1 MVCAEFS
8 VCFWHCSW
16 SSHFCPRLR
25 WQRIR
30 RGLTKPSPRPSQW
43 TGTRRRPIPPAQEQ
57 PKNENPPAPEEP
69 KTFTVTYTDG
79 VGGAVFDNEVHSN
92 LPSGTATPAF
102 SGSLAREG
110 YTFAGWNPA
119 VAETVTADV
128 TYAAKWEEG
137 KTGPRRVTLPTIPG
151 PDVDLAALDTGHK
164 IDVRFTVL
172 YVGDEFNIGYNYGSS
187 EKTKFVCQYKTNHSD
202 TAYNNHTIA
211 ISDIKA
217 AASRASVNSGYQIV
231 GWSKESNANPTT
243 WSLNKS
249 GTTACNKGSTIYLVA
264 KNPNPTTK
272 YTYTLNYDANG
283 GTGAPSA
290 DSWSTTDAS
299 IRYHSFT
306 VKNTIPTREGYVF
319 KGWKAKDG
327 ADTIYAGGAL
337 CSVSQ
342 QGNDVVKNGNTWTR
356 TLYAVWEEAV
366 PSKPEWSDIRR
377 EMQKVSV
384 HVTCINP
391 DVNHTEKTYSY
402 KESNDDTIGSVQD
415 SAGSYTCT
423 VTVHLGRYRLQYN
436 QDFNREHEFASSL
449 TADVVL
455 QYNGTGWVI
464 ASALPLELKLTCG
477 SAPTPNPPG
486 SDVLNS
492 LKVLVKCD
500 SKTYHFEKPYKMDD
514 GDYRLEKVD
523 DNTYTVIVLA
533 DKYVEKYNAV
543 YPGHTLF
550 DNNTKTIKLVY
561 RYGAW
566 TVVGSNGVTFNVSC
580 EQKYT
585 VTYTDGVDGEVIF
598 ADQVSYKKPGEKT
611 PKFRGTPTR
620 TGYKFIGWEPA
631 VVGTVTA
638 NATYTAQWVSI
649 SDLDPAPEL
658 VSSLYMNFQ
667 CTNENASHDHR
678 SEMIAIGY
686 GIGAG
691 GVIVTDAAG
700 NPVYN
705 KDGNITAVITFYQDS
720 GFLNEYNKRT
730 GVAHRYADY
739 EPKTKSVD
747 GVLIGEVF
755 HMYKKDY
762 PVVFDVVCGS
772 LYTVTYKDGTNGT
785 VFADDVHSNL
795 NANAATP
802 AFVGGTPTR
811 PGYVFTGWNPAVAAT
826 VTGNATYTA
835 VWEKDANGNG
845 KPDKDEEKYTVTY
858 TDGVENEEIFADE
871 TYSDL
876 LSGTATPAFNGTPTR
891 KGYAF
896 TGWNPAVAATV
907 TGNATYAAV
916 WEEAAPPKPDK
927 PTPPTDE
934 IGGATVAVKCIT
946 GHGDLSWKI
955 DSSTFTVGEVTGDD
969 TTGYTCTVTVQA
981 EVYVNAFNSDKK
993 ANGVKHTLA
1002 DDAEKTFTMTY
1013 VNGAW
1018 TGPTNPAVTFEV
1030 KCEEELVPVHLV
1042 IYRNGDTSKAYKD
1055 VALESQPKG
1064 HVIDLSTI
1072 DIADYYTGNYEFYG
1086 WYDDGAWNNYKANPA
1101 NPPAGLK
1108 EKTVNGWTNLKCMV
1122 YDKYQVVYFQSEEA
1136 LRDFQND
1143 HSKTEGRLYS
1153 TTALFGSTLPTA
1165 DAPTPTRTGYTF
1177 KFWSR
1182 EGQNG
1187 DVTGQTVNGW
1197 TNLYAVWEK
1206 NTYTVTYTDGVDGEA
1221 FADQAYTAKYEDA
1234 TPAFE
1239 GTPTRKGFVFDG
1251 WNPEV
1256 AETVTEDVT
1265 YTAQWKP
1272 VQPDKKAIEGAIGR
1286 GVAVVCDN
1294 QNVKHGAKAY
1304 KVTLGEY
1311 TASNVM
1317 GTAADGYTCTVTVR
1331 AAKFIEKYSSD
1342 MSDAVHTL
1350 IAGEPAEKTIEL
1362 KWNGEKWVAET
1373 ELPVTFHTLCPPEQ
1387 PSKKD
1392 IEGAI
1397 GRGVKIVCDNQN
1409 VKHGGKDYKPTQ
1421 GEYTVSDVTG
1431 TASEGYTCT
1440 ITVKAAKIIEK
1451 YSSDMGKTHAL
1462 IVGEQAEKTVEL
1474 KWDGE
1479 KWVAKTELPITFHVE
1494 CPPEKPT
1501 YDELKGLGINAKVDC
1516 TTTTAHNGK
1525 SYTLIE
1531 DTYNVSD
1538 PERKGTAYTCILTVN
1553 AKDYVAKYNAEENV
1567 GPHTLDDRDS
1577 KTIELT
1583 WNGEKWTAAE
1593 TSVTFNVKCE
1603 LLTVTY
1609 TDGVKGEEVFADVV
1623 YNDIP
1628 YGTNTPAFGTKDPT
1642 RKGYKFLGWE
1652 PVVADTVTENAT
1664 YVAQWEKLYTVTY
1677 TDGAKGKAFEDQVF
1691 TDLESGTKTP
1701 EFNGTPT
1708 RKGYKFLGWE
1718 PVVADTVT
1726 ENVTYTAP
1734 VGRTLHRY
1742 LHRRREG
1749 QGVQGSGL
1757 QRS

>member
-1 MVCAEFS
+1 MQTVCASGMDRQMKGEYFKMKNHGLRRIFS
-8 VCFWHCSW
+8 LFLALFMVFTLL
-16 SSHFCPRLR
+16 PTTALAED
-25 WQRIR
+25 
-30 RGLTKPSPRPSQW
+30 T
-43 TGTRRRPIPPAQEQ
+43 TGADETPPKTVVVNEGEKKTDPPAQEQ

-79 VGGAVFDNEVHSN
+79 ADGAVFPNQVYSN

-110 YTFAGWNPA
+110 YTFVGWNPA

-249 GTTACNKGSTIYLVA
+249 GTTACNKGTTIYLVA

-319 KGWKAKDG
+319 KGWKANDG
-327 ADTIYAGGAL
+327 SDTIYTGGMTCA
-337 CSVSQ
+337 VSQ
-342 QGNDVVKNGNTWTR
+342 YGNDVVKNGNTWTR
-356 TLYAVWEEAV
+356 TLYAVWEEDAPAQPTPLDEAGVKALLGENAV
-366 PSKPEWSDIRR
+366 QIICTNTQISHGSKTFGLIDGTFTVHQSNNRCEVVINSFSPYVNEFNAAVSVPAGTHITDNSMAGQNRTKINLVWSDG
-377 EMQKVSV
+377 KWTAADAPAKY
-384 HVTCINP
+384 HVLCSSQPAEPTAPGEGDLENI
-391 DVNHTEKTYSY
+391 EKLVRIVCDRNIHDA
-402 KESNDDTIGSVQD
+402 KEYGVI
-415 SAGSYTCT
+415 AGSCEFGDIDMTGDVPTCP
-423 VTVHLGRYRLQYN
+423 VTIQAAEYVK
-436 QDFNREHEFASSL
+436 A
-449 TADVVL
+449 
-455 QYNGTGWVI
+455 YNGTIGVEHTITGDTERLLILAWDANNNVWRPMTDTPVTFTVI
-464 ASALPLELKLTCG
+464 CPPAKPGAEDLSNLKAPVDVTCTTKPETH
-477 SAPTPNPPG
+477 AA
-486 SDVLNS
+486 VHFS
-492 LKVLVKCD
+492 LR
-500 SKTYHFEKPYKMDD
+500 
-514 GDYRLEKVD
+514 GG
-523 DNTYTVIVLA
+523 TYTIGDVAGNETDGYTCDITVTA
-533 DKYVEKYNAV
+533 DKYVARYNMD
-543 YPGHTLF
+543 YGKHTLTG
-550 DNNTKTIKLVY
+550 DNTKTL
-561 RYGAW
+561 
-566 TVVGSNGVTFNVSC
+566 TL
-580 EQKYT
+580 KY
-585 VTYTDGVDGEVIF
+585 VEGQWAVD
-598 ADQVSYKKPGEKT
+598 T
-611 PKFRGTPTR
+611 P
-620 TGYKFIGWEPA
+620 
-631 VVGTVTA
+631 
-638 NATYTAQWVSI
+638 
-649 SDLDPAPEL
+649 
-658 VSSLYMNFQ
+658 
-667 CTNENASHDHR
+667 
-678 SEMIAIGY
+678 
-686 GIGAG
+686 
-691 GVIVTDAAG
+691 
-700 NPVYN
+700 
-705 KDGNITAVITFYQDS
+705 ITF
-720 GFLNEYNKRT
+720 
-730 GVAHRYADY
+730 
-739 EPKTKSVD
+739 
-747 GVLIGEVF
+747 
-755 HMYKKDY
+755 
-762 PVVFDVVCGS
+762 PV
-772 LYTVTYKDGTNGT
+772 
-785 VFADDVHSNL
+785 
-795 NANAATP
+795 
-802 AFVGGTPTR
+802 
-811 PGYVFTGWNPAVAAT
+811 
-826 VTGNATYTA
+826 
-835 VWEKDANGNG
+835 E
-845 KPDKDEEKYTVTY
+845 
-858 TDGVENEEIFADE
+858 
-871 TYSDL
+871 
-876 LSGTATPAFNGTPTR
+876 
-891 KGYAF
+891 
-896 TGWNPAVAATV
+896 
-907 TGNATYAAV
+907 
-916 WEEAAPPKPDK
+916 
-927 PTPPTDE
+927 
-934 IGGATVAVKCIT
+934 
-946 GHGDLSWKI
+946 
-955 DSSTFTVGEVTGDD
+955 
-969 TTGYTCTVTVQA
+969 
-981 EVYVNAFNSDKK
+981 
-993 ANGVKHTLA
+993 
-1002 DDAEKTFTMTY
+1002 
-1013 VNGAW
+1013 
-1018 TGPTNPAVTFEV
+1018 
-1030 KCEEELVPVHLV
+1030 CEEELFPVHLV

-1086 WYDDGAWNNYKANPA
+1086 WYDDGLFNIYKSDPA

-1206 NTYTVTYTDGVDGEA
+1206 NTYTVTYTDGVNGEA

-1256 AETVTEDVT
+1256 AETVTKDVT

-1294 QNVKHGAKAY
+1294 QNVNHGEKKY
-1304 KVTLGEY
+1304 KPTLGEY
-1311 TASNVM
+1311 TVSNVM

-1474 KWDGE
+1474 KWNGE

-1623 YNDIP
+1623 YKDIP
-1628 YGTNTPAFGTKDPT
+1628 YGTSAPAFGTKDPT
-1642 RKGYKFLGWE
+1642 RKGYKFVGWE
-1652 PVVADTVTENAT
+1652 PEVAETVTEDVT
-1664 YVAQWEKLYTVTY
+1664 YTAKWEKLYTVTY
-1677 TDGAKGKAFEDQVF
+1677 TDGVKGKAFKDQVYK
-1691 TDLESGTKTP
+1691 DLESGADTP
-1701 EFNGTPT
+1701 KFDGKPT
-1708 RKGYKFLGWE
+1708 RKGYTFTGWS
-1718 PVVADTVT
+1718 PKVTDTVT
-1726 ENVTYTAP
+1726 KDVTYVAQWKSVKNGKDNIPKTGDSEI
-1734 VGRTLHRY
+1734 VMVL
-1742 LHRRREG
+1742 
-1749 QGVQGSGL
+1749 GSVLLFSFCGAAAVSVYD
-1757 QRS
+1757 RKRKHF

>member
-1 MVCAEFS
+1 MQTVCASGMDHQMKGEYFKMKNHGLRRIFS
-8 VCFWHCSW
+8 LFLALFMVFTLL
-16 SSHFCPRLR
+16 PTTALAED
-25 WQRIR
+25 
-30 RGLTKPSPRPSQW
+30 T
-43 TGTRRRPIPPAQEQ
+43 TGADETPPKTVVVNEGEKKTDPPAQEQ
-57 PKNENPPAPEEP
+57 PNNENPPAPEEP

-79 VGGAVFDNEVHSN
+79 ADGAVFPNQVSN
-92 LPSGTATPAF
+92 LPAGTATPAF
-102 SGSLAREG
+102 SGTLARDG

-119 VAETVTADV
+119 VAETVTANV
-128 TYAAKWEEG
+128 TYVAQWETG
-137 KTGPRRVTLPTIPG
+137 KTSARRVTLPTIPE
-151 PDVDLAALDTGHK
+151 PDIAPAALNTGHK
-164 IDVRFTVL
+164 IDVTFTVL

-249 GTTACNKGSTIYLVA
+249 GTTACNKGTTIYLVA

-290 DSWSTTDAS
+290 DSWSTTDAA

-319 KGWKAKDG
+319 KGWKANDG
-327 ADTIYAGGAL
+327 SDTIYTGGMTCA
-337 CSVSQ
+337 VSQ
-342 QGNDVVKNGNTWTR
+342 YGNDVVKNGNTWTR
-356 TLYAVWEEAV
+356 TLYAVWEEA
-366 PSKPEWSDIRR
+366 
-377 EMQKVSV
+377 
-384 HVTCINP
+384 T
-391 DVNHTEKTYSY
+391 
-402 KESNDDTIGSVQD
+402 
-415 SAGSYTCT
+415 
-423 VTVHLGRYRLQYN
+423 
-436 QDFNREHEFASSL
+436 
-449 TADVVL
+449 
-455 QYNGTGWVI
+455 
-464 ASALPLELKLTCG
+464 
-477 SAPTPNPPG
+477 
-486 SDVLNS
+486 
-492 LKVLVKCD
+492 
-500 SKTYHFEKPYKMDD
+500 
-514 GDYRLEKVD
+514 
-523 DNTYTVIVLA
+523 
-533 DKYVEKYNAV
+533 
-543 YPGHTLF
+543 
-550 DNNTKTIKLVY
+550 
-561 RYGAW
+561 
-566 TVVGSNGVTFNVSC
+566 
-580 EQKYT
+580 
-585 VTYTDGVDGEVIF
+585 
-598 ADQVSYKKPGEKT
+598 
-611 PKFRGTPTR
+611 
-620 TGYKFIGWEPA
+620 
-631 VVGTVTA
+631 
-638 NATYTAQWVSI
+638 
-649 SDLDPAPEL
+649 
-658 VSSLYMNFQ
+658 
-667 CTNENASHDHR
+667 
-678 SEMIAIGY
+678 
-686 GIGAG
+686 
-691 GVIVTDAAG
+691 
-700 NPVYN
+700 
-705 KDGNITAVITFYQDS
+705 
-720 GFLNEYNKRT
+720 
-730 GVAHRYADY
+730 
-739 EPKTKSVD
+739 
-747 GVLIGEVF
+747 
-755 HMYKKDY
+755 
-762 PVVFDVVCGS
+762 
-772 LYTVTYKDGTNGT
+772 
-785 VFADDVHSNL
+785 
-795 NANAATP
+795 
-802 AFVGGTPTR
+802 
-811 PGYVFTGWNPAVAAT
+811 
-826 VTGNATYTA
+826 
-835 VWEKDANGNG
+835 
-845 KPDKDEEKYTVTY
+845 
-858 TDGVENEEIFADE
+858 
-871 TYSDL
+871 
-876 LSGTATPAFNGTPTR
+876 
-891 KGYAF
+891 
-896 TGWNPAVAATV
+896 
-907 TGNATYAAV
+907 
-916 WEEAAPPKPDK
+916 PPKPDK
-927 PTPPTDE
+927 PTAPGE
-934 IGGATVAVKCIT
+934 
-946 GHGDLSWKI
+946 GDLSGLI
-955 DSSTFTVGEVTGDD
+955 GNITVNCTNDKAAHELKTKSYALIPGSYTTGEVEGDAENGYTYTVTINSQKYVEQFD
-969 TTGYTCTVTVQA
+969 TNTRTVHDPKGVNATVTLKYTDNGWTVESGAPVVFDVACVTEIVPPARPGAEDLSNLKAPVDVTCTTKPETHAAVHFSLRGGTYTIGDVAGNETDGYTCDITVTA
-981 EVYVNAFNSDKK
+981 DKYVARYNMDY
-993 ANGVKHTLA
+993 GKHTLTG
-1002 DDAEKTFTMTY
+1002 DNTKTLTLKY
-1013 VNGAW
+1013 VEGQW
-1018 TGPTNPAVTFEV
+1018 AVDTPITFPVE
-1030 KCEEELVPVHLV
+1030 CEEELFPVHLV
-1042 IYRNGDTSKAYKD
+1042 IYRNGNTTTAYKD
-1055 VALESQPKG
+1055 IALESQPKG

-1086 WYDDGAWNNYKANPA
+1086 WYDDGLFNIYKSDPA

-1206 NTYTVTYTDGVDGEA
+1206 NTYTVTYTDGVNGEA

-1239 GTPTRKGFVFDG
+1239 GTPARKGFVFDG
-1251 WNPEV
+1251 WTPDV
-1256 AETVTEDVT
+1256 ARTVTDNAT

-1294 QNVKHGAKAY
+1294 QNVNHGEKKY
-1304 KVTLGEY
+1304 KPTLGEY
-1311 TASNVM
+1311 TVSNVM

-1397 GRGVKIVCDNQN
+1397 GRGIKIVCDNQN
-1409 VKHGGKDYKPTQ
+1409 VNHWGKDYKPTQ

-1474 KWDGE
+1474 KWNGE

-1516 TTTTAHNGK
+1516 ATTTAHNGK

-1623 YNDIP
+1623 YKDIP
-1628 YGTNTPAFGTKDPT
+1628 YGTGTPAFGTKDPT
-1642 RKGYKFLGWE
+1642 REGYKFVGWE
-1652 PVVADTVTENAT
+1652 PEIAETVTKDVT
-1664 YVAQWEKLYTVTY
+1664 YTAKWEKLYTVTY
-1677 TDGAKGKAFEDQVF
+1677 TDGVKGKAFKDQVYS
-1691 TDLESGTKTP
+1691 DLEAGTATP
-1701 EFNGTPT
+1701 KFDGKPT
-1708 RKGYKFLGWE
+1708 RKGYTFTGWS
-1718 PVVADTVT
+1718 PKVTDTVT
-1726 ENVTYTAP
+1726 KDVTYVAQWKSVKNGKDNIPKTGDSEI
-1734 VGRTLHRY
+1734 VMVL
-1742 LHRRREG
+1742 
-1749 QGVQGSGL
+1749 GSVLLFSFCGAAAVSVYD
-1757 QRS
+1757 RKRKHF

>member
-1 MVCAEFS
+1 MDKGEKK
-8 VCFWHCSW
+8 
-16 SSHFCPRLR
+16 
-25 WQRIR
+25 
-30 RGLTKPSPRPSQW
+30 TDPS
-43 TGTRRRPIPPAQEQ
+43 
-57 PKNENPPAPEEP
+57 APEDP

-79 VGGAVFDNEVHSN
+79 VDGTVFPNQVYSN
-92 LPSGTATPAF
+92 LSSGTATPAF
-102 SGSLAREG
+102 NGTPERKG
-110 YTFAGWNPA
+110 YTFVRWNPA
-119 VAETVTADV
+119 FAGTVTADV
-128 TYAAKWEEG
+128 TYVAQWEE
-137 KTGPRRVTLPTIPG
+137 KRVTVPTIPG
-151 PDVDLAALDTGHK
+151 PDPAPAALNTGHK
-164 IDVRFTVL
+164 IDVTFTVL
-172 YVGDEFNIGYNYGSS
+172 YVGDEFRIGYNYGSS
-187 EKTKFVCQYKTNHSD
+187 EKTKFVCQYSSNHSD

-283 GTGAPSA
+283 GTGAPESQSYSEA
-290 DSWSTTDAS
+290 STKSPLTH
-299 IRYHSFT
+299 IFT
-306 VKNTIPTREGYVF
+306 VSGTEPTRVGYTF
-319 KGWKAKDG
+319 KGWSENKVGTDEY
-327 ADTIYAGGAL
+327 YAGNDYPLTARKDNPN
-337 CSVSQ
+337 VSA
-342 QGNDVVKNGNTWTR
+342 
-356 TLYAVWEEAV
+356 TLYAVWEEAAPPMPDKPTAPGEGDLSGLIGNITV
-366 PSKPEWSDIRR
+366 NCTNEAATHDPKSK
-377 EMQKVSV
+377 
-384 HVTCINP
+384 
-391 DVNHTEKTYSY
+391 SY
-402 KESNDDTIGSVQD
+402 ALISGSYTTSEV
-415 SAGSYTCT
+415 AGDAENGYTCT
-423 VTVHLGRYRLQYN
+423 VT
-436 QDFNREHEFASSL
+436 
-449 TADVVL
+449 
-455 QYNGTGWVI
+455 I
-464 ASALPLELKLTCG
+464 
-477 SAPTPNPPG
+477 
-486 SDVLNS
+486 NS
-492 LKVLVKCD
+492 Q
-500 SKTYHFEKPYKMDD
+500 
-514 GDYRLEKVD
+514 
-523 DNTYTVIVLA
+523 
-533 DKYVEKYNAV
+533 KYVEK
-543 YPGHTLF
+543 F
-550 DNNTKTIKLVY
+550 D
-561 RYGAW
+561 
-566 TVVGSNGVTFNVSC
+566 
-580 EQKYT
+580 
-585 VTYTDGVDGEVIF
+585 
-598 ADQVSYKKPGEKT
+598 AD
-611 PKFRGTPTR
+611 
-620 TGYKFIGWEPA
+620 
-631 VVGTVTA
+631 
-638 NATYTAQWVSI
+638 
-649 SDLDPAPEL
+649 
-658 VSSLYMNFQ
+658 
-667 CTNENASHDHR
+667 
-678 SEMIAIGY
+678 
-686 GIGAG
+686 
-691 GVIVTDAAG
+691 
-700 NPVYN
+700 
-705 KDGNITAVITFYQDS
+705 
-720 GFLNEYNKRT
+720 T
-730 GVAHRYADY
+730 GVAHD
-739 EPKTKSVD
+739 PKDASATVTLKYTDNGWAVER
-747 GVLIGEVF
+747 VV
-755 HMYKKDY
+755 
-762 PVVFDVVCGS
+762 PVVFNVACVTEIVPPAKPGAEDLSNLKAPVEVVCTTKPETHAAAHFS
-772 LYTVTYKDGTNGT
+772 LGYGTYTIGDVAGNKTDGYTCDITVT
-785 VFADDVHSNL
+785 ADRYVAWYNL
-795 NANAATP
+795 DYGKHTLTGDNTKTLTLKYVEGQWAVDTP
-802 AFVGGTPTR
+802 ATFP
-811 PGYVFTGWNPAVAAT
+811 
-826 VTGNATYTA
+826 
-835 VWEKDANGNG
+835 
-845 KPDKDEEKYTVTY
+845 
-858 TDGVENEEIFADE
+858 VEC
-871 TYSDL
+871 
-876 LSGTATPAFNGTPTR
+876 GTAPQ
-891 KGYAF
+891 
-896 TGWNPAVAATV
+896 
-907 TGNATYAAV
+907 
-916 WEEAAPPKPDK
+916 K

-955 DSSTFTVGEVTGDD
+955 GSSTFTVGEVTGDD

-1018 TGPTNPAVTFEV
+1018 TTPTNPAVTFEV

-1086 WYDDGAWNNYKANPA
+1086 WYDDGLFNIYKSDPA

-1136 LRDFQND
+1136 WRDYQND

-1153 TTALFGSTLPTA
+1153 TTAPFGSTLPTA
-1165 DAPTPTRTGYTF
+1165 DAPTPTRTGYSF

-1206 NTYTVTYTDGVDGEA
+1206 NTYTVTYADGVNGEA

-1239 GTPTRKGFVFDG
+1239 GTPARAGYKFLGWEPTVAETVTENATYVAQWEKLYTVTYTDGVGEKAFKDDVHSDLEKDTPTPAFSGDTPTRKGFVFDG

-1294 QNVKHGAKAY
+1294 QNVKHGEKKY
-1304 KVTLGEY
+1304 KPTLGEY
-1311 TASNVM
+1311 TVSDVM
-1317 GTAADGYTCTVTVR
+1317 GTAADGYTCTVTVK
-1331 AAKFIEKYSSD
+1331 ATKFIEKYSSD
-1342 MSDAVHTL
+1342 MGDAVHTL

-1409 VKHGGKDYKPTQ
+1409 VNHWGKDYKPTQ

-1440 ITVKAAKIIEK
+1440 ITVKAAKIIKK
-1451 YSSDMGKTHAL
+1451 YSSDMGKTHEL

-1516 TTTTAHNGK
+1516 TTTTAHNDK
-1525 SYTLIE
+1525 PYTLIE
-1531 DTYNVSD
+1531 GTYDISD
-1538 PERKGTAYTCILTVN
+1538 PARKGTAYTCILTVN

-1577 KTIELT
+1577 KAIELT

-1609 TDGVKGEEVFADVV
+1609 TDGVKGEEVFEDVV
-1623 YNDIP
+1623 YKDIP
-1628 YGTNTPAFGTKDPT
+1628 YGTSTPAFGTKDPT
-1642 RKGYKFLGWE
+1642 REGYKFVGWE
-1652 PVVADTVTENAT
+1652 PEVAETVTGNAT
-1664 YVAQWEKLYTVTY
+1664 YTAKWEKLYTVTY
-1677 TDGAKGKAFEDQVF
+1677 TDGAKGKAFKDQVYK
-1691 TDLESGTKTP
+1691 DLESGTDTP
-1701 EFNGTPT
+1701 KFDGKPT
-1708 RKGYKFLGWE
+1708 RKGYTFTGWS
-1718 PVVADTVT
+1718 PKVTDTVT
-1726 ENVTYTAP
+1726 KDVTYVAQWKSVKNGKDNIPKTGDSEI
-1734 VGRTLHRY
+1734 VMVL
-1742 LHRRREG
+1742 
-1749 QGVQGSGL
+1749 GSVLLFSFCGAAAVSVYD
-1757 QRS
+1757 RKRKHF

>member
-1 MVCAEFS
+1 MMKNHGLRRIFSLFLALFMVFTLLPTTALAED
-8 VCFWHCSW
+8 
-16 SSHFCPRLR
+16 
-25 WQRIR
+25 
-30 RGLTKPSPRPSQW
+30 T
-43 TGTRRRPIPPAQEQ
+43 TGADETQPKTVVVDEGEKKTDPPAQEQ

-79 VGGAVFDNEVHSN
+79 ADGAVFDNEVHSN
-92 LPSGTATPAF
+92 LPAGTATPAF
-102 SGSLAREG
+102 SGTLARDG

-137 KTGPRRVTLPTIPG
+137 KTGPRRVTLPPIPDPG
-151 PDVDLAALDTGHK
+151 VAPAALNTGHK

-187 EKTKFVCQYKTNHSD
+187 EKTQFVCQYKTNHSD

-217 AASRASVNSGYQIV
+217 AAGRASVNSGYQIV

-306 VKNTIPTREGYVF
+306 VKNTVPTREGYVF
-319 KGWKAKDG
+319 KGWKANDG
-327 ADTIYAGGAL
+327 SDTIYTGGMTCA
-337 CSVSQ
+337 VSQ
-342 QGNDVVKNGNTWTR
+342 YGNDVVKNGNTWTR
-356 TLYAVWEEAV
+356 TLYAVWEEA
-366 PSKPEWSDIRR
+366 
-377 EMQKVSV
+377 
-384 HVTCINP
+384 T
-391 DVNHTEKTYSY
+391 
-402 KESNDDTIGSVQD
+402 
-415 SAGSYTCT
+415 
-423 VTVHLGRYRLQYN
+423 
-436 QDFNREHEFASSL
+436 
-449 TADVVL
+449 
-455 QYNGTGWVI
+455 
-464 ASALPLELKLTCG
+464 
-477 SAPTPNPPG
+477 
-486 SDVLNS
+486 
-492 LKVLVKCD
+492 
-500 SKTYHFEKPYKMDD
+500 
-514 GDYRLEKVD
+514 
-523 DNTYTVIVLA
+523 
-533 DKYVEKYNAV
+533 
-543 YPGHTLF
+543 
-550 DNNTKTIKLVY
+550 
-561 RYGAW
+561 
-566 TVVGSNGVTFNVSC
+566 
-580 EQKYT
+580 
-585 VTYTDGVDGEVIF
+585 
-598 ADQVSYKKPGEKT
+598 
-611 PKFRGTPTR
+611 
-620 TGYKFIGWEPA
+620 
-631 VVGTVTA
+631 
-638 NATYTAQWVSI
+638 
-649 SDLDPAPEL
+649 
-658 VSSLYMNFQ
+658 
-667 CTNENASHDHR
+667 
-678 SEMIAIGY
+678 
-686 GIGAG
+686 
-691 GVIVTDAAG
+691 
-700 NPVYN
+700 
-705 KDGNITAVITFYQDS
+705 
-720 GFLNEYNKRT
+720 
-730 GVAHRYADY
+730 
-739 EPKTKSVD
+739 
-747 GVLIGEVF
+747 
-755 HMYKKDY
+755 
-762 PVVFDVVCGS
+762 
-772 LYTVTYKDGTNGT
+772 
-785 VFADDVHSNL
+785 
-795 NANAATP
+795 
-802 AFVGGTPTR
+802 
-811 PGYVFTGWNPAVAAT
+811 
-826 VTGNATYTA
+826 
-835 VWEKDANGNG
+835 
-845 KPDKDEEKYTVTY
+845 
-858 TDGVENEEIFADE
+858 
-871 TYSDL
+871 
-876 LSGTATPAFNGTPTR
+876 
-891 KGYAF
+891 
-896 TGWNPAVAATV
+896 
-907 TGNATYAAV
+907 
-916 WEEAAPPKPDK
+916 PPKPDK
-927 PTPPTDE
+927 PTAPGE
-934 IGGATVAVKCIT
+934 
-946 GHGDLSWKI
+946 GDLSGLI
-955 DSSTFTVGEVTGDD
+955 GNITVNCTNGKAAHELKAKGYTLISGSYTTNEVAGDAENGYTYTVTINSQKYVEQFDADTGATHDPKD
-969 TTGYTCTVTVQA
+969 ASATVTLKYTDNGWTVTSGTPVVFNVACVTEIVPPAKPGAEDLAKLEAPVEVACTTKPETHNAARFPLIEGTYNIGDVSGNETDGYTCDIIITADEYVTK
-981 EVYVNAFNSDKK
+981 YNTDF
-993 ANGVKHTLA
+993 GKHTLTG
-1002 DDAEKTFTMTY
+1002 DNTKTLTLKY
-1013 VNGAW
+1013 VEGQW
-1018 TGPTNPAVTFEV
+1018 AVDTPITFPVE
-1030 KCEEELVPVHLV
+1030 CEEDLFPVHLV
-1042 IYRNGDTSKAYKD
+1042 IYRNGNTTTAYKD
-1055 VALESQPKG
+1055 IALESQPKG

-1086 WYDDGAWNNYKANPA
+1086 WYDDGLFNIYKSDPA

-1153 TTALFGSTLPTA
+1153 TTAPFGSTLPTA

-1206 NTYTVTYTDGVDGEA
+1206 NTYTVTYTDGVNGEA

-1239 GTPTRKGFVFDG
+1239 GTPARAGYKFLGWEPTVAETVTENTTYVAQWEKLYTVTYTDGVDGKAFKDDVHSDLEKDTPTPAFSGDTPTRKGFVFDG

-1294 QNVKHGAKAY
+1294 QNVNHGEKKY
-1304 KVTLGEY
+1304 KPTLGEY
-1311 TASNVM
+1311 TVSNVM

-1342 MSDAVHTL
+1342 MGDAVHTL

-1409 VKHGGKDYKPTQ
+1409 VNHWGKDYKPTQ

-1462 IVGEQAEKTVEL
+1462 IVGEQPEKTVEL
-1474 KWDGE
+1474 KWNGE

-1623 YNDIP
+1623 YKDIP
-1628 YGTNTPAFGTKDPT
+1628 YGTSTPAFGTKDPT
-1642 RKGYKFLGWE
+1642 REGYKFVGWE
-1652 PVVADTVTENAT
+1652 PEVAETVTKNVT
-1664 YVAQWEKLYTVTY
+1664 YTAKWEKLYTVTY
-1677 TDGAKGKAFEDQVF
+1677 TDGVKGKAFKDQVYS
-1691 TDLESGTKTP
+1691 DLEAGTATP
-1701 EFNGTPT
+1701 KFDGKPT
-1708 RKGYKFLGWE
+1708 RKGYTFTGWS
-1718 PVVADTVT
+1718 PKVTDTVT
-1726 ENVTYTAP
+1726 KDVTYVAQWKSVKNGKDNIPKTGDSEI
-1734 VGRTLHRY
+1734 VMVL
-1742 LHRRREG
+1742 
-1749 QGVQGSGL
+1749 GSVLLFSFCGAAAVSVYD
-1757 QRS
+1757 RKRKHF

>member
-1 MVCAEFS
+1 MKNHGLRRIFSLFLALFMVFTLLPTTALAED
-8 VCFWHCSW
+8 
-16 SSHFCPRLR
+16 
-25 WQRIR
+25 
-30 RGLTKPSPRPSQW
+30 T
-43 TGTRRRPIPPAQEQ
+43 TGADGTQPKTVAVDGGEKKTDPPAQEQ
-57 PKNENPPAPEEP
+57 PKNENPPAPEDP

-79 VGGAVFDNEVHSN
+79 VGGAVFDNDVHSN

-137 KTGPRRVTLPTIPG
+137 KTNARRVPLPTIPK
-151 PDVDLAALDTGHK
+151 PDPAPADLNTGHK

-319 KGWKAKDG
+319 KGWKANDG
-327 ADTIYAGGAL
+327 SDTIYTGGMTCA
-337 CSVSQ
+337 VSQ
-342 QGNDVVKNGNTWTR
+342 YGNDVVKNGNTWTR
-356 TLYAVWEEAV
+356 TLYAVWEEA
-366 PSKPEWSDIRR
+366 
-377 EMQKVSV
+377 
-384 HVTCINP
+384 
-391 DVNHTEKTYSY
+391 
-402 KESNDDTIGSVQD
+402 
-415 SAGSYTCT
+415 
-423 VTVHLGRYRLQYN
+423 
-436 QDFNREHEFASSL
+436 
-449 TADVVL
+449 
-455 QYNGTGWVI
+455 
-464 ASALPLELKLTCG
+464 
-477 SAPTPNPPG
+477 
-486 SDVLNS
+486 
-492 LKVLVKCD
+492 
-500 SKTYHFEKPYKMDD
+500 
-514 GDYRLEKVD
+514 
-523 DNTYTVIVLA
+523 
-533 DKYVEKYNAV
+533 
-543 YPGHTLF
+543 
-550 DNNTKTIKLVY
+550 
-561 RYGAW
+561 
-566 TVVGSNGVTFNVSC
+566 
-580 EQKYT
+580 
-585 VTYTDGVDGEVIF
+585 
-598 ADQVSYKKPGEKT
+598 
-611 PKFRGTPTR
+611 
-620 TGYKFIGWEPA
+620 
-631 VVGTVTA
+631 
-638 NATYTAQWVSI
+638 
-649 SDLDPAPEL
+649 
-658 VSSLYMNFQ
+658 
-667 CTNENASHDHR
+667 
-678 SEMIAIGY
+678 
-686 GIGAG
+686 
-691 GVIVTDAAG
+691 
-700 NPVYN
+700 
-705 KDGNITAVITFYQDS
+705 
-720 GFLNEYNKRT
+720 
-730 GVAHRYADY
+730 
-739 EPKTKSVD
+739 
-747 GVLIGEVF
+747 
-755 HMYKKDY
+755 
-762 PVVFDVVCGS
+762 
-772 LYTVTYKDGTNGT
+772 
-785 VFADDVHSNL
+785 
-795 NANAATP
+795 
-802 AFVGGTPTR
+802 
-811 PGYVFTGWNPAVAAT
+811 
-826 VTGNATYTA
+826 
-835 VWEKDANGNG
+835 
-845 KPDKDEEKYTVTY
+845 
-858 TDGVENEEIFADE
+858 
-871 TYSDL
+871 
-876 LSGTATPAFNGTPTR
+876 
-891 KGYAF
+891 
-896 TGWNPAVAATV
+896 
-907 TGNATYAAV
+907 
-916 WEEAAPPKPDK
+916 APPMPDK
-927 PTPPTDE
+927 PTAPGE
-934 IGGATVAVKCIT
+934 
-946 GHGDLSWKI
+946 GDLSGLI
-955 DSSTFTVGEVTGDD
+955 DNITVNCTNNAATHTLKSKGYALIASSYTPSEVAGDAEN
-969 TTGYTCTVTVQA
+969 GYTCTVTINSQKYVEQFDTDTGA
-981 EVYVNAFNSDKK
+981 AHDPKGVNATVTLKYTDNGWTVESGAPVVFDVACVTEIVPPARPGAEDLSNLKAPVDVTCTTKPETHAAVHFSLRGGTYTIGDVAGNETDGYTCDITVTADKYV
-993 ANGVKHTLA
+993 ARYNMDYGKHTLTG
-1002 DDAEKTFTMTY
+1002 DNTKTLTLKY
-1013 VNGAW
+1013 VEGQW
-1018 TGPTNPAVTFEV
+1018 AVDTPITFPVE
-1030 KCEEELVPVHLV
+1030 CEEELFPVHLV

-1055 VALESQPKG
+1055 IPLESQPKG

-1153 TTALFGSTLPTA
+1153 TTAPFGSTLPTA

-1206 NTYTVTYTDGVDGEA
+1206 NTYTVTYTDGVNGEA
-1221 FADQAYTAKYEDA
+1221 FPNKTYPAKYEDA

-1311 TASNVM
+1311 TVSNVM

-1342 MSDAVHTL
+1342 MGDAVHTL

-1409 VKHGGKDYKPTQ
+1409 VNHWGKDYKPTQ

-1462 IVGEQAEKTVEL
+1462 IVGEQAEKAVEL
-1474 KWDGE
+1474 KWNGE

-1501 YDELKGLGINAKVDC
+1501 YDELKGLGINAKVAC

-1609 TDGVKGEEVFADVV
+1609 TDGVKGEEVFEDVV
-1623 YNDIP
+1623 YKDIP
-1628 YGTNTPAFGTKDPT
+1628 YGTSTPAFGTKDPT
-1642 RKGYKFLGWE
+1642 REGYKFVGWE
-1652 PVVADTVTENAT
+1652 PEVAETVTENVT
-1664 YVAQWEKLYTVTY
+1664 YTAKWEKLYTVTY
-1677 TDGAKGKAFEDQVF
+1677 TDGAKGKAFKDQVYS
-1691 TDLESGTKTP
+1691 DLEAGTDTP
-1701 EFNGTPT
+1701 KFDGKPT
-1708 RKGYKFLGWE
+1708 RKGYTFTGWS
-1718 PVVADTVT
+1718 PKVTDTVT
-1726 ENVTYTAP
+1726 KDVTYVAQWKSTKNGKDNVP
-1734 VGRTLHRY
+1734 KTGDSEIVMVL
-1742 LHRRREG
+1742 
-1749 QGVQGSGL
+1749 GSVLLFSFCGAAAVSVYD
-1757 QRS
+1757 RKRKHF

>member
-1 MVCAEFS
+1 M
-8 VCFWHCSW
+8 
-16 SSHFCPRLR
+16 
-25 WQRIR
+25 
-30 RGLTKPSPRPSQW
+30 
-43 TGTRRRPIPPAQEQ
+43 
-57 PKNENPPAPEEP
+57 
-69 KTFTVTYTDG
+69 
-79 VGGAVFDNEVHSN
+79 
-92 LPSGTATPAF
+92 
-102 SGSLAREG
+102 
-110 YTFAGWNPA
+110 
-119 VAETVTADV
+119 TADV
-128 TYAAKWEEG
+128 TYAAKWEAG
-137 KTGPRRVTLPTIPG
+137 KTSARRVTLPTIPE
-151 PDVDLAALDTGHK
+151 PDIAPAALDTGHK

-187 EKTKFVCQYKTNHSD
+187 EKTQFVCQYKTNHSD
-202 TAYNNHTIA
+202 TASTNHTIA

-217 AASRASVNSGYQIV
+217 AAGRASVNSGYQIV

-249 GTTACNKGSTIYLVA
+249 GTTACNKGTTIYLVA

-290 DSWSTTDAS
+290 DSWSTTDAA

-327 ADTIYAGGAL
+327 SDTIYTGGMTCA
-337 CSVSQ
+337 VSQ
-342 QGNDVVKNGNTWTR
+342 YGNDVVKNGNTWTR
-356 TLYAVWEEAV
+356 TLYAVWEEDAPAQPTPLDEAGVKALLGENAV
-366 PSKPEWSDIRR
+366 QIICTNTQISHGSKTFGLIDGTFTVHQSNNRCEVVINSFSPYVNEFNAAVSVPAGTHITDNSMAGQNRTKINLVWSDG
-377 EMQKVSV
+377 KWTAADAPAKY
-384 HVTCINP
+384 HVLCSSQPAEPTAPGEGDLENI
-391 DVNHTEKTYSY
+391 EKLVRIVCDRNIHDA
-402 KESNDDTIGSVQD
+402 KEYGVI
-415 SAGSYTCT
+415 AGSCEFGDIDMTGDVPTCP
-423 VTVHLGRYRLQYN
+423 VTIQAAEYVK
-436 QDFNREHEFASSL
+436 A
-449 TADVVL
+449 
-455 QYNGTGWVI
+455 YNGTIGVEHTITGDTERLLILAWDANNNVWRPMTDTPVTFTVI
-464 ASALPLELKLTCG
+464 CPPAKPGAEDLAKLEAPVEVVCTTKPETHTAAQFSLRNGTYTIGDVAGNETDGYTCDIIITADEYVTKYNTDFGKHTLTG
-477 SAPTPNPPG
+477 
-486 SDVLNS
+486 
-492 LKVLVKCD
+492 
-500 SKTYHFEKPYKMDD
+500 
-514 GDYRLEKVD
+514 
-523 DNTYTVIVLA
+523 DNTKPLTL
-533 DKYVEKYNAV
+533 KYVE
-543 YPGHTLF
+543 G
-550 DNNTKTIKLVY
+550 
-561 RYGAW
+561 RW
-566 TVVGSNGVTFNVSC
+566 VVNDPVTF
-580 EQKYT
+580 
-585 VTYTDGVDGEVIF
+585 
-598 ADQVSYKKPGEKT
+598 
-611 PKFRGTPTR
+611 
-620 TGYKFIGWEPA
+620 
-631 VVGTVTA
+631 
-638 NATYTAQWVSI
+638 
-649 SDLDPAPEL
+649 
-658 VSSLYMNFQ
+658 
-667 CTNENASHDHR
+667 
-678 SEMIAIGY
+678 
-686 GIGAG
+686 
-691 GVIVTDAAG
+691 
-700 NPVYN
+700 PV
-705 KDGNITAVITFYQDS
+705 
-720 GFLNEYNKRT
+720 E
-730 GVAHRYADY
+730 
-739 EPKTKSVD
+739 
-747 GVLIGEVF
+747 
-755 HMYKKDY
+755 
-762 PVVFDVVCGS
+762 
-772 LYTVTYKDGTNGT
+772 
-785 VFADDVHSNL
+785 
-795 NANAATP
+795 
-802 AFVGGTPTR
+802 
-811 PGYVFTGWNPAVAAT
+811 
-826 VTGNATYTA
+826 
-835 VWEKDANGNG
+835 
-845 KPDKDEEKYTVTY
+845 
-858 TDGVENEEIFADE
+858 
-871 TYSDL
+871 
-876 LSGTATPAFNGTPTR
+876 
-891 KGYAF
+891 
-896 TGWNPAVAATV
+896 
-907 TGNATYAAV
+907 
-916 WEEAAPPKPDK
+916 
-927 PTPPTDE
+927 
-934 IGGATVAVKCIT
+934 
-946 GHGDLSWKI
+946 
-955 DSSTFTVGEVTGDD
+955 
-969 TTGYTCTVTVQA
+969 
-981 EVYVNAFNSDKK
+981 
-993 ANGVKHTLA
+993 
-1002 DDAEKTFTMTY
+1002 
-1013 VNGAW
+1013 
-1018 TGPTNPAVTFEV
+1018 
-1030 KCEEELVPVHLV
+1030 CEEELFPVHLV

-1086 WYDDGAWNNYKANPA
+1086 WYDDGLFNIYKSDPA

-1206 NTYTVTYTDGVDGEA
+1206 NTYTVTYTDGVNGEA

-1239 GTPTRKGFVFDG
+1239 GTPARKGFVFDG
-1251 WNPEV
+1251 WTPEV
-1256 AETVTEDVT
+1256 AETVTDNAT

-1311 TASNVM
+1311 TVSDVM

-1409 VKHGGKDYKPTQ
+1409 VNHWGKDYKPTQ

-1501 YDELKGLGINAKVDC
+1501 YDELKGLGIKAKVDC

-1623 YNDIP
+1623 YKDIP
-1628 YGTNTPAFGTKDPT
+1628 YGTRTPAFGTKDPT
-1642 RKGYKFLGWE
+1642 REGYKFVGWE
-1652 PVVADTVTENAT
+1652 PEVAETVTKNVT
-1664 YVAQWEKLYTVTY
+1664 YTAKWEKLYTVTY
-1677 TDGAKGKAFEDQVF
+1677 TDGVKGKAFKDQVYS
-1691 TDLESGTKTP
+1691 DLEAGTDTP
-1701 EFNGTPT
+1701 KFDGKPT
-1708 RKGYKFLGWE
+1708 RKGYTFTGWS
-1718 PVVADTVT
+1718 PKVTDTVT
-1726 ENVTYTAP
+1726 KDVTYVAQWKSVKNGKDNIPKTGDSEI
-1734 VGRTLHRY
+1734 VMVL
-1742 LHRRREG
+1742 
-1749 QGVQGSGL
+1749 GSVLLFSFCGAAAVSVYD
-1757 QRS
+1757 RKRKHF

>member
-1 MVCAEFS
+1 MQTVCASGMDRQMKGEYFKMKNHGLRRIFS
-8 VCFWHCSW
+8 LFLALFMVFTLL
-16 SSHFCPRLR
+16 PTTALAEDTA
-25 WQRIR
+25 
-30 RGLTKPSPRPSQW
+30 GADET
-43 TGTRRRPIPPAQEQ
+43 Q
-57 PKNENPPAPEEP
+57 PKTVVVDEGEKKTDPSAPEDP

-79 VGGAVFDNEVHSN
+79 AGGAVFADKVYRN
-92 LPSGTATPAF
+92 LSFGTATPAF
-102 SGSLAREG
+102 SGTLERED
-110 YTFAGWNPA
+110 YTFAGWKPA

-128 TYAAKWEEG
+128 TYAAQWEAV
-137 KTGPRRVTLPTIPG
+137 KKRVTLPTIPD
-151 PDVDLAALDTGHK
+151 PDPAPAALNTGHK

-217 AASRASVNSGYQIV
+217 AAGRASVNSGYQIV

-319 KGWKAKDG
+319 KGWKANDG
-327 ADTIYAGGAL
+327 SDTIYTGGMTCA
-337 CSVSQ
+337 VSQ
-342 QGNDVVKNGNTWTR
+342 YGNDVVKNGNTWTR
-356 TLYAVWEEAV
+356 TLYAVWEEAA
-366 PSKPEWSDIRR
+366 PPMPDKPTAPGEGDLSGLIG
-377 EMQKVSV
+377 QI
-384 HVTCINP
+384 T
-391 DVNHTEKTYSY
+391 VNCTNEAAAHELKTKGYALIS
-402 KESNDDTIGSVQD
+402 
-415 SAGSYTCT
+415 GSYTT
-423 VTVHLGRYRLQYN
+423 GEVEG
-436 QDFNREHEFASSL
+436 DAE
-449 TADVVL
+449 
-455 QYNGTGWVI
+455 NG
-464 ASALPLELKLTCG
+464 
-477 SAPTPNPPG
+477 
-486 SDVLNS
+486 
-492 LKVLVKCD
+492 
-500 SKTYHFEKPYKMDD
+500 Y
-514 GDYRLEKVD
+514 
-523 DNTYTVIVLA
+523 TYTVTINSQ
-533 DKYVEKYNAV
+533 KYVEQ
-543 YPGHTLF
+543 F
-550 DNNTKTIKLVY
+550 DTDT
-561 RYGAW
+561 GA
-566 TVVGSNGVTFNVSC
+566 
-580 EQKYT
+580 
-585 VTYTDGVDGEVIF
+585 
-598 ADQVSYKKPGEKT
+598 AHT
-611 PKFRGTPTR
+611 PK
-620 TGYKFIGWEPA
+620 
-631 VVGTVTA
+631 
-638 NATYTAQWVSI
+638 
-649 SDLDPAPEL
+649 
-658 VSSLYMNFQ
+658 
-667 CTNENASHDHR
+667 
-678 SEMIAIGY
+678 
-686 GIGAG
+686 
-691 GVIVTDAAG
+691 DA
-700 NPVYN
+700 
-705 KDGNITAVITFYQDS
+705 
-720 GFLNEYNKRT
+720 
-730 GVAHRYADY
+730 
-739 EPKTKSVD
+739 
-747 GVLIGEVF
+747 
-755 HMYKKDY
+755 
-762 PVVFDVVCGS
+762 
-772 LYTVTYKDGTNGT
+772 
-785 VFADDVHSNL
+785 
-795 NANAATP
+795 
-802 AFVGGTPTR
+802 
-811 PGYVFTGWNPAVAAT
+811 AAT
-826 VTGNATYTA
+826 VTLKHTDNGWAVERVVPVVFNVACVTEIVPPAKPGAEDLAKLEAPVEVVCTTKPETHAAARFSLIEGTYDIGDVSGNETDGYTC
-835 VWEKDANGNG
+835 DI
-845 KPDKDEEKYTVTY
+845 TVTADRFVAWY
-858 TDGVENEEIFADE
+858 NLDYGKHTLPGDNTKTLTLKYVEGQWAVDTPVTFPVEC
-871 TYSDL
+871 
-876 LSGTATPAFNGTPTR
+876 GTAPQ
-891 KGYAF
+891 
-896 TGWNPAVAATV
+896 
-907 TGNATYAAV
+907 
-916 WEEAAPPKPDK
+916 KPDK
-927 PTPPTDE
+927 PNDE
-934 IGGATVAVKCIT
+934 IKEATVAVKCTT
-946 GHGDLSWKI
+946 GHGDLSWTLR
-955 DSSTFTVGEVTGDD
+955 DDTFTVGEVTGDD

-1042 IYRNGDTSKAYKD
+1042 IYRNGNTSKAYKD
-1055 VALESQPKG
+1055 IALEGQPKG

-1086 WYDDGAWNNYKANPA
+1086 WYDDGLFNIYKSDPA

-1108 EKTVNGWTNLKCMV
+1108 EKTVNGWTNFKCMV
-1122 YDKYQVVYFQSEEA
+1122 YDYVPVVYFQSVEA
-1136 LRDFQND
+1136 WRDFQND

-1206 NTYTVTYTDGVDGEA
+1206 NTYTVTYTDGVNGEA

-1239 GTPTRKGFVFDG
+1239 GTPARKGFVFDG

-1256 AETVTEDVT
+1256 AETVTDNAT

-1286 GVAVVCDN
+1286 GVTVVCDN

-1311 TASNVM
+1311 TVSDVM

-1342 MSDAVHTL
+1342 MGDAVHTL

-1409 VKHGGKDYKPTQ
+1409 VNHWGKDYKPTQ

-1462 IVGEQAEKTVEL
+1462 IVGEQPEKTVEL
-1474 KWDGE
+1474 KWNGE

-1553 AKDYVAKYNAEENV
+1553 AKDYVARYNVEENV

-1623 YNDIP
+1623 YKDIP
-1628 YGTNTPAFGTKDPT
+1628 YGTSTPAFGTKDPT
-1642 RKGYKFLGWE
+1642 RKGYKFVGWE
-1652 PVVADTVTENAT
+1652 PEVAETVTKNVT
-1664 YVAQWEKLYTVTY
+1664 YTAKWEELYTVTY
-1677 TDGAKGKAFEDQVF
+1677 TDGVKGKAFKDQVYS
-1691 TDLESGTKTP
+1691 DLESGADTP
-1701 EFNGTPT
+1701 KFDGKPT
-1708 RKGYKFLGWE
+1708 RKGYTFTGWS
-1718 PVVADTVT
+1718 PKVTDTVT
-1726 ENVTYTAP
+1726 KDVTYVAQWKSTKNGKDNIP
-1734 VGRTLHRY
+1734 KTGDSEIVMVL
-1742 LHRRREG
+1742 
-1749 QGVQGSGL
+1749 GSVLLFSFCGAAAVSVYD
-1757 QRS
+1757 RKRKHF

>member
-1 MVCAEFS
+1 M
-8 VCFWHCSW
+8 
-16 SSHFCPRLR
+16 
-25 WQRIR
+25 
-30 RGLTKPSPRPSQW
+30 
-43 TGTRRRPIPPAQEQ
+43 
-57 PKNENPPAPEEP
+57 
-69 KTFTVTYTDG
+69 
-79 VGGAVFDNEVHSN
+79 
-92 LPSGTATPAF
+92 
-102 SGSLAREG
+102 
-110 YTFAGWNPA
+110 
-119 VAETVTADV
+119 TADV

-290 DSWSTTDAS
+290 DSWSTTDAA

-319 KGWKAKDG
+319 KGWKANDG
-327 ADTIYAGGAL
+327 SDTIYTGGMTCA
-337 CSVSQ
+337 VSQ
-342 QGNDVVKNGNTWTR
+342 YGNDVVKNGNTWTR
-356 TLYAVWEEAV
+356 TLYAVWEEA
-366 PSKPEWSDIRR
+366 
-377 EMQKVSV
+377 
-384 HVTCINP
+384 T
-391 DVNHTEKTYSY
+391 
-402 KESNDDTIGSVQD
+402 
-415 SAGSYTCT
+415 
-423 VTVHLGRYRLQYN
+423 
-436 QDFNREHEFASSL
+436 
-449 TADVVL
+449 
-455 QYNGTGWVI
+455 
-464 ASALPLELKLTCG
+464 
-477 SAPTPNPPG
+477 
-486 SDVLNS
+486 
-492 LKVLVKCD
+492 
-500 SKTYHFEKPYKMDD
+500 
-514 GDYRLEKVD
+514 
-523 DNTYTVIVLA
+523 
-533 DKYVEKYNAV
+533 
-543 YPGHTLF
+543 
-550 DNNTKTIKLVY
+550 
-561 RYGAW
+561 
-566 TVVGSNGVTFNVSC
+566 
-580 EQKYT
+580 
-585 VTYTDGVDGEVIF
+585 
-598 ADQVSYKKPGEKT
+598 
-611 PKFRGTPTR
+611 
-620 TGYKFIGWEPA
+620 
-631 VVGTVTA
+631 
-638 NATYTAQWVSI
+638 
-649 SDLDPAPEL
+649 
-658 VSSLYMNFQ
+658 
-667 CTNENASHDHR
+667 
-678 SEMIAIGY
+678 
-686 GIGAG
+686 
-691 GVIVTDAAG
+691 
-700 NPVYN
+700 
-705 KDGNITAVITFYQDS
+705 
-720 GFLNEYNKRT
+720 
-730 GVAHRYADY
+730 
-739 EPKTKSVD
+739 
-747 GVLIGEVF
+747 
-755 HMYKKDY
+755 
-762 PVVFDVVCGS
+762 
-772 LYTVTYKDGTNGT
+772 
-785 VFADDVHSNL
+785 
-795 NANAATP
+795 
-802 AFVGGTPTR
+802 
-811 PGYVFTGWNPAVAAT
+811 
-826 VTGNATYTA
+826 
-835 VWEKDANGNG
+835 
-845 KPDKDEEKYTVTY
+845 
-858 TDGVENEEIFADE
+858 
-871 TYSDL
+871 
-876 LSGTATPAFNGTPTR
+876 
-891 KGYAF
+891 
-896 TGWNPAVAATV
+896 
-907 TGNATYAAV
+907 
-916 WEEAAPPKPDK
+916 PPKPDK
-927 PTPPTDE
+927 PTAPGE
-934 IGGATVAVKCIT
+934 
-946 GHGDLSWKI
+946 GDLSGLI
-955 DSSTFTVGEVTGDD
+955 GNITVNCTNGKAAHELKTKGYTLISGSYTTSEVAGDAENGYTYTVTINSQKYVEQFDTDTGAAHDPKD
-969 TTGYTCTVTVQA
+969 ATATVTLNHTDNGWAVESGAPVVFDVACVTEIVPPTKPGAEDLSNLKAPVDVTCTTKPETHAAVHFSLRGGTYTIGYVAGNETDGYTCDITVTA
-981 EVYVNAFNSDKK
+981 DKYVARYNMDY
-993 ANGVKHTLA
+993 GKHTLTG
-1002 DDAEKTFTMTY
+1002 DNTKTLTLKY
-1013 VNGAW
+1013 VEGQW
-1018 TGPTNPAVTFEV
+1018 AVDTPITFPVE
-1030 KCEEELVPVHLV
+1030 CEEELFPVHLV

-1072 DIADYYTGNYEFYG
+1072 NIADYYTGNYEFYG
-1086 WYDDGAWNNYKANPA
+1086 WYDDGLFNIYKSDPA

-1143 HSKTEGRLYS
+1143 HSKTEGRLHS

-1206 NTYTVTYTDGVDGEA
+1206 NTYTVTYTDGVNGEA
-1221 FADQAYTAKYEDA
+1221 FADQVYNVPFEDA
-1234 TPAFE
+1234 TPAFDGTPARAGYKFLGWE
-1239 GTPTRKGFVFDG
+1239 PTVAETVTENATYVAQWEKLYTVTYTDGVDEKVFKDDVHSDLEKDTKTPAFSGGTPTRKGFVFDG

-1311 TASNVM
+1311 TVSNVM

-1342 MSDAVHTL
+1342 MGDAVHTL
-1350 IAGEPAEKTIEL
+1350 IAGEPAEKAIEL

-1409 VKHGGKDYKPTQ
+1409 VNHWGKDYKPTQ

-1474 KWDGE
+1474 KWNGE

-1516 TTTTAHNGK
+1516 ATTTAHNGK

-1531 DTYNVSD
+1531 GTYDVSD

-1623 YNDIP
+1623 YKDIP
-1628 YGTNTPAFGTKDPT
+1628 YGTSTPAFGTKDPT
-1642 RKGYKFLGWE
+1642 RKGYKFVGWE
-1652 PVVADTVTENAT
+1652 PEVAETVTKNVT
-1664 YVAQWEKLYTVTY
+1664 YTAKWEELYTVTY
-1677 TDGAKGKAFEDQVF
+1677 TDGVKGKAFKDQVYS
-1691 TDLESGTKTP
+1691 DLEAGTDTP
-1701 EFNGTPT
+1701 KFDGKPT
-1708 RKGYKFLGWE
+1708 RKGYTFTGWS
-1718 PVVADTVT
+1718 PKVTDTVT
-1726 ENVTYTAP
+1726 KDVTYVAQWKSVKNGKDNIPKTGDSEI
-1734 VGRTLHRY
+1734 VMVL
-1742 LHRRREG
+1742 
-1749 QGVQGSGL
+1749 GSVLLFSFCGAAAVSVYD
-1757 QRS
+1757 RKRKHF

>member
-1 MVCAEFS
+1 MTA
-8 VCFWHCSW
+8 
-16 SSHFCPRLR
+16 
-25 WQRIR
+25 
-30 RGLTKPSPRPSQW
+30 
-43 TGTRRRPIPPAQEQ
+43 
-57 PKNENPPAPEEP
+57 N
-69 KTFTVTYTDG
+69 VTY
-79 VGGAVFDNEVHSN
+79 VAQWE
-92 LPSGTATPAF
+92 
-102 SGSLAREG
+102 
-110 YTFAGWNPA
+110 AGKA
-119 VAETVTADV
+119 SA
-128 TYAAKWEEG
+128 
-137 KTGPRRVTLPTIPG
+137 RRVTLPTIPG
-151 PDVDLAALDTGHK
+151 PDVDPAALDTGHK

-290 DSWSTTDAS
+290 DSWSTTDAA

-319 KGWKAKDG
+319 KGWKANDG
-327 ADTIYAGGAL
+327 SDTIYTGGMTCA
-337 CSVSQ
+337 VSQ
-342 QGNDVVKNGNTWTR
+342 YGNDVVKNGNTWTR
-356 TLYAVWEEAV
+356 TLYAVWEEA
-366 PSKPEWSDIRR
+366 
-377 EMQKVSV
+377 
-384 HVTCINP
+384 T
-391 DVNHTEKTYSY
+391 
-402 KESNDDTIGSVQD
+402 
-415 SAGSYTCT
+415 
-423 VTVHLGRYRLQYN
+423 
-436 QDFNREHEFASSL
+436 
-449 TADVVL
+449 
-455 QYNGTGWVI
+455 
-464 ASALPLELKLTCG
+464 
-477 SAPTPNPPG
+477 
-486 SDVLNS
+486 
-492 LKVLVKCD
+492 
-500 SKTYHFEKPYKMDD
+500 
-514 GDYRLEKVD
+514 
-523 DNTYTVIVLA
+523 
-533 DKYVEKYNAV
+533 
-543 YPGHTLF
+543 
-550 DNNTKTIKLVY
+550 
-561 RYGAW
+561 
-566 TVVGSNGVTFNVSC
+566 
-580 EQKYT
+580 
-585 VTYTDGVDGEVIF
+585 
-598 ADQVSYKKPGEKT
+598 
-611 PKFRGTPTR
+611 
-620 TGYKFIGWEPA
+620 
-631 VVGTVTA
+631 
-638 NATYTAQWVSI
+638 
-649 SDLDPAPEL
+649 
-658 VSSLYMNFQ
+658 
-667 CTNENASHDHR
+667 
-678 SEMIAIGY
+678 
-686 GIGAG
+686 
-691 GVIVTDAAG
+691 
-700 NPVYN
+700 
-705 KDGNITAVITFYQDS
+705 
-720 GFLNEYNKRT
+720 
-730 GVAHRYADY
+730 
-739 EPKTKSVD
+739 
-747 GVLIGEVF
+747 
-755 HMYKKDY
+755 
-762 PVVFDVVCGS
+762 
-772 LYTVTYKDGTNGT
+772 
-785 VFADDVHSNL
+785 
-795 NANAATP
+795 
-802 AFVGGTPTR
+802 
-811 PGYVFTGWNPAVAAT
+811 
-826 VTGNATYTA
+826 
-835 VWEKDANGNG
+835 
-845 KPDKDEEKYTVTY
+845 
-858 TDGVENEEIFADE
+858 
-871 TYSDL
+871 
-876 LSGTATPAFNGTPTR
+876 
-891 KGYAF
+891 
-896 TGWNPAVAATV
+896 
-907 TGNATYAAV
+907 
-916 WEEAAPPKPDK
+916 PPKPDK
-927 PTPPTDE
+927 PTAPGE
-934 IGGATVAVKCIT
+934 
-946 GHGDLSWKI
+946 GDLSGLI
-955 DSSTFTVGEVTGDD
+955 GNITVNCTNGKAAHELKAKGYTLISGSYTTNEVAGDAEN
-969 TTGYTCTVTVQA
+969 GYTCTVTINSQKYVEQFDTNTRT
-981 EVYVNAFNSDKK
+981 VHDPKGVNATVTLKYTDNGWTVESGAPVVFDVACVTEIVPPARPGAEDLSNLKAPVDVTCTTKPETHAAVHFSLRGGTYTIGDVAGNETDGYTCDITVTADKYV
-993 ANGVKHTLA
+993 ARYNMDYGKHTLTG
-1002 DDAEKTFTMTY
+1002 DNTKTLTLKY
-1013 VNGAW
+1013 VEGQW
-1018 TGPTNPAVTFEV
+1018 AVDTPITFPVE
-1030 KCEEELVPVHLV
+1030 CEEELFPVHLV

-1086 WYDDGAWNNYKANPA
+1086 WYDDGLFNIYKSDPA

-1153 TTALFGSTLPTA
+1153 TTAPFGSTLPTA

-1206 NTYTVTYTDGVDGEA
+1206 NTYTVTYTDGVNGEA

-1239 GTPTRKGFVFDG
+1239 GTPTRAGYKFLGWEPTVAETVTENATYVAQWEKLYTVTYTDGVGGKAFEDDVHSDLEKDTPTPAFSGGTPTRKGFVFDG

-1311 TASNVM
+1311 TVSNVM

-1397 GRGVKIVCDNQN
+1397 GRGVKIVCDNQDVN
-1409 VKHGGKDYKPTQ
+1409 HWGKDYKPTQ

-1623 YNDIP
+1623 YKDIP
-1628 YGTNTPAFGTKDPT
+1628 YGTSTPAFGTKDPT
-1642 RKGYKFLGWE
+1642 REGYKFVGWE
-1652 PVVADTVTENAT
+1652 PEVAETVTKNVT
-1664 YVAQWEKLYTVTY
+1664 YTAKWEKLYTVTY
-1677 TDGAKGKAFEDQVF
+1677 TDGVKGKAFKDQVYK
-1691 TDLESGTKTP
+1691 DLEAGTATP
-1701 EFNGTPT
+1701 KFDGKPT
-1708 RKGYKFLGWE
+1708 RKGYTFTGWS
-1718 PVVADTVT
+1718 PKVTDTVT
-1726 ENVTYTAP
+1726 KDVTYVAQWKSVKNGKDNIPKTGDSEI
-1734 VGRTLHRY
+1734 VMVL
-1742 LHRRREG
+1742 
-1749 QGVQGSGL
+1749 GSVLLFSFCGAAAVSVYD
-1757 QRS
+1757 RKRKHF

>member
-1 MVCAEFS
+1 MTA
-8 VCFWHCSW
+8 
-16 SSHFCPRLR
+16 
-25 WQRIR
+25 
-30 RGLTKPSPRPSQW
+30 
-43 TGTRRRPIPPAQEQ
+43 
-57 PKNENPPAPEEP
+57 N
-69 KTFTVTYTDG
+69 VTY
-79 VGGAVFDNEVHSN
+79 
-92 LPSGTATPAF
+92 
-102 SGSLAREG
+102 
-110 YTFAGWNPA
+110 
-119 VAETVTADV
+119 VAQ
-128 TYAAKWEEG
+128 WEAG
-137 KTGPRRVTLPTIPG
+137 KTSARRVTLPTIPE
-151 PDVDLAALDTGHK
+151 PDIAPATLNTGHK

-187 EKTKFVCQYKTNHSD
+187 EKTQFVCQYKTNHSD

-217 AASRASVNSGYQIV
+217 AAGRASVNSGYQIV

-249 GTTACNKGSTIYLVA
+249 GTTACNKGTTIYLVA

-306 VKNTIPTREGYVF
+306 VKNTTPTREGYVF

-327 ADTIYAGGAL
+327 SDTIYTGGTL

-342 QGNDVVKNGNTWTR
+342 YGNDVVKNGNTWTR
-356 TLYAVWEEAV
+356 TLYAVWEEDAPAQPTPLDEAGVKALLGENAV
-366 PSKPEWSDIRR
+366 QIICTNTQISHGSKTFGLIDGTFTVHQSNNRCEVVINSFSPYVNEFNAAVSVPAGTHITDNSMAGQNRTKINLVWSDG
-377 EMQKVSV
+377 KWTAADAPAKY
-384 HVTCINP
+384 HVLCSSQPAEPTAPGEGDLENI
-391 DVNHTEKTYSY
+391 EKLVRIVCDRNIHDA
-402 KESNDDTIGSVQD
+402 KEYGVI
-415 SAGSYTCT
+415 AGSCEFGDIDMTGDVPTCP
-423 VTVHLGRYRLQYN
+423 VTIQAAEYVK
-436 QDFNREHEFASSL
+436 A
-449 TADVVL
+449 
-455 QYNGTGWVI
+455 YNGTIGVEHTITGDTERLLILAWDANNNVWRPMTDTPVTFTVI
-464 ASALPLELKLTCG
+464 CPPAKPGAEDLAKLEAPVEVVCTTKPETHTAAPFSLIEGTYDIGDVSGNETDGYTCDITVTAGNYVALYNTDFGKHTLTG
-477 SAPTPNPPG
+477 DN
-486 SDVLNS
+486 
-492 LKVLVKCD
+492 
-500 SKTYHFEKPYKMDD
+500 SKT
-514 GDYRLEKVD
+514 L
-523 DNTYTVIVLA
+523 TL
-533 DKYVEKYNAV
+533 KYVE
-543 YPGHTLF
+543 G
-550 DNNTKTIKLVY
+550 
-561 RYGAW
+561 RW
-566 TVVGSNGVTFNVSC
+566 VVNDPVTF
-580 EQKYT
+580 
-585 VTYTDGVDGEVIF
+585 
-598 ADQVSYKKPGEKT
+598 
-611 PKFRGTPTR
+611 
-620 TGYKFIGWEPA
+620 
-631 VVGTVTA
+631 
-638 NATYTAQWVSI
+638 
-649 SDLDPAPEL
+649 
-658 VSSLYMNFQ
+658 
-667 CTNENASHDHR
+667 
-678 SEMIAIGY
+678 
-686 GIGAG
+686 
-691 GVIVTDAAG
+691 
-700 NPVYN
+700 PV
-705 KDGNITAVITFYQDS
+705 
-720 GFLNEYNKRT
+720 E
-730 GVAHRYADY
+730 
-739 EPKTKSVD
+739 
-747 GVLIGEVF
+747 
-755 HMYKKDY
+755 
-762 PVVFDVVCGS
+762 
-772 LYTVTYKDGTNGT
+772 
-785 VFADDVHSNL
+785 
-795 NANAATP
+795 
-802 AFVGGTPTR
+802 
-811 PGYVFTGWNPAVAAT
+811 
-826 VTGNATYTA
+826 
-835 VWEKDANGNG
+835 
-845 KPDKDEEKYTVTY
+845 
-858 TDGVENEEIFADE
+858 
-871 TYSDL
+871 
-876 LSGTATPAFNGTPTR
+876 
-891 KGYAF
+891 
-896 TGWNPAVAATV
+896 
-907 TGNATYAAV
+907 
-916 WEEAAPPKPDK
+916 
-927 PTPPTDE
+927 
-934 IGGATVAVKCIT
+934 
-946 GHGDLSWKI
+946 
-955 DSSTFTVGEVTGDD
+955 
-969 TTGYTCTVTVQA
+969 
-981 EVYVNAFNSDKK
+981 
-993 ANGVKHTLA
+993 
-1002 DDAEKTFTMTY
+1002 
-1013 VNGAW
+1013 
-1018 TGPTNPAVTFEV
+1018 
-1030 KCEEELVPVHLV
+1030 CEEELFPVHLV

-1086 WYDDGAWNNYKANPA
+1086 WYDDGLFNIYKSDPA

-1206 NTYTVTYTDGVDGEA
+1206 NTYTVTYTDGVNGEA

-1251 WNPEV
+1251 WTPEV
-1256 AETVTEDVT
+1256 AETVTDDAT

-1311 TASNVM
+1311 TVSNVM

-1342 MSDAVHTL
+1342 MGDAVHTL

-1409 VKHGGKDYKPTQ
+1409 VNHWGKDYKPTQ

-1451 YSSDMGKTHAL
+1451 YSSDMGKAHAL
-1462 IVGEQAEKTVEL
+1462 IVGEQPEKTVEL
-1474 KWDGE
+1474 KWNGE

-1609 TDGVKGEEVFADVV
+1609 TDGVKGEEVFEDVV
-1623 YNDIP
+1623 YKDIP
-1628 YGTNTPAFGTKDPT
+1628 YGTSTPAFGTKDPT
-1642 RKGYKFLGWE
+1642 RKGYKFVGWE
-1652 PVVADTVTENAT
+1652 PEVAETVTKNVT
-1664 YVAQWEKLYTVTY
+1664 YTAKWEKLYTVTY
-1677 TDGAKGKAFEDQVF
+1677 TDGVKGKAFKDQVYS
-1691 TDLESGTKTP
+1691 DLEAGTDTP
-1701 EFNGTPT
+1701 KFDGKPT
-1708 RKGYKFLGWE
+1708 RKGYTFTGWS
-1718 PVVADTVT
+1718 PKVTDTVT
-1726 ENVTYTAP
+1726 KDVTYVAQWKSVKNGKDNIPKTGDSEI
-1734 VGRTLHRY
+1734 VMVL
-1742 LHRRREG
+1742 
-1749 QGVQGSGL
+1749 GSVLLFSFCGAAAVSVYD
-1757 QRS
+1757 RKRKHF

>member
-1 MVCAEFS
+1 M
-8 VCFWHCSW
+8 
-16 SSHFCPRLR
+16 
-25 WQRIR
+25 
-30 RGLTKPSPRPSQW
+30 
-43 TGTRRRPIPPAQEQ
+43 
-57 PKNENPPAPEEP
+57 
-69 KTFTVTYTDG
+69 
-79 VGGAVFDNEVHSN
+79 
-92 LPSGTATPAF
+92 
-102 SGSLAREG
+102 
-110 YTFAGWNPA
+110 
-119 VAETVTADV
+119 TADV
-128 TYAAKWEEG
+128 TYAAQWEAV
-137 KTGPRRVTLPTIPG
+137 KKRVTVPTIPE
-151 PDVDLAALDTGHK
+151 PDVNPAALNTGHK
-164 IDVRFTVL
+164 IDVTFTVL
-172 YVGDEFNIGYNYGSS
+172 YVGDEFRIGYNYGSS
-187 EKTKFVCQYKTNHSD
+187 EKTKFVCQYSSNHSD

-217 AASRASVNSGYQIV
+217 AAGRATVNSGYTIV

-290 DSWSTTDAS
+290 DSWSTTDAA

-327 ADTIYAGGAL
+327 SDTIYTGGTL

-356 TLYAVWEEAV
+356 TLYAVWEEDAPAKPTAPDNDTVKALLGENAV
-366 PSKPEWSDIRR
+366 QIICTNAQIGHGSKTFGLIDGTFTVYQSNNRCEVVINSLSPYVNEFNAAVSVPAGTHITDNSMAGQNRTKINLVWSDG
-377 EMQKVSV
+377 KWTAADAPAKY
-384 HVTCINP
+384 HVLCSLQPVEPTTPGEGDLENI
-391 DVNHTEKTYSY
+391 EKLVRIVCDRNIHDA
-402 KESNDDTIGSVQD
+402 KEYGVI
-415 SAGSYTCT
+415 AGSCEFGGIDMTGDVPTCP
-423 VTVHLGRYRLQYN
+423 VTIRAAKYV
-436 QDFNREHEFASSL
+436 EA
-449 TADVVL
+449 
-455 QYNGTGWVI
+455 YNGTIGVEHTI
-464 ASALPLELKLTCG
+464 T
-477 SAPTPNPPG
+477 
-486 SDVLNS
+486 
-492 LKVLVKCD
+492 
-500 SKTYHFEKPYKMDD
+500 
-514 GDYRLEKVD
+514 GDTERLL
-523 DNTYTVIVLA
+523 ILA
-533 DKYVEKYNAV
+533 
-543 YPGHTLF
+543 
-550 DNNTKTIKLVY
+550 
-561 RYGAW
+561 W
-566 TVVGSNGVTFNVSC
+566 
-580 EQKYT
+580 
-585 VTYTDGVDGEVIF
+585 
-598 ADQVSYKKPGEKT
+598 
-611 PKFRGTPTR
+611 
-620 TGYKFIGWEPA
+620 
-631 VVGTVTA
+631 
-638 NATYTAQWVSI
+638 
-649 SDLDPAPEL
+649 
-658 VSSLYMNFQ
+658 
-667 CTNENASHDHR
+667 
-678 SEMIAIGY
+678 
-686 GIGAG
+686 
-691 GVIVTDAAG
+691 
-700 NPVYN
+700 
-705 KDGNITAVITFYQDS
+705 
-720 GFLNEYNKRT
+720 
-730 GVAHRYADY
+730 
-739 EPKTKSVD
+739 
-747 GVLIGEVF
+747 
-755 HMYKKDY
+755 
-762 PVVFDVVCGS
+762 
-772 LYTVTYKDGTNGT
+772 
-785 VFADDVHSNL
+785 
-795 NANAATP
+795 
-802 AFVGGTPTR
+802 
-811 PGYVFTGWNPAVAAT
+811 
-826 VTGNATYTA
+826 
-835 VWEKDANGNG
+835 DANNNVWR
-845 KPDKDEEKYTVTY
+845 PM
-858 TDGVENEEIFADE
+858 TD
-871 TYSDL
+871 
-876 LSGTATPAFNGTPTR
+876 TP
-891 KGYAF
+891 
-896 TGWNPAVAATV
+896 V
-907 TGNATYAAV
+907 
-916 WEEAAPPKPDK
+916 
-927 PTPPTDE
+927 
-934 IGGATVAVKCIT
+934 
-946 GHGDLSWKI
+946 
-955 DSSTFTVGEVTGDD
+955 TFTVVCPPAKPGAEDLAKLEAPVEVACTTKPETHAAARFSLIEGTYDIGDVSGNETD
-969 TTGYTCTVTVQA
+969 GYTCDIIITADEYVTK
-981 EVYVNAFNSDKK
+981 YNTDF
-993 ANGVKHTLA
+993 GKHTLA
-1002 DDAEKTFTMTY
+1002 GDNTKPLTLKY
-1013 VNGAW
+1013 VEGRWVVND
-1018 TGPTNPAVTFEV
+1018 PVTFAVE
-1030 KCEEELVPVHLV
+1030 CEEELFPVHLV
-1042 IYRNGDTSKAYKD
+1042 IYRNGNTKTAYKD
-1055 VALESQPKG
+1055 VALEGQPKG

-1086 WYDDGAWNNYKANPA
+1086 WYDDGLFNIYKSDPA

-1136 LRDFQND
+1136 WRDYQND

-1206 NTYTVTYTDGVDGEA
+1206 NTYTVTYTDGVNGEA
-1221 FADQAYTAKYEDA
+1221 FADQAYMAKYEDA

-1239 GTPTRKGFVFDG
+1239 GTPARAGYKFLGWEPTVAETVTENATYVAQWEKLYTVTYTDGVDGKAFKDDVHSDLEKDTPTPAFSGDTPTRKGFVFDG

-1311 TASNVM
+1311 TVSDVM
-1317 GTAADGYTCTVTVR
+1317 GTAADGYTCTVTVK

-1342 MSDAVHTL
+1342 MGDAVHTL

-1409 VKHGGKDYKPTQ
+1409 VNHWGKDYKPTQ

-1451 YSSDMGKTHAL
+1451 YSSDMGKTHEL

-1474 KWDGE
+1474 KWNGE

-1525 SYTLIE
+1525 SYTLIGG
-1531 DTYNVSD
+1531 TYDISD

-1577 KTIELT
+1577 KAIELT

-1609 TDGVKGEEVFADVV
+1609 TDGVKGEEVFADIV
-1623 YNDIP
+1623 YKDIP
-1628 YGTNTPAFGTKDPT
+1628 YGTDTPAFGTKDPT
-1642 RKGYKFLGWE
+1642 RKGYKFVGWE
-1652 PVVADTVTENAT
+1652 PEVAETVTKNVT
-1664 YVAQWEKLYTVTY
+1664 YTAKWEKLYTVTY
-1677 TDGAKGKAFEDQVF
+1677 TDGAKGKAFKDQVYK
-1691 TDLESGTKTP
+1691 DLESGADTP
-1701 EFNGTPT
+1701 KFDGKPT
-1708 RKGYKFLGWE
+1708 RKGYTFTGWS
-1718 PVVADTVT
+1718 PKVTDTVT
-1726 ENVTYTAP
+1726 KDVTYVAQWKSVKNGKDNIPKTGDSEI
-1734 VGRTLHRY
+1734 VMVL
-1742 LHRRREG
+1742 
-1749 QGVQGSGL
+1749 GSVLLFSFCGAAAVSVYD
-1757 QRS
+1757 RKRKHF

>member
-1 MVCAEFS
+1 MQTVCASGMDRQMKGEYFKMKNHGLRRIFS
-8 VCFWHCSW
+8 LFLALFMVFTLL
-16 SSHFCPRLR
+16 PTTALAED
-25 WQRIR
+25 
-30 RGLTKPSPRPSQW
+30 T
-43 TGTRRRPIPPAQEQ
+43 TGADETQPKTVVVNEGEKKTDPPAQEQ

-79 VGGAVFDNEVHSN
+79 ADGAVFPNQVSN
-92 LPSGTATPAF
+92 LPAGTATPAF
-102 SGSLAREG
+102 SGTLARDG

-119 VAETVTADV
+119 VAETVTANV
-128 TYAAKWEEG
+128 TYVAQWEAG
-137 KTGPRRVTLPTIPG
+137 KTNPRRVTVPPIPDPG
-151 PDVDLAALDTGHK
+151 VAPAALNTGHK

-187 EKTKFVCQYKTNHSD
+187 EKTQFVCQYKTNHSD
-202 TAYNNHTIA
+202 TASTNHTIA

-217 AASRASVNSGYQIV
+217 AAGRASVNSGYQIV

-249 GTTACNKGSTIYLVA
+249 GTTACNKGTTIYLVA

-290 DSWSTTDAS
+290 DSWSTTDAA

-319 KGWKAKDG
+319 KGWKANDG
-327 ADTIYAGGAL
+327 SDTIYTGGMTCA
-337 CSVSQ
+337 VSQ
-342 QGNDVVKNGNTWTR
+342 YGNDVVKNGNTWTR
-356 TLYAVWEEAV
+356 TLYAVWEEA
-366 PSKPEWSDIRR
+366 
-377 EMQKVSV
+377 
-384 HVTCINP
+384 
-391 DVNHTEKTYSY
+391 
-402 KESNDDTIGSVQD
+402 
-415 SAGSYTCT
+415 
-423 VTVHLGRYRLQYN
+423 
-436 QDFNREHEFASSL
+436 
-449 TADVVL
+449 
-455 QYNGTGWVI
+455 
-464 ASALPLELKLTCG
+464 
-477 SAPTPNPPG
+477 
-486 SDVLNS
+486 
-492 LKVLVKCD
+492 
-500 SKTYHFEKPYKMDD
+500 
-514 GDYRLEKVD
+514 
-523 DNTYTVIVLA
+523 
-533 DKYVEKYNAV
+533 
-543 YPGHTLF
+543 
-550 DNNTKTIKLVY
+550 
-561 RYGAW
+561 
-566 TVVGSNGVTFNVSC
+566 
-580 EQKYT
+580 
-585 VTYTDGVDGEVIF
+585 
-598 ADQVSYKKPGEKT
+598 
-611 PKFRGTPTR
+611 
-620 TGYKFIGWEPA
+620 
-631 VVGTVTA
+631 
-638 NATYTAQWVSI
+638 
-649 SDLDPAPEL
+649 
-658 VSSLYMNFQ
+658 
-667 CTNENASHDHR
+667 
-678 SEMIAIGY
+678 
-686 GIGAG
+686 
-691 GVIVTDAAG
+691 
-700 NPVYN
+700 
-705 KDGNITAVITFYQDS
+705 
-720 GFLNEYNKRT
+720 
-730 GVAHRYADY
+730 
-739 EPKTKSVD
+739 
-747 GVLIGEVF
+747 
-755 HMYKKDY
+755 
-762 PVVFDVVCGS
+762 
-772 LYTVTYKDGTNGT
+772 
-785 VFADDVHSNL
+785 
-795 NANAATP
+795 
-802 AFVGGTPTR
+802 
-811 PGYVFTGWNPAVAAT
+811 
-826 VTGNATYTA
+826 
-835 VWEKDANGNG
+835 
-845 KPDKDEEKYTVTY
+845 
-858 TDGVENEEIFADE
+858 
-871 TYSDL
+871 
-876 LSGTATPAFNGTPTR
+876 
-891 KGYAF
+891 
-896 TGWNPAVAATV
+896 
-907 TGNATYAAV
+907 
-916 WEEAAPPKPDK
+916 APPTPDK
-927 PTPPTDE
+927 PTAPGE
-934 IGGATVAVKCIT
+934 
-946 GHGDLSWKI
+946 GDLSGLI
-955 DSSTFTVGEVTGDD
+955 GNITVNCTNNAATHTLKSKGYALISGSYTTSEVAGDAEN
-969 TTGYTCTVTVQA
+969 GYTCTVTINSQKYVEQFDTDTGA
-981 EVYVNAFNSDKK
+981 AHDPKGVNATVTLKYTDNGWTVESGAPVVFDVACVTEIVPPARPGAEDLSNLKAPVEVTCTTKPETHAAVHFSLRGGTYTIGDVAGNETDGYTCDITVTADKYV
-993 ANGVKHTLA
+993 ARYNMDYGKHTLTG
-1002 DDAEKTFTMTY
+1002 DNSKTLTLKY
-1013 VNGAW
+1013 VEGRWVVND
-1018 TGPTNPAVTFEV
+1018 PVTFPVE
-1030 KCEEELVPVHLV
+1030 CEEELFPVHLV

-1055 VALESQPKG
+1055 IPLESQPKG

-1072 DIADYYTGNYEFYG
+1072 DIADYYTGNYKFYG

-1206 NTYTVTYTDGVDGEA
+1206 NTYTVTYTDGVNGEA

-1251 WNPEV
+1251 WTPEV
-1256 AETVTEDVT
+1256 AETVTDNAT
-1265 YTAQWKP
+1265 YSAQWKP
-1272 VQPDKKAIEGAIGR
+1272 IQPDKKAIEGAIGR

-1311 TASNVM
+1311 TVSNVM

-1342 MSDAVHTL
+1342 MGDAVHTL

-1409 VKHGGKDYKPTQ
+1409 VNHWGKDYKPTQ

-1516 TTTTAHNGK
+1516 TTTTAHNDK

-1531 DTYNVSD
+1531 GTYDVSD

-1623 YNDIP
+1623 YKDIP
-1628 YGTNTPAFGTKDPT
+1628 YGTSTPAFGTKDPT
-1642 RKGYKFLGWE
+1642 REGYKFVDWE
-1652 PVVADTVTENAT
+1652 PEVAETVTKDVT
-1664 YVAQWEKLYTVTY
+1664 YTAKWEKLYTVTY
-1677 TDGAKGKAFEDQVF
+1677 TDGVKGKAFKDQVYS
-1691 TDLESGTKTP
+1691 DLEAGTDTP
-1701 EFNGTPT
+1701 KFDGKPT
-1708 RKGYKFLGWE
+1708 RKGYTFTGWS
-1718 PVVADTVT
+1718 PKVTDTVT
-1726 ENVTYTAP
+1726 KDVTYVAQWKSVKNGKDNIPKTGDGEI
-1734 VGRTLHRY
+1734 VMVL
-1742 LHRRREG
+1742 
-1749 QGVQGSGL
+1749 GSVLLFSFCGAAAVSVYD
-1757 QRS
+1757 RKRKHF

>member
-8 VCFWHCSW
+8 ACFWHCSW

-43 TGTRRRPIPPAQEQ
+43 TRARRRPTPPAQEQ
-57 PKNENPPAPEEP
+57 PKNENPPAPEDP

-79 VGGAVFDNEVHSN
+79 ANGAVFPNQVSN
-92 LPSGTATPAF
+92 LPAGTATPAF
-102 SGSLAREG
+102 SGTLARDG

-119 VAETVTADV
+119 VAETVTANV
-128 TYAAKWEEG
+128 TYVAQWEAG
-137 KTGPRRVTLPTIPG
+137 KTSARRVPLPTIPK
-151 PDVDLAALDTGHK
+151 PDPAPADLNTGHK

-290 DSWSTTDAS
+290 DSWSTTDAA

-319 KGWKAKDG
+319 KGWKANDG
-327 ADTIYAGGAL
+327 SDTIYTGGMTCA
-337 CSVSQ
+337 VSQ
-342 QGNDVVKNGNTWTR
+342 YGNDVVKNGNTWTR
-356 TLYAVWEEAV
+356 TLYAVWEEA
-366 PSKPEWSDIRR
+366 
-377 EMQKVSV
+377 
-384 HVTCINP
+384 T
-391 DVNHTEKTYSY
+391 
-402 KESNDDTIGSVQD
+402 
-415 SAGSYTCT
+415 
-423 VTVHLGRYRLQYN
+423 
-436 QDFNREHEFASSL
+436 
-449 TADVVL
+449 
-455 QYNGTGWVI
+455 
-464 ASALPLELKLTCG
+464 
-477 SAPTPNPPG
+477 
-486 SDVLNS
+486 
-492 LKVLVKCD
+492 
-500 SKTYHFEKPYKMDD
+500 
-514 GDYRLEKVD
+514 
-523 DNTYTVIVLA
+523 
-533 DKYVEKYNAV
+533 
-543 YPGHTLF
+543 
-550 DNNTKTIKLVY
+550 
-561 RYGAW
+561 
-566 TVVGSNGVTFNVSC
+566 
-580 EQKYT
+580 
-585 VTYTDGVDGEVIF
+585 
-598 ADQVSYKKPGEKT
+598 
-611 PKFRGTPTR
+611 
-620 TGYKFIGWEPA
+620 
-631 VVGTVTA
+631 
-638 NATYTAQWVSI
+638 
-649 SDLDPAPEL
+649 
-658 VSSLYMNFQ
+658 
-667 CTNENASHDHR
+667 
-678 SEMIAIGY
+678 
-686 GIGAG
+686 
-691 GVIVTDAAG
+691 
-700 NPVYN
+700 
-705 KDGNITAVITFYQDS
+705 
-720 GFLNEYNKRT
+720 
-730 GVAHRYADY
+730 
-739 EPKTKSVD
+739 
-747 GVLIGEVF
+747 
-755 HMYKKDY
+755 
-762 PVVFDVVCGS
+762 
-772 LYTVTYKDGTNGT
+772 
-785 VFADDVHSNL
+785 
-795 NANAATP
+795 
-802 AFVGGTPTR
+802 
-811 PGYVFTGWNPAVAAT
+811 
-826 VTGNATYTA
+826 
-835 VWEKDANGNG
+835 
-845 KPDKDEEKYTVTY
+845 
-858 TDGVENEEIFADE
+858 
-871 TYSDL
+871 
-876 LSGTATPAFNGTPTR
+876 
-891 KGYAF
+891 
-896 TGWNPAVAATV
+896 
-907 TGNATYAAV
+907 
-916 WEEAAPPKPDK
+916 PPKPDK
-927 PTPPTDE
+927 PTAPGE
-934 IGGATVAVKCIT
+934 
-946 GHGDLSWKI
+946 GDLSGLI
-955 DSSTFTVGEVTGDD
+955 DNITVNCTNGKAAHELKTKGYTLISGSYTTSEVAGDAENGYTYTVTINSQKYVEQFDTDTGATHDPKD
-969 TTGYTCTVTVQA
+969 ASATVTLKYTDNGWTVTSGTPVVFNVACVTEIVPPAKPGAEDLAKLEAPVEVACTTKPETHNAARFPLIEGTYNIGDVSGNETDGYTCDIIITADEYVTK
-981 EVYVNAFNSDKK
+981 YNTDF
-993 ANGVKHTLA
+993 GKHTLTG
-1002 DDAEKTFTMTY
+1002 DNTKPLTLKY
-1013 VNGAW
+1013 VEGRWVVND
-1018 TGPTNPAVTFEV
+1018 PVTFPVE
-1030 KCEEELVPVHLV
+1030 CEEELFPVHLV

-1086 WYDDGAWNNYKANPA
+1086 WYDDGLFNIYKSDPA

-1122 YDKYQVVYFQSEEA
+1122 YDKFQVVYFQSEEA
-1136 LRDFQND
+1136 WRDYQND

-1153 TTALFGSTLPTA
+1153 TTAPFGSPLPTA

-1206 NTYTVTYTDGVDGEA
+1206 NTYTVTYTDGVNGEA
-1221 FADQAYTAKYEDA
+1221 FTDQAYTAKYEDA
-1234 TPAFE
+1234 TPAFVGTPARAGYKFLGWE
-1239 GTPTRKGFVFDG
+1239 PTVAETVTENATYVAQWEKLYTVTYTDGVGEKAFKDDVHSDLEKDTPTPAFSGGTPTRKGFVFDG

-1311 TASNVM
+1311 TVSDVM
-1317 GTAADGYTCTVTVR
+1317 GTAADGYTCTVTVK
-1331 AAKFIEKYSSD
+1331 ATKFIEKYSSD
-1342 MSDAVHTL
+1342 MGDAVHTL

-1409 VKHGGKDYKPTQ
+1409 VNHWGKDYKPTQ

-1451 YSSDMGKTHAL
+1451 YSSDMGKTHEL

-1501 YDELKGLGINAKVDC
+1501 YDELKGLDINAKVDC

-1531 DTYNVSD
+1531 GTYNVSD

-1583 WNGEKWTAAE
+1583 WNGEKWTATE

-1623 YNDIP
+1623 YKDIP
-1628 YGTNTPAFGTKDPT
+1628 YGTSTPAFGTKDPT
-1642 RKGYKFLGWE
+1642 RKGYKFAGWDPE
-1652 PVVADTVTENAT
+1652 VSETVTKNVT
-1664 YVAQWEKLYTVTY
+1664 YTAKWEKLYTVTY
-1677 TDGAKGKAFEDQVF
+1677 TDGAKGKAFKDQVYK
-1691 TDLESGTKTP
+1691 DLESGTDTP
-1701 EFNGTPT
+1701 KFDGKPT
-1708 RKGYKFLGWE
+1708 RKGYTFTGWS
-1718 PVVADTVT
+1718 PKVTDTVT
-1726 ENVTYTAP
+1726 KDVTYVAQWKSVKNGKDNIPKTGDSEI
-1734 VGRTLHRY
+1734 VMVL
-1742 LHRRREG
+1742 
-1749 QGVQGSGL
+1749 GSVLLFSFCGAAAVSVYD
-1757 QRS
+1757 RKRKHF

>member
-1 MVCAEFS
+1 MKNHGLRRIFSLLLALFMVFTLLPTTAFAED
-8 VCFWHCSW
+8 
-16 SSHFCPRLR
+16 
-25 WQRIR
+25 
-30 RGLTKPSPRPSQW
+30 T
-43 TGTRRRPIPPAQEQ
+43 TGADEAQPKTVVVDEGEKKTDPPAQEQ

-79 VGGAVFDNEVHSN
+79 ANGAVFPNQVSN
-92 LPSGTATPAF
+92 LPAGTATPAF
-102 SGSLAREG
+102 SGTLARDG

-119 VAETVTADV
+119 VAETVTANV
-128 TYAAKWEEG
+128 TYVAQWEAG
-137 KTGPRRVTLPTIPG
+137 KTNPRRVTVPPIPDPG
-151 PDVDLAALDTGHK
+151 VAPAALNTGHK

-290 DSWSTTDAS
+290 DSWSTTDAA

-319 KGWKAKDG
+319 KGWKANDG
-327 ADTIYAGGAL
+327 SDTIYTGGMTCA
-337 CSVSQ
+337 VSQ
-342 QGNDVVKNGNTWTR
+342 YGNDVVKNGNTWTR
-356 TLYAVWEEAV
+356 TLYAVWEEA
-366 PSKPEWSDIRR
+366 
-377 EMQKVSV
+377 
-384 HVTCINP
+384 T
-391 DVNHTEKTYSY
+391 
-402 KESNDDTIGSVQD
+402 
-415 SAGSYTCT
+415 
-423 VTVHLGRYRLQYN
+423 
-436 QDFNREHEFASSL
+436 
-449 TADVVL
+449 
-455 QYNGTGWVI
+455 
-464 ASALPLELKLTCG
+464 
-477 SAPTPNPPG
+477 
-486 SDVLNS
+486 
-492 LKVLVKCD
+492 
-500 SKTYHFEKPYKMDD
+500 
-514 GDYRLEKVD
+514 
-523 DNTYTVIVLA
+523 
-533 DKYVEKYNAV
+533 
-543 YPGHTLF
+543 
-550 DNNTKTIKLVY
+550 
-561 RYGAW
+561 
-566 TVVGSNGVTFNVSC
+566 
-580 EQKYT
+580 
-585 VTYTDGVDGEVIF
+585 
-598 ADQVSYKKPGEKT
+598 
-611 PKFRGTPTR
+611 
-620 TGYKFIGWEPA
+620 
-631 VVGTVTA
+631 
-638 NATYTAQWVSI
+638 
-649 SDLDPAPEL
+649 
-658 VSSLYMNFQ
+658 
-667 CTNENASHDHR
+667 
-678 SEMIAIGY
+678 
-686 GIGAG
+686 
-691 GVIVTDAAG
+691 
-700 NPVYN
+700 
-705 KDGNITAVITFYQDS
+705 
-720 GFLNEYNKRT
+720 
-730 GVAHRYADY
+730 
-739 EPKTKSVD
+739 
-747 GVLIGEVF
+747 
-755 HMYKKDY
+755 
-762 PVVFDVVCGS
+762 
-772 LYTVTYKDGTNGT
+772 
-785 VFADDVHSNL
+785 
-795 NANAATP
+795 
-802 AFVGGTPTR
+802 
-811 PGYVFTGWNPAVAAT
+811 
-826 VTGNATYTA
+826 
-835 VWEKDANGNG
+835 
-845 KPDKDEEKYTVTY
+845 
-858 TDGVENEEIFADE
+858 
-871 TYSDL
+871 
-876 LSGTATPAFNGTPTR
+876 
-891 KGYAF
+891 
-896 TGWNPAVAATV
+896 
-907 TGNATYAAV
+907 
-916 WEEAAPPKPDK
+916 PPKPDK
-927 PTPPTDE
+927 PTAPGE
-934 IGGATVAVKCIT
+934 
-946 GHGDLSWKI
+946 GDLSGLI
-955 DSSTFTVGEVTGDD
+955 GNITVNCTNGKAAHELKAKGYTLISGSYTTNEVAGDAENGYTYTVTINSQKYVEQFDADTGATHDPKD
-969 TTGYTCTVTVQA
+969 ASATVTLKYTDNGWTVTSWTPVVFNVACVTEIVPPAKPGAEDLAKLEAPVEVACTTKPETHNAARFPLIEGTYNIGDVSGNETDGYTCDIIITADEYVTK
-981 EVYVNAFNSDKK
+981 YNTDF
-993 ANGVKHTLA
+993 GKHTLTG
-1002 DDAEKTFTMTY
+1002 DNTKPLTLKY
-1013 VNGAW
+1013 VEGRWVVND
-1018 TGPTNPAVTFEV
+1018 PVTFPVE
-1030 KCEEELVPVHLV
+1030 CEEELFPVHLV

-1086 WYDDGAWNNYKANPA
+1086 WYDDGLFNIYKSDPA

-1122 YDKYQVVYFQSEEA
+1122 YDKFQVVYFQSEEA
-1136 LRDFQND
+1136 WRDYQND

-1206 NTYTVTYTDGVDGEA
+1206 NTYTVTYTDGVNGEA

-1251 WNPEV
+1251 WTPEV
-1256 AETVTEDVT
+1256 AETVTDDAT

-1311 TASNVM
+1311 TVSNVM

-1397 GRGVKIVCDNQN
+1397 GRGVRIVCDNQHVN
-1409 VKHGGKDYKPTQ
+1409 HWAKDYKPTQ
-1421 GEYTVSDVTG
+1421 GEYTVSNVTG

-1440 ITVKAAKIIEK
+1440 ITVKAAKIVEK
-1451 YSSDMGKTHAL
+1451 YGSDFGKPHDL
-1462 IVGEQAEKTVEL
+1462 IVGEAAEKTVEL

-1501 YDELKGLGINAKVDC
+1501 YDELKELGIDAKVHC
-1516 TTTTAHNGK
+1516 ATTTAHTDAT
-1525 SYTLIE
+1525 YALIGG
-1531 DTYNVSD
+1531 TYEISD
-1538 PERKGTAYTCILTVN
+1538 PARKGTVYTCTLTVK
-1553 AKDYVAKYNAEENV
+1553 AKDYVAKYNTEENV

-1593 TSVTFNVKCE
+1593 TRVTFNVKCE

-1664 YVAQWEKLYTVTY
+1664 YVAQWEELYTVTY
-1677 TDGAKGKAFEDQVF
+1677 TDGVKGKAFKDQVYK
-1691 TDLESGTKTP
+1691 DLESGADTP
-1701 EFNGTPT
+1701 KFDGKPT
-1708 RKGYKFLGWE
+1708 RKGYTFTGWS
-1718 PVVADTVT
+1718 PKVTDTVT
-1726 ENVTYTAP
+1726 KDVTYVAQWKSVKNGKDNIPKTGDSEI
-1734 VGRTLHRY
+1734 VMVL
-1742 LHRRREG
+1742 
-1749 QGVQGSGL
+1749 GSVLLFSFCGAAAVSVYD
-1757 QRS
+1757 RKRKHF

>member
-1 MVCAEFS
+1 MQTVCASGMDRQMKGEYFKMKNHGLRRIFS
-8 VCFWHCSW
+8 LFLALFMVFTLL
-16 SSHFCPRLR
+16 PTTALAED
-25 WQRIR
+25 
-30 RGLTKPSPRPSQW
+30 T
-43 TGTRRRPIPPAQEQ
+43 TGADETQPKTVAVDEGEKKTDPPAQEQ
-57 PKNENPPAPEEP
+57 PKDEDPPAPEEP

-79 VGGAVFDNEVHSN
+79 ADGAVFPNQVYSN
-92 LPSGTATPAF
+92 LSSGTATPAF
-102 SGSLAREG
+102 SGTPAREG

-119 VAETVTADV
+119 VAETVTANV
-128 TYAAKWEEG
+128 TYVAQWEAG
-137 KTGPRRVTLPTIPG
+137 KTSARRVTLPTIPG
-151 PDVDLAALDTGHK
+151 PDVDPAALNTGHK

-187 EKTKFVCQYKTNHSD
+187 EKTQFVCQYKTNHSD

-290 DSWSTTDAS
+290 DSWSTTDAA

-319 KGWKAKDG
+319 KGWKANDG
-327 ADTIYAGGAL
+327 SDTIYTGGMTCA
-337 CSVSQ
+337 VSQ
-342 QGNDVVKNGNTWTR
+342 YGNDVVKNGNTWTR
-356 TLYAVWEEAV
+356 TLYAVWEEDAPAQPTAPDNDAV
-366 PSKPEWSDIRR
+366 KALLGENAVQIICTNAQIGHGSKTFGLIDGTFTVYHSNNRCEVVINSFSPYVNEFNAAVSVPAGTHITDNSMAGQNRTKINLVWSDG
-377 EMQKVSV
+377 KWTAADAPAKY
-384 HVTCINP
+384 HVQCSLQPANP
-391 DVNHTEKTYSY
+391 TVPGEGDLENIEKLVRIVCDRNIHEV
-402 KESNDDTIGSVQD
+402 KEYGVI
-415 SAGSYTCT
+415 AGSCEFGDIDMTGDVPTCP
-423 VTVHLGRYRLQYN
+423 VTIQAAEYVK
-436 QDFNREHEFASSL
+436 A
-449 TADVVL
+449 
-455 QYNGTGWVI
+455 YNGTIDVEHTITGDTERLLILAWDANNNVWRPMTDTPVTFTVI
-464 ASALPLELKLTCG
+464 CPPAKPGAEDLAKLEAPVEVACTTKPETHTAASFALIEG
-477 SAPTPNPPG
+477 
-486 SDVLNS
+486 
-492 LKVLVKCD
+492 
-500 SKTYHFEKPYKMDD
+500 
-514 GDYRLEKVD
+514 
-523 DNTYTVIVLA
+523 TYTVGDTFGNETDGYTCDIIITA
-533 DKYVEKYNAV
+533 DEYVTKYNTDFGKHTLTGDNTKPLTLKYVEGRWVVNA
-543 YPGHTLF
+543 P
-550 DNNTKTIKLVY
+550 
-561 RYGAW
+561 
-566 TVVGSNGVTFNVSC
+566 VTF
-580 EQKYT
+580 
-585 VTYTDGVDGEVIF
+585 
-598 ADQVSYKKPGEKT
+598 
-611 PKFRGTPTR
+611 
-620 TGYKFIGWEPA
+620 
-631 VVGTVTA
+631 
-638 NATYTAQWVSI
+638 
-649 SDLDPAPEL
+649 
-658 VSSLYMNFQ
+658 
-667 CTNENASHDHR
+667 
-678 SEMIAIGY
+678 
-686 GIGAG
+686 
-691 GVIVTDAAG
+691 
-700 NPVYN
+700 PV
-705 KDGNITAVITFYQDS
+705 
-720 GFLNEYNKRT
+720 E
-730 GVAHRYADY
+730 
-739 EPKTKSVD
+739 
-747 GVLIGEVF
+747 
-755 HMYKKDY
+755 
-762 PVVFDVVCGS
+762 
-772 LYTVTYKDGTNGT
+772 
-785 VFADDVHSNL
+785 
-795 NANAATP
+795 
-802 AFVGGTPTR
+802 
-811 PGYVFTGWNPAVAAT
+811 
-826 VTGNATYTA
+826 
-835 VWEKDANGNG
+835 
-845 KPDKDEEKYTVTY
+845 
-858 TDGVENEEIFADE
+858 
-871 TYSDL
+871 
-876 LSGTATPAFNGTPTR
+876 
-891 KGYAF
+891 
-896 TGWNPAVAATV
+896 
-907 TGNATYAAV
+907 
-916 WEEAAPPKPDK
+916 
-927 PTPPTDE
+927 
-934 IGGATVAVKCIT
+934 
-946 GHGDLSWKI
+946 
-955 DSSTFTVGEVTGDD
+955 
-969 TTGYTCTVTVQA
+969 
-981 EVYVNAFNSDKK
+981 
-993 ANGVKHTLA
+993 
-1002 DDAEKTFTMTY
+1002 
-1013 VNGAW
+1013 
-1018 TGPTNPAVTFEV
+1018 
-1030 KCEEELVPVHLV
+1030 CEEELFPVHLV

-1086 WYDDGAWNNYKANPA
+1086 WYDDGLFNIYKSDPA

-1182 EGQNG
+1182 EGQDG

-1206 NTYTVTYTDGVDGEA
+1206 NTYTVTYTDGVNGEA

-1311 TASNVM
+1311 TVSNVM

-1342 MSDAVHTL
+1342 MGDAVHTL

-1373 ELPVTFHTLCPPEQ
+1373 ELPVAFHTLCPPEQ

-1409 VKHGGKDYKPTQ
+1409 VNHWGKDYKPTQ

-1462 IVGEQAEKTVEL
+1462 IVGEQAEKAVEL

-1609 TDGVKGEEVFADVV
+1609 TDGVKGEEVFEDVV
-1623 YNDIP
+1623 YKDIP
-1628 YGTNTPAFGTKDPT
+1628 YGTSTPAFGTKDPT
-1642 RKGYKFLGWE
+1642 RKGYKFVGWE
-1652 PVVADTVTENAT
+1652 PEVAETVTKNVT
-1664 YVAQWEKLYTVTY
+1664 YTAKWEKLYTVTY
-1677 TDGAKGKAFEDQVF
+1677 TDGVKGKAFKDQVYS
-1691 TDLESGTKTP
+1691 DLEAGTDTP
-1701 EFNGTPT
+1701 KFDGKPT
-1708 RKGYKFLGWE
+1708 RKGYTFTGWS
-1718 PVVADTVT
+1718 PKVTDTVT
-1726 ENVTYTAP
+1726 KDVTYVAQWKSVKNGKDNIPKTGDSEI
-1734 VGRTLHRY
+1734 VMVL
-1742 LHRRREG
+1742 
-1749 QGVQGSGL
+1749 GSVLLFSFCGAAAVSVYD
-1757 QRS
+1757 RKRKHF

>member
-1 MVCAEFS
+1 MQTVCASGMDRQMKGEYFKMKNHGLRRIFS
-8 VCFWHCSW
+8 LFLALFMVFTLL
-16 SSHFCPRLR
+16 PTTALAED
-25 WQRIR
+25 
-30 RGLTKPSPRPSQW
+30 T
-43 TGTRRRPIPPAQEQ
+43 TGADETQPKTVVVNEGEKKTDPPAQEQ

-79 VGGAVFDNEVHSN
+79 ADGAVFPNQVSN
-92 LPSGTATPAF
+92 LPAGTATPAF
-102 SGSLAREG
+102 SGTLARDG

-119 VAETVTADV
+119 VAETVTANV

-137 KTGPRRVTLPTIPG
+137 KTGPRRVTVPTIPG
-151 PDVDLAALDTGHK
+151 PDVDPAALDTGHK

-217 AASRASVNSGYQIV
+217 AAGRASVNSGYQIV

-249 GTTACNKGSTIYLVA
+249 GTTACNKGTTIYLVA

-319 KGWKAKDG
+319 KGWKANDG
-327 ADTIYAGGAL
+327 SDTIYTGGMTCA
-337 CSVSQ
+337 VSQ
-342 QGNDVVKNGNTWTR
+342 YGNDVVKNGNTWTR
-356 TLYAVWEEAV
+356 TLYAVWEEA
-366 PSKPEWSDIRR
+366 
-377 EMQKVSV
+377 
-384 HVTCINP
+384 T
-391 DVNHTEKTYSY
+391 
-402 KESNDDTIGSVQD
+402 
-415 SAGSYTCT
+415 
-423 VTVHLGRYRLQYN
+423 
-436 QDFNREHEFASSL
+436 
-449 TADVVL
+449 
-455 QYNGTGWVI
+455 
-464 ASALPLELKLTCG
+464 
-477 SAPTPNPPG
+477 
-486 SDVLNS
+486 
-492 LKVLVKCD
+492 
-500 SKTYHFEKPYKMDD
+500 
-514 GDYRLEKVD
+514 
-523 DNTYTVIVLA
+523 
-533 DKYVEKYNAV
+533 
-543 YPGHTLF
+543 
-550 DNNTKTIKLVY
+550 
-561 RYGAW
+561 
-566 TVVGSNGVTFNVSC
+566 
-580 EQKYT
+580 
-585 VTYTDGVDGEVIF
+585 
-598 ADQVSYKKPGEKT
+598 
-611 PKFRGTPTR
+611 
-620 TGYKFIGWEPA
+620 
-631 VVGTVTA
+631 
-638 NATYTAQWVSI
+638 
-649 SDLDPAPEL
+649 
-658 VSSLYMNFQ
+658 
-667 CTNENASHDHR
+667 
-678 SEMIAIGY
+678 
-686 GIGAG
+686 
-691 GVIVTDAAG
+691 
-700 NPVYN
+700 
-705 KDGNITAVITFYQDS
+705 
-720 GFLNEYNKRT
+720 
-730 GVAHRYADY
+730 
-739 EPKTKSVD
+739 
-747 GVLIGEVF
+747 
-755 HMYKKDY
+755 
-762 PVVFDVVCGS
+762 
-772 LYTVTYKDGTNGT
+772 
-785 VFADDVHSNL
+785 
-795 NANAATP
+795 
-802 AFVGGTPTR
+802 
-811 PGYVFTGWNPAVAAT
+811 
-826 VTGNATYTA
+826 
-835 VWEKDANGNG
+835 
-845 KPDKDEEKYTVTY
+845 
-858 TDGVENEEIFADE
+858 
-871 TYSDL
+871 
-876 LSGTATPAFNGTPTR
+876 
-891 KGYAF
+891 
-896 TGWNPAVAATV
+896 
-907 TGNATYAAV
+907 
-916 WEEAAPPKPDK
+916 PPKPDK
-927 PTPPTDE
+927 PTAPGE
-934 IGGATVAVKCIT
+934 
-946 GHGDLSWKI
+946 GDLSGLI
-955 DSSTFTVGEVTGDD
+955 GNITVNCTNGKAAHELKAKGYTLISGSYTTNEVAGDAEN
-969 TTGYTCTVTVQA
+969 GYTCTVTINSQKYVEQFDTNTRT
-981 EVYVNAFNSDKK
+981 VHDPKGVNATVTLKYTDNGWTVESGAPVVFDVACVTEIVPPARPGAEDLSNLKAPVDVTCTTKPETHAAVHFSLRGGTYTIGDVAGNETDGYTCDITVTADKYV
-993 ANGVKHTLA
+993 ARYNMDYGKHTLTG
-1002 DDAEKTFTMTY
+1002 DNTKTLTLKY
-1013 VNGAW
+1013 VEGQW
-1018 TGPTNPAVTFEV
+1018 AVDTPITFPVE
-1030 KCEEELVPVHLV
+1030 CEEDLFPVHLV
-1042 IYRNGDTSKAYKD
+1042 IYRNGNTTTAYKD
-1055 VALESQPKG
+1055 IALESQPKG

-1086 WYDDGAWNNYKANPA
+1086 WYDDGLFNIYKSDPA

-1206 NTYTVTYTDGVDGEA
+1206 NTYTVTYTDGVNGEA

-1239 GTPTRKGFVFDG
+1239 GTPARAGYKFLGWEPTVAETVTENATYVAQWEKLYTVTYTDGVDGKAFKDDVHSDLEKDTPTPAFSGDTPTRKGFVFDG

-1294 QNVKHGAKAY
+1294 QNVNHGEKKY
-1304 KVTLGEY
+1304 KPTLGEY
-1311 TASNVM
+1311 TVSDVM

-1409 VKHGGKDYKPTQ
+1409 VNHWGKDYKPTQ

-1462 IVGEQAEKTVEL
+1462 IVGEQAEKAVEV
-1474 KWDGE
+1474 KWNGE

-1501 YDELKGLGINAKVDC
+1501 YDDLKELGIDAKVHC
-1516 TTTTAHNGK
+1516 ATTTAHTDAT
-1525 SYTLIE
+1525 YALIGG
-1531 DTYNVSD
+1531 TYEISD
-1538 PERKGTAYTCILTVN
+1538 PARKGTVYTCTLTVK

-1577 KTIELT
+1577 KTIELA

-1609 TDGVKGEEVFADVV
+1609 TDGVKGEEVFEDVV
-1623 YNDIP
+1623 YKDIP
-1628 YGTNTPAFGTKDPT
+1628 YGTSTPAFGTKDPT
-1642 RKGYKFLGWE
+1642 RKGYKFVGWE
-1652 PVVADTVTENAT
+1652 PEVAETVTKNVT
-1664 YVAQWEKLYTVTY
+1664 YTAKWEKLYTVTY
-1677 TDGAKGKAFEDQVF
+1677 TDGAKGKAFKDQVYS
-1691 TDLESGTKTP
+1691 DLESGTDTP
-1701 EFNGTPT
+1701 KFDGKPT
-1708 RKGYKFLGWE
+1708 RKGYTFTGWS
-1718 PVVADTVT
+1718 PKVTDTVT
-1726 ENVTYTAP
+1726 KDVTYVAQWKSVKNGKDNIPKTGDSDI
-1734 VGRTLHRY
+1734 VMVL
-1742 LHRRREG
+1742 
-1749 QGVQGSGL
+1749 GSVLLFSFCGAAAVSVYD
-1757 QRS
+1757 RKRKHF

>member
-1 MVCAEFS
+1 MQTVCASGMDHQMKGEYFKMKNHGLRRIFS
-8 VCFWHCSW
+8 LFLALFMVFTLL
-16 SSHFCPRLR
+16 PTTALAED
-25 WQRIR
+25 
-30 RGLTKPSPRPSQW
+30 T
-43 TGTRRRPIPPAQEQ
+43 TGADETPPKTVVVNEGEKKTDPPAQEQ
-57 PKNENPPAPEEP
+57 PNNENPPAPEEP

-79 VGGAVFDNEVHSN
+79 ADGAVFPNQVSN
-92 LPSGTATPAF
+92 LPAGTATPAF
-102 SGSLAREG
+102 SGTLARDG

-119 VAETVTADV
+119 VAETVTANV
-128 TYAAKWEEG
+128 TYVAQWETG
-137 KTGPRRVTLPTIPG
+137 KTSARRVTLPTIPE
-151 PDVDLAALDTGHK
+151 PDIAPAALNTGHK
-164 IDVRFTVL
+164 IDVTFTVL

-306 VKNTIPTREGYVF
+306 VKNTVPTREGYVF
-319 KGWKAKDG
+319 KGWKANDG
-327 ADTIYAGGAL
+327 SDTIYTGGMTCA
-337 CSVSQ
+337 VSQ
-342 QGNDVVKNGNTWTR
+342 YGNDVVKNGNTWTR
-356 TLYAVWEEAV
+356 TLYAVWEEA
-366 PSKPEWSDIRR
+366 
-377 EMQKVSV
+377 
-384 HVTCINP
+384 T
-391 DVNHTEKTYSY
+391 
-402 KESNDDTIGSVQD
+402 
-415 SAGSYTCT
+415 
-423 VTVHLGRYRLQYN
+423 
-436 QDFNREHEFASSL
+436 
-449 TADVVL
+449 
-455 QYNGTGWVI
+455 
-464 ASALPLELKLTCG
+464 
-477 SAPTPNPPG
+477 
-486 SDVLNS
+486 
-492 LKVLVKCD
+492 
-500 SKTYHFEKPYKMDD
+500 
-514 GDYRLEKVD
+514 
-523 DNTYTVIVLA
+523 
-533 DKYVEKYNAV
+533 
-543 YPGHTLF
+543 
-550 DNNTKTIKLVY
+550 
-561 RYGAW
+561 
-566 TVVGSNGVTFNVSC
+566 
-580 EQKYT
+580 
-585 VTYTDGVDGEVIF
+585 
-598 ADQVSYKKPGEKT
+598 
-611 PKFRGTPTR
+611 
-620 TGYKFIGWEPA
+620 
-631 VVGTVTA
+631 
-638 NATYTAQWVSI
+638 
-649 SDLDPAPEL
+649 
-658 VSSLYMNFQ
+658 
-667 CTNENASHDHR
+667 
-678 SEMIAIGY
+678 
-686 GIGAG
+686 
-691 GVIVTDAAG
+691 
-700 NPVYN
+700 
-705 KDGNITAVITFYQDS
+705 
-720 GFLNEYNKRT
+720 
-730 GVAHRYADY
+730 
-739 EPKTKSVD
+739 
-747 GVLIGEVF
+747 
-755 HMYKKDY
+755 
-762 PVVFDVVCGS
+762 
-772 LYTVTYKDGTNGT
+772 
-785 VFADDVHSNL
+785 
-795 NANAATP
+795 
-802 AFVGGTPTR
+802 
-811 PGYVFTGWNPAVAAT
+811 
-826 VTGNATYTA
+826 
-835 VWEKDANGNG
+835 
-845 KPDKDEEKYTVTY
+845 
-858 TDGVENEEIFADE
+858 
-871 TYSDL
+871 
-876 LSGTATPAFNGTPTR
+876 
-891 KGYAF
+891 
-896 TGWNPAVAATV
+896 
-907 TGNATYAAV
+907 
-916 WEEAAPPKPDK
+916 PPKPDK
-927 PTPPTDE
+927 PTAPGE
-934 IGGATVAVKCIT
+934 
-946 GHGDLSWKI
+946 GDLSGLI
-955 DSSTFTVGEVTGDD
+955 DNITVNCTNGKAAHELKTKGYTLISGSYTTSEVAGDAENGYTYTVTINSQKYVEQFDTDTGAAHDPKGVNATVTLKYTD
-969 TTGYTCTVTVQA
+969 NGWTVESGAPVVFDVACVTEIVPPTKPGAEDLAKLEAPVEVACTTKPETHTAASFALIEGTYNIGDVSGNETDGYTCDIIITADEYVTK
-981 EVYVNAFNSDKK
+981 YNTDF
-993 ANGVKHTLA
+993 GKHTLTG
-1002 DDAEKTFTMTY
+1002 DNSKTLTLKY
-1013 VNGAW
+1013 VEGRWVVND
-1018 TGPTNPAVTFEV
+1018 PVTFPVE
-1030 KCEEELVPVHLV
+1030 CEEELFPVHLV

-1055 VALESQPKG
+1055 IPLESQPKG

-1072 DIADYYTGNYEFYG
+1072 DIADYYTGNYKFYG

-1182 EGQNG
+1182 EGQSG

-1206 NTYTVTYTDGVDGEA
+1206 NIYTVTYTDGVNGEA

-1239 GTPTRKGFVFDG
+1239 GTPARAGYKFLGWEPTVAETVTENATYVAQWEKLYTVTYTDGVGGKAFKDDVHSDLEKDTPTPAFSGDTPTRKGFVFDG

-1294 QNVKHGAKAY
+1294 QNVNHGEKKY
-1304 KVTLGEY
+1304 KPTLGEY
-1311 TASNVM
+1311 TVSDVM

-1397 GRGVKIVCDNQN
+1397 GRGVRIVCDNQN
-1409 VKHGGKDYKPTQ
+1409 VNHWAKDYKPTQ

-1440 ITVKAAKIIEK
+1440 ITVKAAKIVEK
-1451 YSSDMGKTHAL
+1451 YGSDFGKPHDL
-1462 IVGEQAEKTVEL
+1462 IIGEAAEKTVEL

-1538 PERKGTAYTCILTVN
+1538 PERKGTVYTCILTVN

-1609 TDGVKGEEVFADVV
+1609 TDGVKGEEVFEDVV
-1623 YNDIP
+1623 YKDIP
-1628 YGTNTPAFGTKDPT
+1628 YGTSTPAFGTKDPT
-1642 RKGYKFLGWE
+1642 REGYKFVGWE
-1652 PVVADTVTENAT
+1652 PEVAETVTKNVT
-1664 YVAQWEKLYTVTY
+1664 YTAKWEKLYTVTY
-1677 TDGAKGKAFEDQVF
+1677 TDGVKGKAFKDQVYS
-1691 TDLESGTKTP
+1691 DLEAGTDTP
-1701 EFNGTPT
+1701 KFDGKPT
-1708 RKGYKFLGWE
+1708 RKGYTFTGWS
-1718 PVVADTVT
+1718 PKVTDTVT
-1726 ENVTYTAP
+1726 KDVTYVAQWKSVKNGKDNIPKTGDSEI
-1734 VGRTLHRY
+1734 VMVL
-1742 LHRRREG
+1742 
-1749 QGVQGSGL
+1749 GSVLLFSFCGAAAVSVYD
-1757 QRS
+1757 RKRKHF

>member
-1 MVCAEFS
+1 MTA
-8 VCFWHCSW
+8 
-16 SSHFCPRLR
+16 
-25 WQRIR
+25 
-30 RGLTKPSPRPSQW
+30 
-43 TGTRRRPIPPAQEQ
+43 
-57 PKNENPPAPEEP
+57 N
-69 KTFTVTYTDG
+69 VTY
-79 VGGAVFDNEVHSN
+79 
-92 LPSGTATPAF
+92 
-102 SGSLAREG
+102 
-110 YTFAGWNPA
+110 
-119 VAETVTADV
+119 VAQ
-128 TYAAKWEEG
+128 WEAG
-137 KTGPRRVTLPTIPG
+137 KTGPRRVTVPPIPDPG
-151 PDVDLAALDTGHK
+151 VAPAALNTGHK
-164 IDVRFTVL
+164 IDVTFTVL

-202 TAYNNHTIA
+202 TAYDNHTIA

-217 AASRASVNSGYQIV
+217 AAGRASVNSGYQIV

-249 GTTACNKGSTIYLVA
+249 GTTACNKGTTIYLVA

-290 DSWSTTDAS
+290 DSWSTTDAA

-319 KGWKAKDG
+319 KGWKANDG
-327 ADTIYAGGAL
+327 SDTIYTGGMTCA
-337 CSVSQ
+337 VSQ
-342 QGNDVVKNGNTWTR
+342 YGNDVVKNGNTWTR
-356 TLYAVWEEAV
+356 TLYAVWEEA
-366 PSKPEWSDIRR
+366 
-377 EMQKVSV
+377 
-384 HVTCINP
+384 
-391 DVNHTEKTYSY
+391 
-402 KESNDDTIGSVQD
+402 
-415 SAGSYTCT
+415 
-423 VTVHLGRYRLQYN
+423 
-436 QDFNREHEFASSL
+436 
-449 TADVVL
+449 
-455 QYNGTGWVI
+455 
-464 ASALPLELKLTCG
+464 
-477 SAPTPNPPG
+477 
-486 SDVLNS
+486 
-492 LKVLVKCD
+492 
-500 SKTYHFEKPYKMDD
+500 
-514 GDYRLEKVD
+514 
-523 DNTYTVIVLA
+523 
-533 DKYVEKYNAV
+533 
-543 YPGHTLF
+543 
-550 DNNTKTIKLVY
+550 
-561 RYGAW
+561 
-566 TVVGSNGVTFNVSC
+566 
-580 EQKYT
+580 
-585 VTYTDGVDGEVIF
+585 
-598 ADQVSYKKPGEKT
+598 
-611 PKFRGTPTR
+611 
-620 TGYKFIGWEPA
+620 
-631 VVGTVTA
+631 
-638 NATYTAQWVSI
+638 
-649 SDLDPAPEL
+649 
-658 VSSLYMNFQ
+658 
-667 CTNENASHDHR
+667 
-678 SEMIAIGY
+678 
-686 GIGAG
+686 
-691 GVIVTDAAG
+691 
-700 NPVYN
+700 
-705 KDGNITAVITFYQDS
+705 
-720 GFLNEYNKRT
+720 
-730 GVAHRYADY
+730 
-739 EPKTKSVD
+739 
-747 GVLIGEVF
+747 
-755 HMYKKDY
+755 
-762 PVVFDVVCGS
+762 
-772 LYTVTYKDGTNGT
+772 
-785 VFADDVHSNL
+785 
-795 NANAATP
+795 
-802 AFVGGTPTR
+802 
-811 PGYVFTGWNPAVAAT
+811 
-826 VTGNATYTA
+826 
-835 VWEKDANGNG
+835 
-845 KPDKDEEKYTVTY
+845 
-858 TDGVENEEIFADE
+858 
-871 TYSDL
+871 
-876 LSGTATPAFNGTPTR
+876 
-891 KGYAF
+891 
-896 TGWNPAVAATV
+896 
-907 TGNATYAAV
+907 
-916 WEEAAPPKPDK
+916 APPKPDK
-927 PTPPTDE
+927 PTAPGE
-934 IGGATVAVKCIT
+934 
-946 GHGDLSWKI
+946 GDLSGLIGNITVNCTNNAATHTLKSKGYALI
-955 DSSTFTVGEVTGDD
+955 ASSYTPSEVAGDAENGYTYTVTINSQKYVEQFDTDTGAAHDPKGVNATVTLKYTDNGWTVESGAPVVFDVACVTEIVPPAKPGVEDLAKLEAPVEVVCTTKPETHTAAPFSLIEGTYNIGDVSGNETD
-969 TTGYTCTVTVQA
+969 GYTCDIIITADEYVTK
-981 EVYVNAFNSDKK
+981 YNTDF
-993 ANGVKHTLA
+993 GKHTLTGDNTKPLTLKYVEGRWA
-1002 DDAEKTFTMTY
+1002 VDA
-1013 VNGAW
+1013 
-1018 TGPTNPAVTFEV
+1018 PVTFPVE
-1030 KCEEELVPVHLV
+1030 CEEELFPVHLV

-1055 VALESQPKG
+1055 IPLESQPKG

-1072 DIADYYTGNYEFYG
+1072 DIADYYTGNYKFYG

-1206 NTYTVTYTDGVDGEA
+1206 NTYTVTYTDGVNGEA

-1239 GTPTRKGFVFDG
+1239 GTPARAGYKFLGWEPTVAETVTENATYVAQWEKLYTVTYTDGVDGKAFKDDVHSDLEKDTPTPAFSGDTPTRKGFVFDG

-1294 QNVKHGAKAY
+1294 QNVNHGEKKY
-1304 KVTLGEY
+1304 KPTLGEY
-1311 TASNVM
+1311 TVSNVM

-1342 MSDAVHTL
+1342 MSNAVHTL

-1409 VKHGGKDYKPTQ
+1409 VNHWGKDYKPTQ

-1462 IVGEQAEKTVEL
+1462 IVGEQPEKTVEL
-1474 KWDGE
+1474 KWNGE

-1623 YNDIP
+1623 YKDIP
-1628 YGTNTPAFGTKDPT
+1628 YGTSTPAFGTKDPT
-1642 RKGYKFLGWE
+1642 REGYKFVGWE
-1652 PVVADTVTENAT
+1652 PEVAETVTKNVT
-1664 YVAQWEKLYTVTY
+1664 YTAKWEKLYTVTY
-1677 TDGAKGKAFEDQVF
+1677 TDGVKGKAFKDQVYK
-1691 TDLESGTKTP
+1691 DLESGTDTP
-1701 EFNGTPT
+1701 KFDGKPT
-1708 RKGYKFLGWE
+1708 RKGYTFTGWS
-1718 PVVADTVT
+1718 PKVTDTVT
-1726 ENVTYTAP
+1726 KDVTYVAQWKSVKNGKDNIPKTGDSEI
-1734 VGRTLHRY
+1734 VMVL
-1742 LHRRREG
+1742 
-1749 QGVQGSGL
+1749 GSVLLFSFCGAAAVSVYD
-1757 QRS
+1757 RKRKHF

>member
-1 MVCAEFS
+1 MKNHGLRRIFSLFLALFMVFTLLPTTALAEDTT
-8 VCFWHCSW
+8 
-16 SSHFCPRLR
+16 
-25 WQRIR
+25 
-30 RGLTKPSPRPSQW
+30 GLTKPSPRNGDEKK
-43 TGTRRRPIPPAQEQ
+43 TDPPAQEQ

-79 VGGAVFDNEVHSN
+79 ADGAVFPNQVYRDLS
-92 LPSGTATPAF
+92 SGTPTPAF
-102 SGSLAREG
+102 DGTLAREG
-110 YTFAGWNPA
+110 YTFAGWNPT
-119 VAETVTADV
+119 VAGTVTADV

-137 KTGPRRVTLPTIPG
+137 KTGPRRVTVPTIPG
-151 PDVDLAALDTGHK
+151 PDVDPAALDTGHK

-217 AASRASVNSGYQIV
+217 AAGRASVNSGYQIV

-290 DSWSTTDAS
+290 DSWSTTDAA

-319 KGWKAKDG
+319 KGWKANDG
-327 ADTIYAGGAL
+327 SDTIYTGGMTCA
-337 CSVSQ
+337 VSQ
-342 QGNDVVKNGNTWTR
+342 YGNDVVKNGNTWTR
-356 TLYAVWEEAV
+356 TLYAVWEEDAPAQPTPLDEAGVKALLGENAV
-366 PSKPEWSDIRR
+366 QIICTNAQIGHGSKTFGLIDGTFTVHQSNNRCEVVINGFSSYMSEFDAAVSVPAGTHITDNSMAGQNRTKINLVWSDG
-377 EMQKVSV
+377 KWTAADAPAKY
-384 HVTCINP
+384 HVLCSLQPVEPTTPGEGDLENI
-391 DVNHTEKTYSY
+391 EKLVRIVCDRNIHDA
-402 KESNDDTIGSVQD
+402 KEYGVI
-415 SAGSYTCT
+415 AGSCEFGGIDMTGDVPTCP
-423 VTVHLGRYRLQYN
+423 VTIRAAKYV
-436 QDFNREHEFASSL
+436 EA
-449 TADVVL
+449 
-455 QYNGTGWVI
+455 YNGTIGVEHTITGDTERPLLLAWDANNNVWRPMTDTPVTFTVI
-464 ASALPLELKLTCG
+464 CPPAKPGAEDLAKLEAPVEVACTTKPETHTAASFALIEG
-477 SAPTPNPPG
+477 
-486 SDVLNS
+486 
-492 LKVLVKCD
+492 
-500 SKTYHFEKPYKMDD
+500 
-514 GDYRLEKVD
+514 
-523 DNTYTVIVLA
+523 TYTVGDTFGNETDGYTCDIIITA
-533 DKYVEKYNAV
+533 DEYVTKYNTDFGKHTLTGDNTKPLTLKYVEGRWVVNA
-543 YPGHTLF
+543 P
-550 DNNTKTIKLVY
+550 
-561 RYGAW
+561 
-566 TVVGSNGVTFNVSC
+566 VTF
-580 EQKYT
+580 
-585 VTYTDGVDGEVIF
+585 
-598 ADQVSYKKPGEKT
+598 
-611 PKFRGTPTR
+611 
-620 TGYKFIGWEPA
+620 
-631 VVGTVTA
+631 
-638 NATYTAQWVSI
+638 
-649 SDLDPAPEL
+649 
-658 VSSLYMNFQ
+658 
-667 CTNENASHDHR
+667 
-678 SEMIAIGY
+678 
-686 GIGAG
+686 
-691 GVIVTDAAG
+691 
-700 NPVYN
+700 PV
-705 KDGNITAVITFYQDS
+705 
-720 GFLNEYNKRT
+720 E
-730 GVAHRYADY
+730 
-739 EPKTKSVD
+739 
-747 GVLIGEVF
+747 
-755 HMYKKDY
+755 
-762 PVVFDVVCGS
+762 
-772 LYTVTYKDGTNGT
+772 
-785 VFADDVHSNL
+785 
-795 NANAATP
+795 
-802 AFVGGTPTR
+802 
-811 PGYVFTGWNPAVAAT
+811 
-826 VTGNATYTA
+826 
-835 VWEKDANGNG
+835 
-845 KPDKDEEKYTVTY
+845 
-858 TDGVENEEIFADE
+858 
-871 TYSDL
+871 
-876 LSGTATPAFNGTPTR
+876 
-891 KGYAF
+891 
-896 TGWNPAVAATV
+896 
-907 TGNATYAAV
+907 
-916 WEEAAPPKPDK
+916 
-927 PTPPTDE
+927 
-934 IGGATVAVKCIT
+934 
-946 GHGDLSWKI
+946 
-955 DSSTFTVGEVTGDD
+955 
-969 TTGYTCTVTVQA
+969 
-981 EVYVNAFNSDKK
+981 
-993 ANGVKHTLA
+993 
-1002 DDAEKTFTMTY
+1002 
-1013 VNGAW
+1013 
-1018 TGPTNPAVTFEV
+1018 
-1030 KCEEELVPVHLV
+1030 CEEELFPVHLV

-1055 VALESQPKG
+1055 IALESQPKG

-1072 DIADYYTGNYEFYG
+1072 DIADYYTGNYKFYG

-1206 NTYTVTYTDGVDGEA
+1206 NTYTVTYTDGVNGEA

-1251 WNPEV
+1251 WIPEV
-1256 AETVTEDVT
+1256 AETVTDNAT

-1294 QNVKHGAKAY
+1294 QNVNHGEKKY
-1304 KVTLGEY
+1304 KPTLGEY
-1311 TASNVM
+1311 TVSNVM

-1409 VKHGGKDYKPTQ
+1409 VNHWGKDYKPTQ

-1462 IVGEQAEKTVEL
+1462 IVGEQAEKAVEL
-1474 KWDGE
+1474 KWNGE

-1538 PERKGTAYTCILTVN
+1538 PERKGTVYTCILTVN

-1623 YNDIP
+1623 YKDIP
-1628 YGTNTPAFGTKDPT
+1628 YGTGTPAFGTKDPT
-1642 RKGYKFLGWE
+1642 RKGYKFVGWE
-1652 PVVADTVTENAT
+1652 PEVAETVTKDVT
-1664 YVAQWEKLYTVTY
+1664 YTAKWEKLYTVTY
-1677 TDGAKGKAFEDQVF
+1677 TDGVKGKAFKDQVYS
-1691 TDLESGTKTP
+1691 DLEAGTDTP
-1701 EFNGTPT
+1701 KFDGKPT
-1708 RKGYKFLGWE
+1708 RKGYTFTGWS
-1718 PVVADTVT
+1718 PKVTDTVT
-1726 ENVTYTAP
+1726 KDVTYVAQWKSVKNGKDNIPKTGDSEI
-1734 VGRTLHRY
+1734 VMVL
-1742 LHRRREG
+1742 
-1749 QGVQGSGL
+1749 GSVLLFSFCGAAAVSVYD
-1757 QRS
+1757 RKRKHF

>member
-1 MVCAEFS
+1 MQTVCASGMDHQMKGEYFKMKNHGLRRIFS
-8 VCFWHCSW
+8 LFLALFMVFTLL
-16 SSHFCPRLR
+16 PTTALAED
-25 WQRIR
+25 
-30 RGLTKPSPRPSQW
+30 T
-43 TGTRRRPIPPAQEQ
+43 TGADETQPKTVVVDEGEKKTDPPAQEQ
-57 PKNENPPAPEEP
+57 PKNENPPAPEDP

-79 VGGAVFDNEVHSN
+79 VGGAVFDNDVHSN

-110 YTFAGWNPA
+110 YTFVGWNPA

-249 GTTACNKGSTIYLVA
+249 GTTACNKGTTIYLVA

-290 DSWSTTDAS
+290 DSWSTTDAA

-319 KGWKAKDG
+319 KGWKANDG
-327 ADTIYAGGAL
+327 SDTIYTGGTL

-342 QGNDVVKNGNTWTR
+342 YGNDVVKNGNTWTR
-356 TLYAVWEEAV
+356 TLYAVWEEDAPAQPTPLDEAGVKALLGENAV
-366 PSKPEWSDIRR
+366 QIICTNTQISHGSKTFGLIDGTFTVHQSNNRCEVVINSFSPYVNEFNAAVSVPAGTHITDNSMAGQNRTKINLVWSDG
-377 EMQKVSV
+377 KWTAADAPAKY
-384 HVTCINP
+384 HVLCSSQPAEPTAPGEGDLENI
-391 DVNHTEKTYSY
+391 EKLVRIVCDRNIHDA
-402 KESNDDTIGSVQD
+402 KEYGVI
-415 SAGSYTCT
+415 AGSCEFGDIDMTGDVPTCP
-423 VTVHLGRYRLQYN
+423 VTIQAAEYVK
-436 QDFNREHEFASSL
+436 A
-449 TADVVL
+449 
-455 QYNGTGWVI
+455 YNGTIGVEHTITGDTERLLILAWDANNNVWRPMTDTPVTFTVI
-464 ASALPLELKLTCG
+464 CPPAKPGAEDLAKLEAPVEVVCTTKPETHTAAPFSLIEGTYDIGDVSGNETDGYTCDITVTAGNYVALYNTDFGKHTLTG
-477 SAPTPNPPG
+477 
-486 SDVLNS
+486 
-492 LKVLVKCD
+492 
-500 SKTYHFEKPYKMDD
+500 
-514 GDYRLEKVD
+514 
-523 DNTYTVIVLA
+523 DNTKPLTL
-533 DKYVEKYNAV
+533 KYVEDQWAV
-543 YPGHTLF
+543 DAP
-550 DNNTKTIKLVY
+550 
-561 RYGAW
+561 
-566 TVVGSNGVTFNVSC
+566 VTF
-580 EQKYT
+580 
-585 VTYTDGVDGEVIF
+585 
-598 ADQVSYKKPGEKT
+598 
-611 PKFRGTPTR
+611 
-620 TGYKFIGWEPA
+620 
-631 VVGTVTA
+631 
-638 NATYTAQWVSI
+638 
-649 SDLDPAPEL
+649 
-658 VSSLYMNFQ
+658 
-667 CTNENASHDHR
+667 
-678 SEMIAIGY
+678 
-686 GIGAG
+686 
-691 GVIVTDAAG
+691 
-700 NPVYN
+700 PV
-705 KDGNITAVITFYQDS
+705 
-720 GFLNEYNKRT
+720 E
-730 GVAHRYADY
+730 
-739 EPKTKSVD
+739 
-747 GVLIGEVF
+747 
-755 HMYKKDY
+755 
-762 PVVFDVVCGS
+762 
-772 LYTVTYKDGTNGT
+772 
-785 VFADDVHSNL
+785 
-795 NANAATP
+795 
-802 AFVGGTPTR
+802 
-811 PGYVFTGWNPAVAAT
+811 
-826 VTGNATYTA
+826 
-835 VWEKDANGNG
+835 
-845 KPDKDEEKYTVTY
+845 
-858 TDGVENEEIFADE
+858 
-871 TYSDL
+871 
-876 LSGTATPAFNGTPTR
+876 
-891 KGYAF
+891 
-896 TGWNPAVAATV
+896 
-907 TGNATYAAV
+907 
-916 WEEAAPPKPDK
+916 
-927 PTPPTDE
+927 
-934 IGGATVAVKCIT
+934 
-946 GHGDLSWKI
+946 
-955 DSSTFTVGEVTGDD
+955 
-969 TTGYTCTVTVQA
+969 
-981 EVYVNAFNSDKK
+981 
-993 ANGVKHTLA
+993 
-1002 DDAEKTFTMTY
+1002 
-1013 VNGAW
+1013 
-1018 TGPTNPAVTFEV
+1018 
-1030 KCEEELVPVHLV
+1030 CEEELFPVHLV

-1055 VALESQPKG
+1055 IALESQPKG

-1086 WYDDGAWNNYKANPA
+1086 WYDDGAWNDYKANPA

-1122 YDKYQVVYFQSEEA
+1122 YDKYQVVYFQSKEA
-1136 LRDFQND
+1136 WRDFQND

-1153 TTALFGSTLPTA
+1153 TTAPFGSTLPTA

-1206 NTYTVTYTDGVDGEA
+1206 NTYTVTYTDGVNGEA

-1239 GTPTRKGFVFDG
+1239 GTPARKGFVFDG
-1251 WNPEV
+1251 WTPEV
-1256 AETVTEDVT
+1256 AETVTDNAT

-1286 GVAVVCDN
+1286 GVMVVCDN

-1311 TASNVM
+1311 SVSNVM

-1331 AAKFIEKYSSD
+1331 AAKFIEKYNSD
-1342 MSDAVHTL
+1342 MGDAVHTL

-1397 GRGVKIVCDNQN
+1397 GRGVRIVCDNQHVN
-1409 VKHGGKDYKPTQ
+1409 HWAKDYKPTQ

-1440 ITVKAAKIIEK
+1440 ITVKAAKIVEK
-1451 YSSDMGKTHAL
+1451 YGSDFGKPHDL
-1462 IVGEQAEKTVEL
+1462 IIGEAAEKTVEL

-1501 YDELKGLGINAKVDC
+1501 YDDLKELGIDAKVHC
-1516 TTTTAHNGK
+1516 ATTTAHNGK

-1531 DTYNVSD
+1531 GTYNVSD

-1553 AKDYVAKYNAEENV
+1553 AKNYVAKYNAEENV
-1567 GPHTLDDRDS
+1567 GPHALDDRDS
-1577 KTIELT
+1577 KAIELT

-1609 TDGVKGEEVFADVV
+1609 TDGVKGEEVFEDVV
-1623 YNDIP
+1623 YKDIP
-1628 YGTNTPAFGTKDPT
+1628 YGTSTPAFGTKDPT
-1642 RKGYKFLGWE
+1642 RKGYKFVGWE
-1652 PVVADTVTENAT
+1652 PEVAETVTKNVT
-1664 YVAQWEKLYTVTY
+1664 YTAKWEKLYTVTY
-1677 TDGAKGKAFEDQVF
+1677 TDGVKGKAFKDQVYS
-1691 TDLESGTKTP
+1691 DLEAGTDTP
-1701 EFNGTPT
+1701 KFDGKPT
-1708 RKGYKFLGWE
+1708 RKGYTFTGWS
-1718 PVVADTVT
+1718 PKVTDTVT
-1726 ENVTYTAP
+1726 KDVTYVAQWKSVKNGKDNIPKTGDSEI
-1734 VGRTLHRY
+1734 VMVL
-1742 LHRRREG
+1742 
-1749 QGVQGSGL
+1749 GSVLLFSFCGAAAVSVYD
-1757 QRS
+1757 RKRKHF

>member
-1 MVCAEFS
+1 MQTVCASGMDRQMKGEYFKMKNHGLRRIFS
-8 VCFWHCSW
+8 LFLALFMVFTLL
-16 SSHFCPRLR
+16 PTTALAED
-25 WQRIR
+25 
-30 RGLTKPSPRPSQW
+30 T
-43 TGTRRRPIPPAQEQ
+43 TGADETPPKTVVVDEGEKKTDPPAQEQ

-79 VGGAVFDNEVHSN
+79 VGGAVFDNDVHSN

-110 YTFAGWNPA
+110 YTFVGWNPA

-137 KTGPRRVTLPTIPG
+137 KTNARRVPLPTIPK
-151 PDVDLAALDTGHK
+151 PDPAPADLNTGHK

-187 EKTKFVCQYKTNHSD
+187 EKTQFVCQYKTNHSD
-202 TAYNNHTIA
+202 TASTNHTIA

-217 AASRASVNSGYQIV
+217 AAGRASVNSGYQIV

-249 GTTACNKGSTIYLVA
+249 GTTACNKGTTIYLVA

-290 DSWSTTDAS
+290 DSWSTTDAA

-327 ADTIYAGGAL
+327 SDTIYTGGTL

-342 QGNDVVKNGNTWTR
+342 YGNDVVKNGNTWTR
-356 TLYAVWEEAV
+356 TLYAVWEEA
-366 PSKPEWSDIRR
+366 
-377 EMQKVSV
+377 
-384 HVTCINP
+384 T
-391 DVNHTEKTYSY
+391 
-402 KESNDDTIGSVQD
+402 
-415 SAGSYTCT
+415 
-423 VTVHLGRYRLQYN
+423 
-436 QDFNREHEFASSL
+436 
-449 TADVVL
+449 
-455 QYNGTGWVI
+455 
-464 ASALPLELKLTCG
+464 
-477 SAPTPNPPG
+477 
-486 SDVLNS
+486 
-492 LKVLVKCD
+492 
-500 SKTYHFEKPYKMDD
+500 
-514 GDYRLEKVD
+514 
-523 DNTYTVIVLA
+523 
-533 DKYVEKYNAV
+533 
-543 YPGHTLF
+543 
-550 DNNTKTIKLVY
+550 
-561 RYGAW
+561 
-566 TVVGSNGVTFNVSC
+566 
-580 EQKYT
+580 
-585 VTYTDGVDGEVIF
+585 
-598 ADQVSYKKPGEKT
+598 
-611 PKFRGTPTR
+611 
-620 TGYKFIGWEPA
+620 
-631 VVGTVTA
+631 
-638 NATYTAQWVSI
+638 
-649 SDLDPAPEL
+649 
-658 VSSLYMNFQ
+658 
-667 CTNENASHDHR
+667 
-678 SEMIAIGY
+678 
-686 GIGAG
+686 
-691 GVIVTDAAG
+691 
-700 NPVYN
+700 
-705 KDGNITAVITFYQDS
+705 
-720 GFLNEYNKRT
+720 
-730 GVAHRYADY
+730 
-739 EPKTKSVD
+739 
-747 GVLIGEVF
+747 
-755 HMYKKDY
+755 
-762 PVVFDVVCGS
+762 
-772 LYTVTYKDGTNGT
+772 
-785 VFADDVHSNL
+785 
-795 NANAATP
+795 
-802 AFVGGTPTR
+802 
-811 PGYVFTGWNPAVAAT
+811 
-826 VTGNATYTA
+826 
-835 VWEKDANGNG
+835 
-845 KPDKDEEKYTVTY
+845 
-858 TDGVENEEIFADE
+858 
-871 TYSDL
+871 
-876 LSGTATPAFNGTPTR
+876 
-891 KGYAF
+891 
-896 TGWNPAVAATV
+896 
-907 TGNATYAAV
+907 
-916 WEEAAPPKPDK
+916 PPKPDK
-927 PTPPTDE
+927 PTAPGE
-934 IGGATVAVKCIT
+934 
-946 GHGDLSWKI
+946 GDLSGLI
-955 DSSTFTVGEVTGDD
+955 GNITVNCTNGKAAHELKAKGYTLISGSYTTNEVAGDAENGYTYTVTINSQKYVEQFDADTGATHDPKD
-969 TTGYTCTVTVQA
+969 ASATVTLKYTDNGWTVTSGTPVVFNVACVTEIVPPAKPGAEDLAKLEAPVEVACTTKPETHNAVHFSLRGGTYTIGDVAGNETDGYTCDITVTA
-981 EVYVNAFNSDKK
+981 DKYVARYNMDY
-993 ANGVKHTLA
+993 GKHTLTG
-1002 DDAEKTFTMTY
+1002 DNTKTLTLKY
-1013 VNGAW
+1013 VEGQW
-1018 TGPTNPAVTFEV
+1018 AVDTPITFPVE
-1030 KCEEELVPVHLV
+1030 CEEELFPVHLV
-1042 IYRNGDTSKAYKD
+1042 IYRNGNTTTAYKD

-1206 NTYTVTYTDGVDGEA
+1206 NTYTVTYTDGVNGEA

-1239 GTPTRKGFVFDG
+1239 GTPARKGFVFDG
-1251 WNPEV
+1251 WTPEV
-1256 AETVTEDVT
+1256 AETVTDNAT

-1311 TASNVM
+1311 TVSNVM

-1409 VKHGGKDYKPTQ
+1409 VNHWGKDYKPTQ

-1609 TDGVKGEEVFADVV
+1609 TDGVKGEEVFEDVV

-1652 PVVADTVTENAT
+1652 PEVAE
-1664 YVAQWEKLYTVTY
+1664 
-1677 TDGAKGKAFEDQVF
+1677 
-1691 TDLESGTKTP
+1691 
-1701 EFNGTPT
+1701 
-1708 RKGYKFLGWE
+1708 
-1718 PVVADTVT
+1718 TVT
-1726 ENVTYTAP
+1726 ENVTYTAKWEELYT
-1734 VGRTLHRY
+1734 VTY
-1742 LHRRREG
+1742 TD
-1749 QGVQGSGL
+1749 GVKGKAFKDQVYKDLEAGTATPKFDGKPTRKGYTFTGWSPKVTDTVTKDVTYVAQWKSVKNGKDNIPKTGDSEIVMVLGSVLLFSFCGAAAVSVYD
-1757 QRS
+1757 RKRKHF

>member
-1 MVCAEFS
+1 M
-8 VCFWHCSW
+8 
-16 SSHFCPRLR
+16 
-25 WQRIR
+25 
-30 RGLTKPSPRPSQW
+30 
-43 TGTRRRPIPPAQEQ
+43 
-57 PKNENPPAPEEP
+57 
-69 KTFTVTYTDG
+69 
-79 VGGAVFDNEVHSN
+79 
-92 LPSGTATPAF
+92 
-102 SGSLAREG
+102 
-110 YTFAGWNPA
+110 
-119 VAETVTADV
+119 TADV
-128 TYAAKWEEG
+128 TYAAKWEAG
-137 KTGPRRVTLPTIPG
+137 KTNARRVPLPTIPK
-151 PDVDLAALDTGHK
+151 PDPAPADLNTGHK

-231 GWSKESNANPTT
+231 GWSKESNANPKTL
-243 WSLNKS
+243 SLNAS
-249 GTTACNKGSTIYLVA
+249 GTTACNKGTTIYLVA

-290 DSWSTTDAS
+290 DSWSTTDAA

-319 KGWKAKDG
+319 KGWKANDG
-327 ADTIYAGGAL
+327 SDTIYTGGMTCA
-337 CSVSQ
+337 VSQ
-342 QGNDVVKNGNTWTR
+342 YGNDVVKNGNTWTR
-356 TLYAVWEEAV
+356 TLYAVWEEA
-366 PSKPEWSDIRR
+366 
-377 EMQKVSV
+377 
-384 HVTCINP
+384 T
-391 DVNHTEKTYSY
+391 
-402 KESNDDTIGSVQD
+402 
-415 SAGSYTCT
+415 
-423 VTVHLGRYRLQYN
+423 
-436 QDFNREHEFASSL
+436 
-449 TADVVL
+449 
-455 QYNGTGWVI
+455 
-464 ASALPLELKLTCG
+464 
-477 SAPTPNPPG
+477 
-486 SDVLNS
+486 
-492 LKVLVKCD
+492 
-500 SKTYHFEKPYKMDD
+500 
-514 GDYRLEKVD
+514 
-523 DNTYTVIVLA
+523 
-533 DKYVEKYNAV
+533 
-543 YPGHTLF
+543 
-550 DNNTKTIKLVY
+550 
-561 RYGAW
+561 
-566 TVVGSNGVTFNVSC
+566 
-580 EQKYT
+580 
-585 VTYTDGVDGEVIF
+585 
-598 ADQVSYKKPGEKT
+598 
-611 PKFRGTPTR
+611 
-620 TGYKFIGWEPA
+620 
-631 VVGTVTA
+631 
-638 NATYTAQWVSI
+638 
-649 SDLDPAPEL
+649 
-658 VSSLYMNFQ
+658 
-667 CTNENASHDHR
+667 
-678 SEMIAIGY
+678 
-686 GIGAG
+686 
-691 GVIVTDAAG
+691 
-700 NPVYN
+700 
-705 KDGNITAVITFYQDS
+705 
-720 GFLNEYNKRT
+720 
-730 GVAHRYADY
+730 
-739 EPKTKSVD
+739 
-747 GVLIGEVF
+747 
-755 HMYKKDY
+755 
-762 PVVFDVVCGS
+762 
-772 LYTVTYKDGTNGT
+772 
-785 VFADDVHSNL
+785 
-795 NANAATP
+795 
-802 AFVGGTPTR
+802 
-811 PGYVFTGWNPAVAAT
+811 
-826 VTGNATYTA
+826 
-835 VWEKDANGNG
+835 
-845 KPDKDEEKYTVTY
+845 
-858 TDGVENEEIFADE
+858 
-871 TYSDL
+871 
-876 LSGTATPAFNGTPTR
+876 
-891 KGYAF
+891 
-896 TGWNPAVAATV
+896 
-907 TGNATYAAV
+907 
-916 WEEAAPPKPDK
+916 PPKPDK
-927 PTPPTDE
+927 PTAPGE
-934 IGGATVAVKCIT
+934 
-946 GHGDLSWKI
+946 GDLSGLI
-955 DSSTFTVGEVTGDD
+955 GNITVNCTNGKAAHELKAKGYTLISGSYTTNEVAGDAEN
-969 TTGYTCTVTVQA
+969 GYTCTVTINSQKYVEQFDTDTGA
-981 EVYVNAFNSDKK
+981 AHDPKGVNATVTLKYTDNGWTVESGAPVVFDVACVTEIVPPARPGAEDLSNLKAPVDVTCTTKPETHAAVHFSLRGGTYTIGDVAGNETDGYTCDITVTADKYV
-993 ANGVKHTLA
+993 ARYNMDYGKHTLTG
-1002 DDAEKTFTMTY
+1002 DNTKTLTLKY
-1013 VNGAW
+1013 VEGQW
-1018 TGPTNPAVTFEV
+1018 AVDTPITFPVE
-1030 KCEEELVPVHLV
+1030 CEEELFPVHLV

-1086 WYDDGAWNNYKANPA
+1086 WYDDGLFNIYKSDPA

-1153 TTALFGSTLPTA
+1153 TTAPFGSTLPTA

-1206 NTYTVTYTDGVDGEA
+1206 NTYTVTYTDGVNGEA

-1251 WNPEV
+1251 WTPEV
-1256 AETVTEDVT
+1256 AETVTDNAT

-1294 QNVKHGAKAY
+1294 QNVNHGEKKY
-1304 KVTLGEY
+1304 KPTLGEY
-1311 TASNVM
+1311 TVSNVM

-1397 GRGVKIVCDNQN
+1397 GRGVKIVCDNQDVN
-1409 VKHGGKDYKPTQ
+1409 HWGKDYKPTQ

-1462 IVGEQAEKTVEL
+1462 IVGEQPEKTVEL
-1474 KWDGE
+1474 KWNGE

-1593 TSVTFNVKCE
+1593 TRVTFNVKCE

-1609 TDGVKGEEVFADVV
+1609 TDGVKGEEVFEDVV

-1708 RKGYKFLGWE
+1708 RKGYKFAGWE
-1718 PVVADTVT
+1718 PEVSETVT
-1726 ENVTYTAP
+1726 ENVTYTAKWEKLYT
-1734 VGRTLHRY
+1734 VTY
-1742 LHRRREG
+1742 TD
-1749 QGVQGSGL
+1749 GVKGKAFKDQVYSDLEAGTDTPKFDGKPTRKGYTFTGWSPKVTDTVTKDVTYVAQWKSVKNGKDNIPKTGDSEIVMVLGSVLLFSFCGAAAVSVYD
-1757 QRS
+1757 RKRKHF

>member
-1 MVCAEFS
+1 MKNHGLRRIFSLFLALFMVFTLLPTTALAED
-8 VCFWHCSW
+8 
-16 SSHFCPRLR
+16 
-25 WQRIR
+25 
-30 RGLTKPSPRPSQW
+30 T
-43 TGTRRRPIPPAQEQ
+43 TGADETPPKTVVVNEGEKKTDPPAQEQ
-57 PKNENPPAPEEP
+57 PNNENPPAPEEP

-79 VGGAVFDNEVHSN
+79 ADGAVFPNQVSN
-92 LPSGTATPAF
+92 LPAGTATPAF
-102 SGSLAREG
+102 SGTLARDG

-119 VAETVTADV
+119 VAETVTANV
-128 TYAAKWEEG
+128 TYVAQWETG
-137 KTGPRRVTLPTIPG
+137 KTSARRVTLPTIPE
-151 PDVDLAALDTGHK
+151 PDIAPAALNTGHK
-164 IDVRFTVL
+164 IDVTFTVL

-249 GTTACNKGSTIYLVA
+249 GTTACNKGTTIYLVA

-290 DSWSTTDAS
+290 DSWSTTDAA

-319 KGWKAKDG
+319 KGWKANDG
-327 ADTIYAGGAL
+327 SDTIYTGGMTCA
-337 CSVSQ
+337 VSQ
-342 QGNDVVKNGNTWTR
+342 YGNDVVKNGNTWTR
-356 TLYAVWEEAV
+356 TLYAVWEEA
-366 PSKPEWSDIRR
+366 
-377 EMQKVSV
+377 
-384 HVTCINP
+384 T
-391 DVNHTEKTYSY
+391 
-402 KESNDDTIGSVQD
+402 
-415 SAGSYTCT
+415 
-423 VTVHLGRYRLQYN
+423 
-436 QDFNREHEFASSL
+436 
-449 TADVVL
+449 
-455 QYNGTGWVI
+455 
-464 ASALPLELKLTCG
+464 
-477 SAPTPNPPG
+477 
-486 SDVLNS
+486 
-492 LKVLVKCD
+492 
-500 SKTYHFEKPYKMDD
+500 
-514 GDYRLEKVD
+514 
-523 DNTYTVIVLA
+523 
-533 DKYVEKYNAV
+533 
-543 YPGHTLF
+543 
-550 DNNTKTIKLVY
+550 
-561 RYGAW
+561 
-566 TVVGSNGVTFNVSC
+566 
-580 EQKYT
+580 
-585 VTYTDGVDGEVIF
+585 
-598 ADQVSYKKPGEKT
+598 
-611 PKFRGTPTR
+611 
-620 TGYKFIGWEPA
+620 
-631 VVGTVTA
+631 
-638 NATYTAQWVSI
+638 
-649 SDLDPAPEL
+649 
-658 VSSLYMNFQ
+658 
-667 CTNENASHDHR
+667 
-678 SEMIAIGY
+678 
-686 GIGAG
+686 
-691 GVIVTDAAG
+691 
-700 NPVYN
+700 
-705 KDGNITAVITFYQDS
+705 
-720 GFLNEYNKRT
+720 
-730 GVAHRYADY
+730 
-739 EPKTKSVD
+739 
-747 GVLIGEVF
+747 
-755 HMYKKDY
+755 
-762 PVVFDVVCGS
+762 
-772 LYTVTYKDGTNGT
+772 
-785 VFADDVHSNL
+785 
-795 NANAATP
+795 
-802 AFVGGTPTR
+802 
-811 PGYVFTGWNPAVAAT
+811 
-826 VTGNATYTA
+826 
-835 VWEKDANGNG
+835 
-845 KPDKDEEKYTVTY
+845 
-858 TDGVENEEIFADE
+858 
-871 TYSDL
+871 
-876 LSGTATPAFNGTPTR
+876 
-891 KGYAF
+891 
-896 TGWNPAVAATV
+896 
-907 TGNATYAAV
+907 
-916 WEEAAPPKPDK
+916 PPKPDK
-927 PTPPTDE
+927 PTAPGE
-934 IGGATVAVKCIT
+934 
-946 GHGDLSWKI
+946 GDLSGLI
-955 DSSTFTVGEVTGDD
+955 DNITVNCTNGKAAHELKTKGYTLISGSYTTSEVAGDAENGYTYTVTINSQKYVEQFDTDTGATHDPKD
-969 TTGYTCTVTVQA
+969 ASATVTLKYTDNGWTVTSGTPVVFNVACVTEIVPPAKPGAEDLAKLEAPVEVACTTKPETHNAARFPLIEGTYNIGDVSGNKTDGYTCDITVTA
-981 EVYVNAFNSDKK
+981 DKYVARYNMDY
-993 ANGVKHTLA
+993 GKHTLTG
-1002 DDAEKTFTMTY
+1002 DNTKPLTLKY
-1013 VNGAW
+1013 VEGRWVVND
-1018 TGPTNPAVTFEV
+1018 PVTFPVE
-1030 KCEEELVPVHLV
+1030 CEEELFPVHLV

-1086 WYDDGAWNNYKANPA
+1086 WYDDGLFNIYKSDPA

-1206 NTYTVTYTDGVDGEA
+1206 NTYTVTYTDGVNGEA

-1251 WNPEV
+1251 WTPEV
-1256 AETVTEDVT
+1256 AETVTDNAT

-1294 QNVKHGAKAY
+1294 QNVNHGEKKY
-1304 KVTLGEY
+1304 KPTLGEY
-1311 TASNVM
+1311 TVSNVM
-1317 GTAADGYTCTVTVR
+1317 GTAADGYTCTVTVK

-1342 MSDAVHTL
+1342 MNDAVHTL

-1409 VKHGGKDYKPTQ
+1409 VNHWGKDYKPTQ

-1474 KWDGE
+1474 KWNGE

-1609 TDGVKGEEVFADVV
+1609 TDGVKGEEVFEDVV
-1623 YNDIP
+1623 YKDIP
-1628 YGTNTPAFGTKDPT
+1628 YGTSTPAFGTKDPT
-1642 RKGYKFLGWE
+1642 RKGYKFVGWE
-1652 PVVADTVTENAT
+1652 PEVAETVTENVT
-1664 YVAQWEKLYTVTY
+1664 YTAKWEKLYTVTY
-1677 TDGAKGKAFEDQVF
+1677 TDGVKGKAFKDQVYS
-1691 TDLESGTKTP
+1691 DLEAGTDTP
-1701 EFNGTPT
+1701 KFDGKPT
-1708 RKGYKFLGWE
+1708 RKGYTFTGWS
-1718 PVVADTVT
+1718 PKVTDTVT
-1726 ENVTYTAP
+1726 KDVTYVAQWKSTKNGKDNVP
-1734 VGRTLHRY
+1734 KTGDSEIVMVL
-1742 LHRRREG
+1742 
-1749 QGVQGSGL
+1749 GSVLLFSFCGAAAVSVYD
-1757 QRS
+1757 RKRKHF

>member
-1 MVCAEFS
+1 MKNHGLRRIFSLFLALFMVFTLLPTTALAED
-8 VCFWHCSW
+8 
-16 SSHFCPRLR
+16 
-25 WQRIR
+25 
-30 RGLTKPSPRPSQW
+30 T
-43 TGTRRRPIPPAQEQ
+43 TGADETQPKTVVVNEGEKKTDPPAQEQ

-79 VGGAVFDNEVHSN
+79 ADGAVFDNEVHSN
-92 LPSGTATPAF
+92 LPAGTATPAF
-102 SGSLAREG
+102 SGSLARED
-110 YTFAGWNPA
+110 YTFVGWNPA

-137 KTGPRRVTLPTIPG
+137 KTNARRVPLPTIPK
-151 PDVDLAALDTGHK
+151 PDPAPADLNTGHK

-217 AASRASVNSGYQIV
+217 AAGRASVNSGYQIV

-249 GTTACNKGSTIYLVA
+249 GTTACNKGTTIYLVA

-319 KGWKAKDG
+319 KGWKANDG
-327 ADTIYAGGAL
+327 SDTIYTGGMTCA
-337 CSVSQ
+337 VSQ
-342 QGNDVVKNGNTWTR
+342 YGNDVVKNGNTWTR
-356 TLYAVWEEAV
+356 TLYAVWEEVA
-366 PSKPEWSDIRR
+366 PPMPDKPTAPGEGDLSGLIDNI
-377 EMQKVSV
+377 
-384 HVTCINP
+384 T
-391 DVNHTEKTYSY
+391 VNCTNEAATHELKTKGYTLIS
-402 KESNDDTIGSVQD
+402 
-415 SAGSYTCT
+415 GSYTT
-423 VTVHLGRYRLQYN
+423 SEVAG
-436 QDFNREHEFASSL
+436 DAE
-449 TADVVL
+449 
-455 QYNGTGWVI
+455 NG
-464 ASALPLELKLTCG
+464 
-477 SAPTPNPPG
+477 
-486 SDVLNS
+486 
-492 LKVLVKCD
+492 
-500 SKTYHFEKPYKMDD
+500 Y
-514 GDYRLEKVD
+514 
-523 DNTYTVIVLA
+523 TYTVTINSQ
-533 DKYVEKYNAV
+533 KYVEQFDTDTGAAHDPKGVNATVTLKY
-543 YPGHTLF
+543 T
-550 DNNTKTIKLVY
+550 DN
-561 RYGAW
+561 GW
-566 TVVGSNGVTFNVSC
+566 TVES
-580 EQKYT
+580 
-585 VTYTDGVDGEVIF
+585 
-598 ADQVSYKKPGEKT
+598 
-611 PKFRGTPTR
+611 
-620 TGYKFIGWEPA
+620 
-631 VVGTVTA
+631 
-638 NATYTAQWVSI
+638 
-649 SDLDPAPEL
+649 
-658 VSSLYMNFQ
+658 
-667 CTNENASHDHR
+667 
-678 SEMIAIGY
+678 
-686 GIGAG
+686 GA
-691 GVIVTDAAG
+691 
-700 NPVYN
+700 
-705 KDGNITAVITFYQDS
+705 
-720 GFLNEYNKRT
+720 
-730 GVAHRYADY
+730 
-739 EPKTKSVD
+739 
-747 GVLIGEVF
+747 
-755 HMYKKDY
+755 
-762 PVVFDVVCGS
+762 PVVFDVAC
-772 LYTVTYKDGTNGT
+772 VTEIVPPARPGAEDL
-785 VFADDVHSNL
+785 SNL
-795 NANAATP
+795 KAPVDVTCTTKPETHAAVH
-802 AFVGGTPTR
+802 FSLRGGTYTI
-811 PGYVFTGWNPAVAAT
+811 GDVA
-826 VTGNATYTA
+826 GN
-835 VWEKDANGNG
+835 E
-845 KPDKDEEKYTVTY
+845 
-858 TDGVENEEIFADE
+858 TD
-871 TYSDL
+871 
-876 LSGTATPAFNGTPTR
+876 
-891 KGYAF
+891 
-896 TGWNPAVAATV
+896 
-907 TGNATYAAV
+907 
-916 WEEAAPPKPDK
+916 
-927 PTPPTDE
+927 
-934 IGGATVAVKCIT
+934 
-946 GHGDLSWKI
+946 
-955 DSSTFTVGEVTGDD
+955 
-969 TTGYTCTVTVQA
+969 GYTCDITVTA
-981 EVYVNAFNSDKK
+981 DKYVARYNMDY
-993 ANGVKHTLA
+993 GKHTLTG
-1002 DDAEKTFTMTY
+1002 DNTKTLTLKY
-1013 VNGAW
+1013 VEGQW
-1018 TGPTNPAVTFEV
+1018 AVDTPITFPVE
-1030 KCEEELVPVHLV
+1030 CEEDLFPVHLV
-1042 IYRNGDTSKAYKD
+1042 IYRNGNTTTAYKD
-1055 VALESQPKG
+1055 IALESQPKG

-1086 WYDDGAWNNYKANPA
+1086 WYDDGLFNIYKSDPA

-1153 TTALFGSTLPTA
+1153 TTAPFGSTLPTA

-1206 NTYTVTYTDGVDGEA
+1206 NTYTVTYTDGVNGEA

-1239 GTPTRKGFVFDG
+1239 GTPARAGYKFLGWEPTVAETVTENATYVAQWEKLYTVTYTDGVDGKAFKDDVHSDLEKDTPTPAFSGDTPTRKGFVFDG

-1294 QNVKHGAKAY
+1294 QNVNHGEKKY
-1304 KVTLGEY
+1304 KPTLGEY
-1311 TASNVM
+1311 TVSNVM

-1342 MSDAVHTL
+1342 MGDAVHTL

-1397 GRGVKIVCDNQN
+1397 GRGVRIVCDNQN
-1409 VKHGGKDYKPTQ
+1409 VNHWAKDYKPTQ

-1474 KWDGE
+1474 KWNGE

-1609 TDGVKGEEVFADVV
+1609 TDGVKGEEVFEDVV
-1623 YNDIP
+1623 YKDIP
-1628 YGTNTPAFGTKDPT
+1628 YGTSTPAFGTKDPT
-1642 RKGYKFLGWE
+1642 REGYKFVGWE
-1652 PVVADTVTENAT
+1652 PEVTETVTKNVT
-1664 YVAQWEKLYTVTY
+1664 YTAKWEKLYTVTY
-1677 TDGAKGKAFEDQVF
+1677 TDGAKGKAFKDQVYK
-1691 TDLESGTKTP
+1691 DLESGTDTP
-1701 EFNGTPT
+1701 KFDGKPT
-1708 RKGYKFLGWE
+1708 RKGYTFTGWS
-1718 PVVADTVT
+1718 PKVTDTVT
-1726 ENVTYTAP
+1726 KDVTYVAQWKSVKNGKDNIPKTGDSEI
-1734 VGRTLHRY
+1734 VMVL
-1742 LHRRREG
+1742 
-1749 QGVQGSGL
+1749 GSVLLFSFCGAAAVSVYD
-1757 QRS
+1757 RKRKHF

>member
-1 MVCAEFS
+1 MDRQMKGEYFKMKNHGLRRIFSLFLALFMVFTLLPTTALAED
-8 VCFWHCSW
+8 
-16 SSHFCPRLR
+16 
-25 WQRIR
+25 
-30 RGLTKPSPRPSQW
+30 T
-43 TGTRRRPIPPAQEQ
+43 TGADETQPKTVAVDGDEKKTDPPAQEQ

-110 YTFAGWNPA
+110 YTFVGWNPA
-119 VAETVTADV
+119 VAETVTANV
-128 TYAAKWEEG
+128 TYVAQWEAG
-137 KTGPRRVTLPTIPG
+137 KTNPKRVTVPTIPG

-217 AASRASVNSGYQIV
+217 AAGRASVNSGYQIV

-249 GTTACNKGSTIYLVA
+249 GTTACNKGTTIYLVA

-290 DSWSTTDAS
+290 DSWSTTDAA

-319 KGWKAKDG
+319 KGWKANDG
-327 ADTIYAGGAL
+327 SDTIYTGGMTCA
-337 CSVSQ
+337 VSQ
-342 QGNDVVKNGNTWTR
+342 YGNDVVKNGNTWTR
-356 TLYAVWEEAV
+356 TLYAVWEEA
-366 PSKPEWSDIRR
+366 
-377 EMQKVSV
+377 
-384 HVTCINP
+384 
-391 DVNHTEKTYSY
+391 
-402 KESNDDTIGSVQD
+402 
-415 SAGSYTCT
+415 
-423 VTVHLGRYRLQYN
+423 
-436 QDFNREHEFASSL
+436 
-449 TADVVL
+449 
-455 QYNGTGWVI
+455 
-464 ASALPLELKLTCG
+464 
-477 SAPTPNPPG
+477 
-486 SDVLNS
+486 
-492 LKVLVKCD
+492 
-500 SKTYHFEKPYKMDD
+500 
-514 GDYRLEKVD
+514 
-523 DNTYTVIVLA
+523 
-533 DKYVEKYNAV
+533 
-543 YPGHTLF
+543 
-550 DNNTKTIKLVY
+550 
-561 RYGAW
+561 
-566 TVVGSNGVTFNVSC
+566 
-580 EQKYT
+580 
-585 VTYTDGVDGEVIF
+585 
-598 ADQVSYKKPGEKT
+598 
-611 PKFRGTPTR
+611 
-620 TGYKFIGWEPA
+620 
-631 VVGTVTA
+631 
-638 NATYTAQWVSI
+638 
-649 SDLDPAPEL
+649 
-658 VSSLYMNFQ
+658 
-667 CTNENASHDHR
+667 
-678 SEMIAIGY
+678 
-686 GIGAG
+686 
-691 GVIVTDAAG
+691 
-700 NPVYN
+700 
-705 KDGNITAVITFYQDS
+705 
-720 GFLNEYNKRT
+720 
-730 GVAHRYADY
+730 
-739 EPKTKSVD
+739 
-747 GVLIGEVF
+747 
-755 HMYKKDY
+755 
-762 PVVFDVVCGS
+762 
-772 LYTVTYKDGTNGT
+772 
-785 VFADDVHSNL
+785 
-795 NANAATP
+795 
-802 AFVGGTPTR
+802 
-811 PGYVFTGWNPAVAAT
+811 
-826 VTGNATYTA
+826 
-835 VWEKDANGNG
+835 
-845 KPDKDEEKYTVTY
+845 
-858 TDGVENEEIFADE
+858 
-871 TYSDL
+871 
-876 LSGTATPAFNGTPTR
+876 
-891 KGYAF
+891 
-896 TGWNPAVAATV
+896 
-907 TGNATYAAV
+907 
-916 WEEAAPPKPDK
+916 APPKPDK
-927 PTPPTDE
+927 PTAPGE
-934 IGGATVAVKCIT
+934 
-946 GHGDLSWKI
+946 GDLSGLI
-955 DSSTFTVGEVTGDD
+955 GNITVNCTNGKAAHELKAKGYTLISGSYTTNEVAGDAENGYTYTVTINSQRYVEQFDADTGAAHDPKD
-969 TTGYTCTVTVQA
+969 ATATVTLKHTDNGWTVESGAPVVFDVACVTEIVPPAKPGAEDLSNLKAPVDVTCTTKPETHAAVHFSLRGGTYTIGDVAGNETDGYTCDITVTA
-981 EVYVNAFNSDKK
+981 DKYVARYNMDY
-993 ANGVKHTLA
+993 GKHTLTG
-1002 DDAEKTFTMTY
+1002 DNTKTLTLKY
-1013 VNGAW
+1013 VEGQW
-1018 TGPTNPAVTFEV
+1018 AVDTPITFPVE
-1030 KCEEELVPVHLV
+1030 CEEELFPVHLV
-1042 IYRNGDTSKAYKD
+1042 IYRNGNTTTAYKD

-1206 NTYTVTYTDGVDGEA
+1206 NTYTVTCTDGVNGEA
-1221 FADQAYTAKYEDA
+1221 FADQVYTAKYEDA

-1239 GTPTRKGFVFDG
+1239 GTPARKGFVFDG
-1251 WNPEV
+1251 WTPEV
-1256 AETVTEDVT
+1256 AETVTDNAT

-1392 IEGAI
+1392 IEGSI
-1397 GRGVKIVCDNQN
+1397 GRGVRIVCDNQHVN
-1409 VKHGGKDYKPTQ
+1409 HWAKDYKPTQ

-1440 ITVKAAKIIEK
+1440 LTVK
-1451 YSSDMGKTHAL
+1451 
-1462 IVGEQAEKTVEL
+1462 
-1474 KWDGE
+1474 
-1479 KWVAKTELPITFHVE
+1479 
-1494 CPPEKPT
+1494 
-1501 YDELKGLGINAKVDC
+1501 
-1516 TTTTAHNGK
+1516 
-1525 SYTLIE
+1525 
-1531 DTYNVSD
+1531 
-1538 PERKGTAYTCILTVN
+1538 

-1593 TSVTFNVKCE
+1593 TRVTFNVKCE

-1623 YNDIP
+1623 YKDIP
-1628 YGTNTPAFGTKDPT
+1628 YGTSTPAFGTKDPT

-1708 RKGYKFLGWE
+1708 RKGYKFAGWE
-1718 PVVADTVT
+1718 PEVSETVT
-1726 ENVTYTAP
+1726 ENVTYTAQWEELYT
-1734 VGRTLHRY
+1734 VTY
-1742 LHRRREG
+1742 TD
-1749 QGVQGSGL
+1749 GVKGKAFKDQVYKDLEAGTDTPKFDGKPKRSGYTFTGWSPKVTDTVTKDVTYVAQWKSTKNGKDNVPKTGDSEIVMVLGSVLLFSFCGAAAVSVYD
-1757 QRS
+1757 RKRKHF

>member
-1 MVCAEFS
+1 MQTVCASGMDRQMKGEYFKMKNHGLRRIFS
-8 VCFWHCSW
+8 LFLALFMVFTLL
-16 SSHFCPRLR
+16 PTTALAED
-25 WQRIR
+25 
-30 RGLTKPSPRPSQW
+30 T
-43 TGTRRRPIPPAQEQ
+43 TGADETQPKTVVVDEGEKKTDPPAQEQ

-79 VGGAVFDNEVHSN
+79 AGGAVFADKVYSN
-92 LPSGTATPAF
+92 LSSGTPTPAF
-102 SGSLAREG
+102 DGTLAREG

-151 PDVDLAALDTGHK
+151 PGVAPAALNTGHK

-217 AASRASVNSGYQIV
+217 AAGRASVNSGYQIV

-249 GTTACNKGSTIYLVA
+249 GTTACNKGTTIYLVA

-290 DSWSTTDAS
+290 DSWSTTDAA

-306 VKNTIPTREGYVF
+306 VKNTVPTREGYVF
-319 KGWKAKDG
+319 KGWKANDG
-327 ADTIYAGGAL
+327 SDTIYTGGMTCA
-337 CSVSQ
+337 VSQ
-342 QGNDVVKNGNTWTR
+342 YGNDVVKNGNTWTR
-356 TLYAVWEEAV
+356 TLYAVWEEA
-366 PSKPEWSDIRR
+366 
-377 EMQKVSV
+377 
-384 HVTCINP
+384 T
-391 DVNHTEKTYSY
+391 
-402 KESNDDTIGSVQD
+402 
-415 SAGSYTCT
+415 
-423 VTVHLGRYRLQYN
+423 
-436 QDFNREHEFASSL
+436 
-449 TADVVL
+449 
-455 QYNGTGWVI
+455 
-464 ASALPLELKLTCG
+464 
-477 SAPTPNPPG
+477 
-486 SDVLNS
+486 
-492 LKVLVKCD
+492 
-500 SKTYHFEKPYKMDD
+500 
-514 GDYRLEKVD
+514 
-523 DNTYTVIVLA
+523 
-533 DKYVEKYNAV
+533 
-543 YPGHTLF
+543 
-550 DNNTKTIKLVY
+550 
-561 RYGAW
+561 
-566 TVVGSNGVTFNVSC
+566 
-580 EQKYT
+580 
-585 VTYTDGVDGEVIF
+585 
-598 ADQVSYKKPGEKT
+598 
-611 PKFRGTPTR
+611 
-620 TGYKFIGWEPA
+620 
-631 VVGTVTA
+631 
-638 NATYTAQWVSI
+638 
-649 SDLDPAPEL
+649 
-658 VSSLYMNFQ
+658 
-667 CTNENASHDHR
+667 
-678 SEMIAIGY
+678 
-686 GIGAG
+686 
-691 GVIVTDAAG
+691 
-700 NPVYN
+700 
-705 KDGNITAVITFYQDS
+705 
-720 GFLNEYNKRT
+720 
-730 GVAHRYADY
+730 
-739 EPKTKSVD
+739 
-747 GVLIGEVF
+747 
-755 HMYKKDY
+755 
-762 PVVFDVVCGS
+762 
-772 LYTVTYKDGTNGT
+772 
-785 VFADDVHSNL
+785 
-795 NANAATP
+795 
-802 AFVGGTPTR
+802 
-811 PGYVFTGWNPAVAAT
+811 
-826 VTGNATYTA
+826 
-835 VWEKDANGNG
+835 
-845 KPDKDEEKYTVTY
+845 
-858 TDGVENEEIFADE
+858 
-871 TYSDL
+871 
-876 LSGTATPAFNGTPTR
+876 
-891 KGYAF
+891 
-896 TGWNPAVAATV
+896 
-907 TGNATYAAV
+907 
-916 WEEAAPPKPDK
+916 PPKPDK
-927 PTPPTDE
+927 PTAPGE
-934 IGGATVAVKCIT
+934 
-946 GHGDLSWKI
+946 GDLSGLI
-955 DSSTFTVGEVTGDD
+955 GNITVNCTNGKAAHELKAKGYTLISGSYTTNEVAGDAEN
-969 TTGYTCTVTVQA
+969 GYTCTVTINSQKYVYAFDGETNAAHDPKDATATVTLKHTDNGWTVESGAPVVFNVVCVTEIVPPAKPGA
-981 EVYVNAFNSDKK
+981 EDLANLEAPVEVVCTTKPETHAAAHFSLGDGTYTIGDVAGNKTDGYTCDITVTADRYVWWYNLDY
-993 ANGVKHTLA
+993 GKHTLTG
-1002 DDAEKTFTMTY
+1002 DNTKTLTLKY
-1013 VNGAW
+1013 VEGQW
-1018 TGPTNPAVTFEV
+1018 AVDTPITFPVE
-1030 KCEEELVPVHLV
+1030 CEEELFPVHLV

-1086 WYDDGAWNNYKANPA
+1086 WYDDGLFNIYKSDPA

-1153 TTALFGSTLPTA
+1153 TTAPFGSTLPTA
-1165 DAPTPTRTGYTF
+1165 GAPTPTRTGYTF

-1206 NTYTVTYTDGVDGEA
+1206 NTYTVTYTDGVNGEA
-1221 FADQAYTAKYEDA
+1221 FADQVYTAKYEDT

-1239 GTPTRKGFVFDG
+1239 GTPTRAGYKFLGWEPTVAETVTENATYVAQWEKLYTVTYTDGVGEKAFKDDVHSDLEKDTPTPAFSGGTPTRKGFVFDG
-1251 WNPEV
+1251 WTPEV
-1256 AETVTEDVT
+1256 AETVTDNAT

-1294 QNVKHGAKAY
+1294 QNVNHGEKKY
-1304 KVTLGEY
+1304 KPTLGEY
-1311 TASNVM
+1311 TVSNVM

-1342 MSDAVHTL
+1342 MGDAVHTL

-1373 ELPVTFHTLCPPEQ
+1373 ELPVAFHTLCPPEQ

-1409 VKHGGKDYKPTQ
+1409 VNHWGKDYKPTQ

-1462 IVGEQAEKTVEL
+1462 IVGEQAEKAVEL
-1474 KWDGE
+1474 KWNGE

-1623 YNDIP
+1623 YKDIP
-1628 YGTNTPAFGTKDPT
+1628 YGTSTPAFGTKDPT
-1642 RKGYKFLGWE
+1642 REGYKFVGWE
-1652 PVVADTVTENAT
+1652 PEVTETVTKDVT
-1664 YVAQWEKLYTVTY
+1664 YTAKWEKLYTVTY
-1677 TDGAKGKAFEDQVF
+1677 TDGVKGKAFKDQVYK
-1691 TDLESGTKTP
+1691 DLESGTATP
-1701 EFNGTPT
+1701 KFDGKPT
-1708 RKGYKFLGWE
+1708 RKGYTFTGWS
-1718 PVVADTVT
+1718 PKVTDTVT
-1726 ENVTYTAP
+1726 KDVTYVAQWKSVKNGKDNIPKTGDSEI
-1734 VGRTLHRY
+1734 VMVL
-1742 LHRRREG
+1742 
-1749 QGVQGSGL
+1749 GSVLLFSFCGAAAVSVYD
-1757 QRS
+1757 RKRKHF

>member
-1 MVCAEFS
+1 M
-8 VCFWHCSW
+8 
-16 SSHFCPRLR
+16 
-25 WQRIR
+25 
-30 RGLTKPSPRPSQW
+30 
-43 TGTRRRPIPPAQEQ
+43 
-57 PKNENPPAPEEP
+57 
-69 KTFTVTYTDG
+69 
-79 VGGAVFDNEVHSN
+79 
-92 LPSGTATPAF
+92 
-102 SGSLAREG
+102 
-110 YTFAGWNPA
+110 
-119 VAETVTADV
+119 
-128 TYAAKWEEG
+128 
-137 KTGPRRVTLPTIPG
+137 
-151 PDVDLAALDTGHK
+151 
-164 IDVRFTVL
+164 
-172 YVGDEFNIGYNYGSS
+172 GDEFNIGYNYGSS
-187 EKTKFVCQYKTNHSD
+187 EKTQFVCQYKTNHSD

-217 AASRASVNSGYQIV
+217 AAGRASVNSGYQIV

-249 GTTACNKGSTIYLVA
+249 GTTACNKGTTIYLVA

-290 DSWSTTDAS
+290 DSWSTTDAA

-306 VKNTIPTREGYVF
+306 VKNTVPTREGYVF

-327 ADTIYAGGAL
+327 SDTIYTGGAL

-356 TLYAVWEEAV
+356 TLYAVWEEDAPAQPTPLDEAGVKALLGENAV
-366 PSKPEWSDIRR
+366 QIICTNAQIGHGSKTFGLIDGTFTVHQSNNRCEVVINGFSSYMSEFDAAVSVPAGTHITDNSMAGQNRTKINLVWSDG
-377 EMQKVSV
+377 KWTAADAPAKY
-384 HVTCINP
+384 HVLCSSQPAEPTAPGEGDLENI
-391 DVNHTEKTYSY
+391 EKLVRIVCDRNIHDA
-402 KESNDDTIGSVQD
+402 KEYGVI
-415 SAGSYTCT
+415 AGSCEFGGIDVTGDVPTCP
-423 VTVHLGRYRLQYN
+423 VTIRAAKYV
-436 QDFNREHEFASSL
+436 EA
-449 TADVVL
+449 
-455 QYNGTGWVI
+455 YNGTIGVEHAITGDTERLLILAWDANNNVWR
-464 ASALPLELKLTCG
+464 PMTD
-477 SAPTPNPPG
+477 TPVTFTVVCPPAKPG
-486 SDVLNS
+486 AED
-492 LKVLVKCD
+492 LVKLEAPVEVACTT
-500 SKTYHFEKPYKMDD
+500 KPETHAAAHFSLGD
-514 GDYRLEKVD
+514 G
-523 DNTYTVIVLA
+523 TYTIGDVAGNKTDGYTCDITVTA
-533 DKYVEKYNAV
+533 DKYVARYNMD
-543 YPGHTLF
+543 YGKHTLTG
-550 DNNTKTIKLVY
+550 DNTKTL
-561 RYGAW
+561 
-566 TVVGSNGVTFNVSC
+566 TL
-580 EQKYT
+580 KY
-585 VTYTDGVDGEVIF
+585 VEGQWAVD
-598 ADQVSYKKPGEKT
+598 T
-611 PKFRGTPTR
+611 P
-620 TGYKFIGWEPA
+620 
-631 VVGTVTA
+631 
-638 NATYTAQWVSI
+638 
-649 SDLDPAPEL
+649 
-658 VSSLYMNFQ
+658 
-667 CTNENASHDHR
+667 
-678 SEMIAIGY
+678 
-686 GIGAG
+686 
-691 GVIVTDAAG
+691 
-700 NPVYN
+700 
-705 KDGNITAVITFYQDS
+705 ITF
-720 GFLNEYNKRT
+720 
-730 GVAHRYADY
+730 
-739 EPKTKSVD
+739 
-747 GVLIGEVF
+747 
-755 HMYKKDY
+755 
-762 PVVFDVVCGS
+762 PV
-772 LYTVTYKDGTNGT
+772 
-785 VFADDVHSNL
+785 
-795 NANAATP
+795 
-802 AFVGGTPTR
+802 
-811 PGYVFTGWNPAVAAT
+811 
-826 VTGNATYTA
+826 
-835 VWEKDANGNG
+835 E
-845 KPDKDEEKYTVTY
+845 
-858 TDGVENEEIFADE
+858 
-871 TYSDL
+871 
-876 LSGTATPAFNGTPTR
+876 
-891 KGYAF
+891 
-896 TGWNPAVAATV
+896 
-907 TGNATYAAV
+907 
-916 WEEAAPPKPDK
+916 
-927 PTPPTDE
+927 
-934 IGGATVAVKCIT
+934 
-946 GHGDLSWKI
+946 
-955 DSSTFTVGEVTGDD
+955 
-969 TTGYTCTVTVQA
+969 
-981 EVYVNAFNSDKK
+981 
-993 ANGVKHTLA
+993 
-1002 DDAEKTFTMTY
+1002 
-1013 VNGAW
+1013 
-1018 TGPTNPAVTFEV
+1018 
-1030 KCEEELVPVHLV
+1030 CEEDLFPVHLV
-1042 IYRNGDTSKAYKD
+1042 IYRNGNTTTAYKD
-1055 VALESQPKG
+1055 IALESQPKG

-1086 WYDDGAWNNYKANPA
+1086 WYDDGLFNIYKSDPA

-1206 NTYTVTYTDGVDGEA
+1206 NTYTVTYTDGVNGEA

-1239 GTPTRKGFVFDG
+1239 GTPTRAGYKFLGWEPTVAETVTENATYVAQWEKLYTVTYTDGVGEKAFKDDVHSDLEKDTPTPAFSGGTPTRKGFVFDG
-1251 WNPEV
+1251 WTPEV
-1256 AETVTEDVT
+1256 AETVTDNAT

-1272 VQPDKKAIEGAIGR
+1272 IQPDKKAIEGAIGR

-1311 TASNVM
+1311 TVSNVM

-1342 MSDAVHTL
+1342 MGDAVHTL

-1409 VKHGGKDYKPTQ
+1409 VNHWGKDYKPTQ

-1531 DTYNVSD
+1531 GTYEVSD

-1623 YNDIP
+1623 YKDIP
-1628 YGTNTPAFGTKDPT
+1628 YGTSTPAFGTKDPT
-1642 RKGYKFLGWE
+1642 RKGYKFVGWE
-1652 PVVADTVTENAT
+1652 PEVAE
-1664 YVAQWEKLYTVTY
+1664 
-1677 TDGAKGKAFEDQVF
+1677 
-1691 TDLESGTKTP
+1691 
-1701 EFNGTPT
+1701 
-1708 RKGYKFLGWE
+1708 
-1718 PVVADTVT
+1718 TVT
-1726 ENVTYTAP
+1726 ENVTYTAKWEELYT
-1734 VGRTLHRY
+1734 VTY
-1742 LHRRREG
+1742 TD
-1749 QGVQGSGL
+1749 GVKGKAFKDQVYSDLEAGTDTPKFDGKPTRKGYTFTGWSPKVTDTVTKDVTYVAQWKSVKNGKDNIPKTGDSDIVMVLGSVLLFSFCGAAAVSVYD
-1757 QRS
+1757 RKRKHF

>member
-8 VCFWHCSW
+8 ACFWHCSW

-43 TGTRRRPIPPAQEQ
+43 TRARRRPTPPAQEQ
-57 PKNENPPAPEEP
+57 PKNENPPAPEDP

-79 VGGAVFDNEVHSN
+79 ANGAVFPNQVSN
-92 LPSGTATPAF
+92 LPAGTATPAF
-102 SGSLAREG
+102 SGTLARDG

-119 VAETVTADV
+119 VAETVTANV
-128 TYAAKWEEG
+128 TYVAQWEAG
-137 KTGPRRVTLPTIPG
+137 KTSARRVPLPTIPK
-151 PDVDLAALDTGHK
+151 PDPAPADLNTGHK

-290 DSWSTTDAS
+290 DSWSTTDAA

-319 KGWKAKDG
+319 KGWKANDG
-327 ADTIYAGGAL
+327 SDTIYTGGMTCA
-337 CSVSQ
+337 VSQ
-342 QGNDVVKNGNTWTR
+342 YGNDVVKNGNTWTK
-356 TLYAVWEEAV
+356 TLYAVWEEA
-366 PSKPEWSDIRR
+366 
-377 EMQKVSV
+377 
-384 HVTCINP
+384 T
-391 DVNHTEKTYSY
+391 
-402 KESNDDTIGSVQD
+402 
-415 SAGSYTCT
+415 
-423 VTVHLGRYRLQYN
+423 
-436 QDFNREHEFASSL
+436 
-449 TADVVL
+449 
-455 QYNGTGWVI
+455 
-464 ASALPLELKLTCG
+464 
-477 SAPTPNPPG
+477 
-486 SDVLNS
+486 
-492 LKVLVKCD
+492 
-500 SKTYHFEKPYKMDD
+500 
-514 GDYRLEKVD
+514 
-523 DNTYTVIVLA
+523 
-533 DKYVEKYNAV
+533 
-543 YPGHTLF
+543 
-550 DNNTKTIKLVY
+550 
-561 RYGAW
+561 
-566 TVVGSNGVTFNVSC
+566 
-580 EQKYT
+580 
-585 VTYTDGVDGEVIF
+585 
-598 ADQVSYKKPGEKT
+598 
-611 PKFRGTPTR
+611 
-620 TGYKFIGWEPA
+620 
-631 VVGTVTA
+631 
-638 NATYTAQWVSI
+638 
-649 SDLDPAPEL
+649 
-658 VSSLYMNFQ
+658 
-667 CTNENASHDHR
+667 
-678 SEMIAIGY
+678 
-686 GIGAG
+686 
-691 GVIVTDAAG
+691 
-700 NPVYN
+700 
-705 KDGNITAVITFYQDS
+705 
-720 GFLNEYNKRT
+720 
-730 GVAHRYADY
+730 
-739 EPKTKSVD
+739 
-747 GVLIGEVF
+747 
-755 HMYKKDY
+755 
-762 PVVFDVVCGS
+762 
-772 LYTVTYKDGTNGT
+772 
-785 VFADDVHSNL
+785 
-795 NANAATP
+795 
-802 AFVGGTPTR
+802 
-811 PGYVFTGWNPAVAAT
+811 
-826 VTGNATYTA
+826 
-835 VWEKDANGNG
+835 
-845 KPDKDEEKYTVTY
+845 
-858 TDGVENEEIFADE
+858 
-871 TYSDL
+871 
-876 LSGTATPAFNGTPTR
+876 
-891 KGYAF
+891 
-896 TGWNPAVAATV
+896 
-907 TGNATYAAV
+907 
-916 WEEAAPPKPDK
+916 PPKPDK
-927 PTPPTDE
+927 PTAPGE
-934 IGGATVAVKCIT
+934 
-946 GHGDLSWKI
+946 GDLSGLI
-955 DSSTFTVGEVTGDD
+955 DNITVNCTNGKAAHELKTKGYTLISGSYTTSEVAGDAENGYTYTVTINSQKYVEQFDTDTGATHDPKD
-969 TTGYTCTVTVQA
+969 ASATVTLKYTDNGWTVTSGTPVVFNVACVTEIVPPAKPGAEDLAKLEAPVEVACTTKPETHNAARFPLIEGTYNIGDVSGNETDGYTCDIIITADEYVTK
-981 EVYVNAFNSDKK
+981 YNTDF
-993 ANGVKHTLA
+993 GKHTLTG
-1002 DDAEKTFTMTY
+1002 DNTKPLTLKY
-1013 VNGAW
+1013 VEGRWVVND
-1018 TGPTNPAVTFEV
+1018 PVTFPVE
-1030 KCEEELVPVHLV
+1030 CEEELFPVHLV

-1086 WYDDGAWNNYKANPA
+1086 WYDDGLFNIYKSDPA

-1122 YDKYQVVYFQSEEA
+1122 YDKFQVVYFQSEEA
-1136 LRDFQND
+1136 WRDYQND

-1206 NTYTVTYTDGVDGEA
+1206 NTYTVTYTDGVNGEA

-1239 GTPTRKGFVFDG
+1239 GTPARAGYKFLGWEPTVAETVTENVTYVAQWEKLYTVTYTDGVDGKAFKDDVHSDLEKDTPTPAFSGGTPTRKGFVFDG

-1294 QNVKHGAKAY
+1294 QNVNHGEKKY
-1304 KVTLGEY
+1304 KPTLGEY
-1311 TASNVM
+1311 TVSNVM

-1342 MSDAVHTL
+1342 MGDAVHTL

-1409 VKHGGKDYKPTQ
+1409 VNHWGKDYKPTQ

-1474 KWDGE
+1474 KWNGE

-1531 DTYNVSD
+1531 GTYNVSD

-1609 TDGVKGEEVFADVV
+1609 TDGVKGEEVFEDVV
-1623 YNDIP
+1623 YKDIP
-1628 YGTNTPAFGTKDPT
+1628 YGTSTPAFGTKDPT
-1642 RKGYKFLGWE
+1642 RKGYKFVGWE
-1652 PVVADTVTENAT
+1652 PEVAETVTKNVT
-1664 YVAQWEKLYTVTY
+1664 YTAKWEKLYTVTY
-1677 TDGAKGKAFEDQVF
+1677 TDGVKGKAFKDQVYS
-1691 TDLESGTKTP
+1691 DLEAGTDTP
-1701 EFNGTPT
+1701 KFDGKPT
-1708 RKGYKFLGWE
+1708 RKGYTFTGWS
-1718 PVVADTVT
+1718 PKVTDTVT
-1726 ENVTYTAP
+1726 KDVTYVAQWKSVKNGKDNIPKTGDSEI
-1734 VGRTLHRY
+1734 VMVL
-1742 LHRRREG
+1742 
-1749 QGVQGSGL
+1749 GSVLLFSFCGAAAVSVYD
-1757 QRS
+1757 RKRKHF

>member
-1 MVCAEFS
+1 MDHQMKGEYFKMKNHGLRRIFSLFLALFMVFTLLPTTALAED
-8 VCFWHCSW
+8 
-16 SSHFCPRLR
+16 
-25 WQRIR
+25 
-30 RGLTKPSPRPSQW
+30 T
-43 TGTRRRPIPPAQEQ
+43 TGADETPPKTVVVDEGEKKTDPPAQEQ

-79 VGGAVFDNEVHSN
+79 ANGAVFPNQVSN
-92 LPSGTATPAF
+92 LPAGTATPAF
-102 SGSLAREG
+102 SGTLARDG

-119 VAETVTADV
+119 VAETVTANV
-128 TYAAKWEEG
+128 TYVAQWEAG
-137 KTGPRRVTLPTIPG
+137 KTSARRVTLPTIPE
-151 PDVDLAALDTGHK
+151 PDIAPAALNTGHK

-187 EKTKFVCQYKTNHSD
+187 EKTQFVCQYKTNHSD

-217 AASRASVNSGYQIV
+217 AAGRASVNSGYQIV

-249 GTTACNKGSTIYLVA
+249 GTTACNKGTTIYLVA

-290 DSWSTTDAS
+290 DSWSTTDAA

-319 KGWKAKDG
+319 KGWKANDG
-327 ADTIYAGGAL
+327 SDTIYTGGMTCA
-337 CSVSQ
+337 VSQ
-342 QGNDVVKNGNTWTR
+342 YGNDVVKNGNTWTR
-356 TLYAVWEEAV
+356 TLYAVWEEA
-366 PSKPEWSDIRR
+366 
-377 EMQKVSV
+377 
-384 HVTCINP
+384 T
-391 DVNHTEKTYSY
+391 
-402 KESNDDTIGSVQD
+402 
-415 SAGSYTCT
+415 
-423 VTVHLGRYRLQYN
+423 
-436 QDFNREHEFASSL
+436 
-449 TADVVL
+449 
-455 QYNGTGWVI
+455 
-464 ASALPLELKLTCG
+464 
-477 SAPTPNPPG
+477 
-486 SDVLNS
+486 
-492 LKVLVKCD
+492 
-500 SKTYHFEKPYKMDD
+500 
-514 GDYRLEKVD
+514 
-523 DNTYTVIVLA
+523 
-533 DKYVEKYNAV
+533 
-543 YPGHTLF
+543 
-550 DNNTKTIKLVY
+550 
-561 RYGAW
+561 
-566 TVVGSNGVTFNVSC
+566 
-580 EQKYT
+580 
-585 VTYTDGVDGEVIF
+585 
-598 ADQVSYKKPGEKT
+598 
-611 PKFRGTPTR
+611 
-620 TGYKFIGWEPA
+620 
-631 VVGTVTA
+631 
-638 NATYTAQWVSI
+638 
-649 SDLDPAPEL
+649 
-658 VSSLYMNFQ
+658 
-667 CTNENASHDHR
+667 
-678 SEMIAIGY
+678 
-686 GIGAG
+686 
-691 GVIVTDAAG
+691 
-700 NPVYN
+700 
-705 KDGNITAVITFYQDS
+705 
-720 GFLNEYNKRT
+720 
-730 GVAHRYADY
+730 
-739 EPKTKSVD
+739 
-747 GVLIGEVF
+747 
-755 HMYKKDY
+755 
-762 PVVFDVVCGS
+762 
-772 LYTVTYKDGTNGT
+772 
-785 VFADDVHSNL
+785 
-795 NANAATP
+795 
-802 AFVGGTPTR
+802 
-811 PGYVFTGWNPAVAAT
+811 
-826 VTGNATYTA
+826 
-835 VWEKDANGNG
+835 
-845 KPDKDEEKYTVTY
+845 
-858 TDGVENEEIFADE
+858 
-871 TYSDL
+871 
-876 LSGTATPAFNGTPTR
+876 
-891 KGYAF
+891 
-896 TGWNPAVAATV
+896 
-907 TGNATYAAV
+907 
-916 WEEAAPPKPDK
+916 PPKPDK
-927 PTPPTDE
+927 PTAPGE
-934 IGGATVAVKCIT
+934 
-946 GHGDLSWKI
+946 GDLSGLI
-955 DSSTFTVGEVTGDD
+955 GNITVNCTNGKAAHELKAKGYTLISGSHTTNEVAGDAENGYTYTVTINSQKYVEQFDADTGAAHDPKD
-969 TTGYTCTVTVQA
+969 ASATVTLKYTDNGWTVTSGTPVVFNVACVTEIVPPAKPGAEDLAKLEAPVEVACTTKPETHNAARFPLIEGTYNIGDVSGNETDGYTCDIIITADEYVTK
-981 EVYVNAFNSDKK
+981 YNTDF
-993 ANGVKHTLA
+993 GKHTLTGDNTKPLTLKYVEDQWA
-1002 DDAEKTFTMTY
+1002 VDA
-1013 VNGAW
+1013 
-1018 TGPTNPAVTFEV
+1018 PVTFPVE
-1030 KCEEELVPVHLV
+1030 CEEELFPVHLV

-1055 VALESQPKG
+1055 VPLEGQPKG

-1086 WYDDGAWNNYKANPA
+1086 WYDDGLFNIYKKDPA

-1206 NTYTVTYTDGVDGEA
+1206 NTYTVTYTDGVNGEA

-1234 TPAFE
+1234 TPAFVGTPARAGYKFLGWE
-1239 GTPTRKGFVFDG
+1239 PTVAETVTENATYVAQWEKLYTVTYTDGVGEKAFEDDVHSDLEKDTPTPAFSGGTPTRKGFVFDG
-1251 WNPEV
+1251 WTPEV

-1311 TASNVM
+1311 TVSDVM

-1409 VKHGGKDYKPTQ
+1409 VNHWGKDYKPTQ

-1462 IVGEQAEKTVEL
+1462 IVGEQAEKAVEL
-1474 KWDGE
+1474 KWNGE

-1609 TDGVKGEEVFADVV
+1609 TDGVKGEEVFEDVV
-1623 YNDIP
+1623 YKDIP
-1628 YGTNTPAFGTKDPT
+1628 YGTSTPAFGTKDPT
-1642 RKGYKFLGWE
+1642 RKGYKFVGWE
-1652 PVVADTVTENAT
+1652 PEVAETVTKNVT
-1664 YVAQWEKLYTVTY
+1664 YTAKWEKLYTVTY
-1677 TDGAKGKAFEDQVF
+1677 TDGVKGKAFKDQVYS
-1691 TDLESGTKTP
+1691 DLEAGTATP
-1701 EFNGTPT
+1701 KFDGKPT
-1708 RKGYKFLGWE
+1708 RKGYTFTGWS
-1718 PVVADTVT
+1718 PKVTDTVT
-1726 ENVTYTAP
+1726 KDVTYVAQWKSVKNGKDNIPKTGDSEI
-1734 VGRTLHRY
+1734 VMVL
-1742 LHRRREG
+1742 
-1749 QGVQGSGL
+1749 GSVLLFSFCGAAAVSVYD
-1757 QRS
+1757 RKRKHF